1 MSQLSKAYEKN
12 KKIQQSIASNL
23 QEDEPKKQ
31 LTTVSMTSSK
41 QQLKQVLQEQKQREK
56 NPVQRKNTK
65 IGASQSPKFVST
77 TFISPVQPIVRTQ
90 PSSNLQR
97 LLAQVETGDKWYSGD
112 KPTRSEAAARIY
124 TISQT
129 DPERARKLNQAF
141 SQLQRDPSSQFYNP
155 YGAATNKAIQELA
168 NLGVDMSGGI
178 TEDWLAKNSWL
189 KAYYRTSGNSGTP
202 LAPTKSSTA
211 EQNAAYYYYQILKA
225 QDTTN
230 QAEAEWKALQE
241 EIGYW
246 ANRKDRNY
254 SDDQIISKIDW
265 SNYKTLARMDD
276 GAASGVPL
284 TLNSAIGYSQDA
296 LKGVIW
302 AARNGSTGNP
312 LADSAKAVLGAGKTW
327 QEDKKISAKLDPS
340 SKAYS
345 PYSVGSTLDDAAL
358 YFGVDSFSKDWLE
371 NNRNILAGND
381 ATAKKMYQTV
391 YNAEQTTLKAEQE
404 LDELHANIDRYLE
417 STTDPDQ
424 ILRMIDGEYKTLDS
438 LDESMREGK
447 LIGTTRAIDYRKQ
460 DIEFEVRRRCL
471 AKNTQINGADYVG
484 AVWKL
489 LGLPEVKTEASS
501 AVGASRD
508 NAINAGGAT
517 IADAGTDEEK
527 TVFKTAYSS
536 DFDTYLTQIKGAMD
550 SGVSDPQG
558 GYDYTLKRAD
568 QYAAENYMDAMD
580 TVLTYEEAKQAKDEA
595 IKKLNDL
602 GVVYDED
609 GNIDMTNRK
618 GSLIVPG
625 ADTAMAAAGMSDA
638 PRKLRHESTS
648 IDDEIFMLREEIET
662 GYGEDEDGERV
673 RLTDEEIKIKKAR
686 LSELQN
692 PSASQKEINQLLAV
706 VDESTET
713 MERTQKS
720 YDKANITLKNIT
732 EGYAVADRMQAL
744 TGVKAGDNLSTLNQM
759 NFLFN
764 IAQNYQPTEY
774 RAANLYS
781 LAMEYQGYSYEET
794 AAAAKQGM
802 EQNKAFI
809 ERVNLA
815 VSELEKKG
823 ANLPDDK
830 MENIQRFVAAL
841 ERDIKDAQYFLEQ
854 ENADFE
860 QVASDEAW
868 KIGNAYADYNTLSFW
883 AMNDHN
889 ADRDGYTKL
898 DDAIMLRLEEIN
910 IDEHNAAV
918 DYIGPR
924 TSAQAAAESDDFVG
938 PLPANWVLQQQSND
952 HHIAM
957 SQAAEGQYSNV
968 LQLNKEECQ
977 TYLYIRATEGVDAA
991 QEYYD
996 HLTDETYGVI
1006 NMRRNL
1012 AWTANMQKLAEEN
1025 PVGASVLSV
1034 ITSPLQIGGLIETA
1048 KAKIQGK
1055 EINPYAPGFAPGSMN
1070 SAMRGTVEENLVESV
1085 GGGFLGWTV
1094 GALYNAGMSIAD
1106 SVYNSLFMDGIGL
1119 SAGSAAASGLA
1130 KAGITNNLST
1140 ILPKVVQSAVTASGQ
1155 GLQAVSNAVMD
1166 AKLRGATDAEAMA
1179 IGGVTFVA
1187 ETLTEAIEVDTID
1200 SAIHRG
1206 AEREFKNFI
1215 SETLFSM
1222 LNEGAGEGASEI
1234 IESVADTII
1243 MGAKSNYD
1251 ASVQQHMAEGMTKE
1265 QAEKAAIREIAYSA
1279 LEATAIG
1286 AISGGLGT
1294 AYGYV
1299 RGDVYGDVDRIQQ
1312 PAQTAAENVQQ
1323 TAQETV
1329 HQTAQEKTQQEAPTI
1344 AQETQNAEVEN
1355 VVPETA
1361 EAAQTPNTKEE
1372 TQPFDTGERLTQ
1384 YEVNEKT
1391 VRQVTALTASL
1402 EADEASQT
1410 ATIGAALLGDHA
1422 TPQETAF
1429 ASAAAQHM
1437 TDTLGSDAA
1446 VRFTRD
1452 VLLLDSDSNGVRA
1465 ALTVA
1470 ALNKGGNASQV
1481 AQRMAQEG
1489 VTAEGIQELKAA
1501 ADLDVQDANV
1511 TAQMQQTVQENQVA
1525 KRTAQLIGD
1534 GALKAVQP
1542 YETAVAQAKSVLRQA
1557 QGELRRQVKRLE
1569 GLGKN
1574 LLSLQEQI
1582 NSGTATPQLLD
1593 TFRSTVKDIEGQNK
1607 VVNEYNQ
1614 RVANAEQS
1622 LHEAQNQ
1629 LDTVRDDTLRQVRQQ
1644 AQQDVADMQ
1653 AQQLAEQEA
1662 AKPKQNAEG
1671 STGTVYDGDNNQ
1683 IDFHYA
1689 LVDADS
1695 LNVSNLEDMQVN
1707 PNYPQELQPR
1717 DRSREAGRQQVD
1729 EIASNLNPAR
1739 LGESADIQ
1747 NGAPIIG
1754 SDNVVESGNGRVM
1767 AIKSAMQKGMET
1779 ARQYTQWL
1787 RDNAAKFGIS
1797 ADQVQDNSVLVR
1809 VRDTDVDRVAF
1820 VQKANESTTSS
1831 YSQTETAKSDAAKMT
1846 GDLLNLYTP
1855 TVSGK
1860 INTRENASF
1869 LARFL
1874 ETIIPASDR
1883 ASYLQADGT
1892 LSQNGLARVQNA
1904 LFEKAYGNTALTAAL
1919 SESTD
1924 ESTKSV
1930 IRALTN
1936 VAARVA
1942 TVSQEIQ
1949 DGKVFNLNIASDLA
1963 QAAERYMAIKKQGLD
1978 VSDYL
1983 AQFKMPG
1990 YETETETAASFMR
2003 MFDQN
2008 KRSAA
2013 KITNAINAVLDQ
2025 VESYGNPNQT
2035 SMLGENTAPDLN
2047 TVVENVIGGKDFAE
2061 DTINAPIQASYGV
2074 PGVTSTGKSG
2084 TAGAVVSPIVTAQN
2098 LAKSL
2103 GVGMTLGTRKMDT
2116 GSTKIPKAVR
2126 GYYEQNA
2133 KYIAVRSNEA
2143 SSYAVTMHEAGH
2155 AIADKIGLTGTQEMV
2170 DRLNPVF
2177 AKNYNAQQLPGEAF
2191 AEFVSLYMRDSRMA
2205 EDFAGS
2211 DFMRTFEAALRRADI
2226 DKAVHQARDQIQ
2238 AYSAATTLD
2247 RAKAGIIDQADAQ
2260 RKDSMAEKMRDF
2272 VTNVADWTRPLEDVD
2287 KAFAASNDGKY
2298 GNVRQTAKKR
2308 NFADRIVES
2317 LFTNAMTD
2325 ADHTIIGDSFS
2336 AAFEGID
2343 GKNADDF
2350 IAYGLLKHSL
2360 SRDVQ
2365 GKQVFANDLTHDQ
2378 RVEAVRQIEEANP
2391 QYKKALDKFE
2401 KTWHQFMQ
2409 AWMVDTGYLSQES
2422 FDKMNE
2428 MYPYWLPTVRVRDG
2442 KAGSGGKRGTFTIHQ
2457 ATGSDLQII
2466 NPIDTIANYV
2476 TRIVD
2481 MNLRNNVAIAFDE
2494 AYQTSKGMG
2503 IWARE
2508 ITQDM
2513 RRTAVNT
2520 EDVQQHVNDILAE
2533 ADVDTD
2539 VIGNVLE
2546 AIGKEAVS
2554 WQGTNTSTEGDTL
2567 RVVRRDGTNAY
2578 YQFDADGRAI
2588 YEALTGNGKAV
2599 HSETRR
2605 ALKAFSNITS
2615 FVSRMATTYAPTFAA
2630 SNPIK
2635 DLQSSIYH
2643 GSWASNYLT
2652 GLGKWLVSAYEVTTN
2667 SQGVKDYKAQGGGGW
2682 NQIQT
2687 GFRKGA
2693 DEYRGKLFEGYWK
2706 RDAKSIAKHIGETAL
2721 DVVTLDRLND
2731 IIETAS
2737 RYAEYRFGKHDL
2749 STPEGRAEAFQ
2760 AAQDVTTDFANGGK
2774 GAGVLIARSIM
2785 PFLNPNIQGTYRAG
2799 LELSGR
2805 ERGRLGARM
2814 TKRIVNTMFLSALAS
2829 VIRARFGSDEDKDL
2843 YGRISDGVKTSNLI
2857 IPNVFN
2863 RDSDRRFVRIPISQD
2878 PLDQALYALTT
2889 SAIDEY
2895 NGDDD
2900 LITELLAGASQIVS
2914 NVTLGASDLLSEG
2927 RLPERLNGFMQGTIF
2942 GPAWGLITNQTYY
2955 GGKIVGDYLDEL
2967 SPVSQYDETTNNMFI
2982 WLGARLG
2989 VSPKR
2994 LEYLYDQYTGYAGQ
3008 LLMAVTDGDNVLETS
3023 LNAFHKRFTI
3033 DPAYTNEI
3041 SSAYSDNKAF
3051 ISQLQ
3056 KTISKTGTDGKMLRS
3071 GLTEDER
3078 SQAYEEIKAMNKK
3091 GGLLKDTND
3100 QISELWN
3107 EIHAV
3112 QDDETKTEAE
3122 RRALILQYRDQ
3133 ITDLQL
3139 SFNEQFGQFKAKYVT
3154 GENPLTK
3161 MLLDPQSVSAYTAY
3175 DKLDDTF
3182 KADEDK
3188 AYMQLAR
3195 SAWEKTEN
3203 ESALPHPNTSFSV
3216 NKTTYEIGDDDW
3228 QAYTEEY
3235 KLAYSDYLLKNSAK
3249 WNILSDD
3256 EQVELLKKAH
3266 QKGHE
3271 AAKKWYMAKYGIK
3284 EKR

>member
-97 LLAQVETGDKWYSGD
+97 LLAKVETDNSWYSGST
-112 KPTRSEAAARIY
+112 PTRSEAAARIY

-254 SDDQIISKIDW
+254 SDDQIISRIDW
-265 SNYKTLARMDD
+265 SKYKTLARMDD

-358 YFGVDSFSKDWLE
+358 YFGVDSFSRDWLE

-471 AKNTQINGADYVG
+471 AKNTQINVAEYVG
-484 AVWKL
+484 AVRKL
-489 LGLPEVKTEASS
+489 LGLPEVKAEAGS

-580 TVLTYEEAKQAKDEA
+580 TVLTYEEAQQAKDEA
-595 IKKLNDL
+595 IRKLNDL

-638 PRKLRHESTS
+638 PRKLRKTS
-648 IDDEIFMLREEIET
+648 DDTADEIDMLRKEIASGYGKDEKGKRVKLTDAEIE
-662 GYGEDEDGERV
+662 
-673 RLTDEEIKIKKAR
+673 LKH
-686 LSELQN
+686 SQLQALLH
-692 PSASQKEINQLLAV
+692 PEAITATQKEINQLLAV

-744 TGVKAGDNLSTLNQM
+744 TGVKAGDSDSTLAQM
-759 NFLFN
+759 TYLFS
-764 IAQNYQPTEY
+764 IARNYEPTEY
-774 RAANLYS
+774 RSANLYA
-781 LAMEYQGYSYEET
+781 LAMDGQGATYEET
-794 AAAAKQGM
+794 AAAARQGM
-802 EQNKAFI
+802 AENKQMIEQINFA
-809 ERVNLA
+809 LG
-815 VSELEKKG
+815 ELESKG
-823 ANLPDDK
+823 AHLPDDK
-830 MENIQRFVAAL
+830 MENVKRYVAAL
-841 ERDIKDAQYFLEQ
+841 ERDVQDAEYFLLRENDDYYQ
-854 ENADFE
+854 ESQDVSNEIF
-860 QVASDEAW
+860 SAW
-868 KIGNAYADYNTLSFW
+868 QDYNELNPLGMLNPF
-883 AMNDHN
+883 
-889 ADRDGYTKL
+889 ADRKGYTALDNVVAIRLEQLQMEEASKTIGRNLKSDKVIMSTGNPAKDGYYTE
-898 DDAIMLRLEEIN
+898 DIN
-910 IDEHNAAV
+910 
-918 DYIGPR
+918 
-924 TSAQAAAESDDFVG
+924 
-938 PLPANWVLQQQSND
+938 
-952 HHIAM
+952 
-957 SQAAEGQYSNV
+957 
-968 LQLNKEECQ
+968 QLSKNECM
-977 TYLYIRATEGVDAA
+977 TYLYIRGKEGVDAA

-996 HLTDETYGVI
+996 HLTNAEYGVI

-1012 AWTANMQKLAEEN
+1012 DWTAKAQEFADQNAVTGAL
-1025 PVGASVLSV
+1025 ASVLTV
-1034 ITSPLQIGGLIETA
+1034 IASPLNVGGTVESI
-1048 KAKIQGK
+1048 KADVLGQ
-1055 EINPYAPGFAPGSMN
+1055 ELNPYARGFVYGNMSGTAR
-1070 SAMRGTVEENLVESV
+1070 ATVEENISEAV
-1085 GGGFLGWTV
+1085 GGGARGWLLGK
-1094 GALYNAGMSIAD
+1094 LYNALMSYGD
-1106 SVYNSLFMDGIGL
+1106 SVVSRYFMGDLGAA
-1119 SAGSAAASGLA
+1119 AGSGAGKLLA
-1130 KAGITNNLST
+1130 KTGLTENYVNLAS
-1140 ILPKVVQSAVTASGQ
+1140 KVASSFVTASGQ
-1155 GLQAVSNAVMD
+1155 GMQAVGNAMMD
-1166 AKLRGATDAEAMA
+1166 AKLRGATATERR
-1179 IGGVTFVA
+1179 ILGLVTFLA
-1187 ETLTEAIEVDTID
+1187 ETATEAIEVETID
-1200 SAIHRG
+1200 SAIHGG
-1206 AEREFKNFI
+1206 AEREFKNTFKKL
-1215 SETLFSM
+1215 LFNM
-1222 LNEGAGEGASEI
+1222 FNEGAGEGVSELVEGMADKVVMDYKSNWA
-1234 IESVADTII
+1234 ESVQRYID
-1243 MGAKSNYD
+1243 
-1251 ASVQQHMAEGMTKE
+1251 EGMTKK
-1265 QAEKAAIREIAYSA
+1265 QAEDAAWKEIMWNAV
-1279 LEATAIG
+1279 EAAAVG
-1286 AISGGLGT
+1286 GISGGLGT
-1294 AYGYV
+1294 GLGYV
-1299 RGDVYGDVDRIQQ
+1299 QGRIFGDGSQTQDAVQPTDETVQQ
-1312 PAQTAAENVQQ
+1312 TQQ

-1329 HQTAQEKTQQEAPTI
+1329 QDVQQEQTAQDVQQEQTAQDAQEAPTI

-1372 TQPFDTGERLTQ
+1372 THHFDTGERLTQ
-1384 YEVNEKT
+1384 YEANEKT

-1410 ATIGAALLGDHA
+1410 ATIGAALLGDNA

-1452 VLLLDSDSNGVRA
+1452 VLLLDSDTNGVRA

-1511 TAQMQQTVQENQVA
+1511 TAQMQQTVQENKVA
-1525 KRTAQLIGD
+1525 LRTAQLIGD

-1557 QGELRRQVKRLE
+1557 QGELRRQVKRRE
-1569 GLGKN
+1569 GLGQN

-1593 TFRSTVKDIEGQNK
+1593 TFRSTVKDIEGQIK
-1607 VVNEYNQ
+1607 VVNEYTQ

-1622 LHEAQNQ
+1622 LHDAQNQ

-1644 AQQDVADMQ
+1644 AQQDVMSTWEAQTRVDSNAAKAYNDTSEVSDNAVQHRSVDQSQ
-1653 AQQLAEQEA
+1653 ATDAGQLAESSGRDDGRRDYLYAGQGAGRGADSGGAEGATRDIGQDNSGVYARLRVLSPNARNNLTQRGVTDLHLQEGQDQQRFSDALNA
-1662 AKPKQNAEG
+1662 AKASNDHGAYVDAQSVEQLTEKGAKLIVSEDGLAGAAVATTGKEKGNIFAVFKDAKSTARGASAELLIQAIAEG
-1671 STGTVYDGDNNQ
+1671 GNKLDCYAGKLAAMYAKIGMEPVARVAFNEEFMPDGWNTARDDHPDIIFWKHNGDSADTVAQKYG
-1683 IDFHYA
+1683 
-1689 LVDADS
+1689 
-1695 LNVSNLEDMQVN
+1695 
-1707 PNYPQELQPR
+1707 
-1717 DRSREAGRQQVD
+1717 
-1729 EIASNLNPAR
+1729 
-1739 LGESADIQ
+1739 LGESEGGYHVYTTEELNSLPLFDDVTDANGETQYGYDRAWDYRDSLIDAEVMQ
-1747 NGAPIIG
+1747 N
-1754 SDNVVESGNGRVM
+1754 
-1767 AIKSAMQKGMET
+1767 ET
-1779 ARQYTQWL
+1779 AGQGNNQ
-1787 RDNAAKFGIS
+1787 
-1797 ADQVQDNSVLVR
+1797 SV
-1809 VRDTDVDRVAF
+1809 
-1820 VQKANESTTSS
+1820 
-1831 YSQTETAKSDAAKMT
+1831 
-1846 GDLLNLYTP
+1846 
-1855 TVSGK
+1855 
-1860 INTRENASF
+1860 
-1869 LARFL
+1869 
-1874 ETIIPASDR
+1874 
-1883 ASYLQADGT
+1883 
-1892 LSQNGLARVQNA
+1892 
-1904 LFEKAYGNTALTAAL
+1904 
-1919 SESTD
+1919 
-1924 ESTKSV
+1924 
-1930 IRALTN
+1930 
-1936 VAARVA
+1936 
-1942 TVSQEIQ
+1942 
-1949 DGKVFNLNIASDLA
+1949 
-1963 QAAERYMAIKKQGLD
+1963 
-1978 VSDYL
+1978 
-1983 AQFKMPG
+1983 
-1990 YETETETAASFMR
+1990 
-2003 MFDQN
+2003 
-2008 KRSAA
+2008 
-2013 KITNAINAVLDQ
+2013 
-2025 VESYGNPNQT
+2025 
-2035 SMLGENTAPDLN
+2035 
-2047 TVVENVIGGKDFAE
+2047 
-2061 DTINAPIQASYGV
+2061 QASYGV

-2084 TAGAVVSPIVTAQN
+2084 TTGAVVSPIVTAQK
-2098 LAKSL
+2098 LAKAL

-2116 GSTKIPKAVR
+2116 GSTKIPKEVR
-2126 GYYEQNA
+2126 GYYKQNA

-2260 RKDSMAEKMRDF
+2260 RKDSMAEKLRDF
-2272 VTNVADWTRPLEDVD
+2272 ETNVADWTRPLEDVD
-2287 KAFAASNDGKY
+2287 KAFADSNGGQY

-2520 EDVQQHVNDILAE
+2520 EDVQKRVKDILAE

-2615 FVSRMATTYAPTFAA
+2615 FVTRMATTYAPTFAA

-2635 DLQSSIYH
+2635 DLHSSIYH

-2652 GLGKWLVSAYEVTTN
+2652 GLGKWLVSAYEVMTN
-2667 SQGVKDYKAQGGGGW
+2667 SKGVQDYKAQGGGGW

-2785 PFLNPNIQGTYRAG
+2785 PFLNPNIQGNYRAG

-2829 VIRARFGSDEDKDL
+2829 VIRAHFGRDEDKDL

-2889 SAIDEY
+2889 SAIDAY

-2900 LITELLAGASQIVS
+2900 FITELLAGASQIVS

-2927 RLPERLNGFMQGTIF
+2927 SLPERLNGFMQGTIF

-3008 LLMAVTDGDNVLETS
+3008 LLMAVTDGDNVLKTT

-3033 DPAYTNEI
+3033 DPAYTNDI

-3056 KTISKTGTDGKMLRS
+3056 KTISKTGTDGKILR
-3071 GLTEDER
+3071 GDLTADER

-3139 SFNEQFGQFKAKYVT
+3139 SFNEQFGQFQAKYVT

-3175 DKLDDTF
+3175 DKMDDTF

-3188 AYMQLAR
+3188 EYMQLAR

-3203 ESALPHPNTSFSV
+3203 ESALPHPNSDFSV
-3216 NKTTYEIGDDDW
+3216 NGTKYEIGDEDW
-3228 QAYTEEY
+3228 QAYTAEY
-3235 KLAYSDYLLKNSAK
+3235 KLAYSDYLAKNSAK
-3249 WNILSDD
+3249 WNILSND

>member
-12 KKIQQSIASNL
+12 KKVQQSIASNL

-77 TFISPVQPIVRTQ
+77 TFISPVQPIVSIQ

-97 LLAQVETGDKWYSGD
+97 LLAKVETDNSWYSGST
-112 KPTRSEAAARIY
+112 PTRSEAAARIY

-155 YGAATNKAIQELA
+155 YSSATNKAIQELA
-168 NLGVDMSGGI
+168 NLGVDVSGGI

-254 SDDQIISKIDW
+254 SDDQIISRIDW
-265 SNYKTLARMDD
+265 SKYKTLARMDD

-371 NNRNILAGND
+371 KNRGILAGND

-404 LDELHANIDRYLE
+404 LDELHANIDHYLE

-460 DIEFEVRRRCL
+460 DIDFEVRRRCL
-471 AKNTQINGADYVG
+471 AKNMQINGAEYVR

-489 LGLPEVKTEASS
+489 LGLPEVKTEAIS

-580 TVLTYEEAKQAKDEA
+580 TVLTYEEAKQSKDEA

-638 PRKLRHESTS
+638 PRSLRHESTS

-744 TGVKAGDNLSTLNQM
+744 TGVKAGDSDSTLAQM
-759 NFLFN
+759 TYLFS
-764 IAQNYQPTEY
+764 IARNYEPTEY
-774 RAANLYS
+774 RSANLYA
-781 LAMEYQGYSYEET
+781 LAMDGQGATYEET
-794 AAAAKQGM
+794 AAAARQGM
-802 EQNKAFI
+802 AENKKMIEQINFA
-809 ERVNLA
+809 LG
-815 VSELEKKG
+815 ELESKG
-823 ANLPDDK
+823 AHLPDDK
-830 MENIQRFVAAL
+830 MENVKRYVAAL
-841 ERDIKDAQYFLEQ
+841 ERDVQDAEYFLLRENDDYYQ
-854 ENADFE
+854 ESQDVSNEIFA
-860 QVASDEAW
+860 AW
-868 KIGNAYADYNTLSFW
+868 QDYNELNPLGMLNPF
-883 AMNDHN
+883 
-889 ADRDGYTKL
+889 ADRKGYTALDNVVAIRLEQLQMEEASKTIGRNLKSDKVIMSTGNPAKDGYYTE
-898 DDAIMLRLEEIN
+898 DIN
-910 IDEHNAAV
+910 
-918 DYIGPR
+918 
-924 TSAQAAAESDDFVG
+924 
-938 PLPANWVLQQQSND
+938 
-952 HHIAM
+952 
-957 SQAAEGQYSNV
+957 
-968 LQLNKEECQ
+968 QLSKNECM
-977 TYLYIRATEGVDAA
+977 TYLYIRGKEGVDAA

-996 HLTDETYGVI
+996 HLTNAEYGVI

-1012 AWTANMQKLAEEN
+1012 DW
-1025 PVGASVLSV
+1025 
-1034 ITSPLQIGGLIETA
+1034 TA
-1048 KAKIQGK
+1048 KAQEFADQNAVTGALASALTVIASPLNVGGMVESIKADVLGQ
-1055 EINPYAPGFAPGSMN
+1055 ELNPYARGFVYGNMSGTAR
-1070 SAMRGTVEENLVESV
+1070 ATVEENISESV
-1085 GGGFLGWTV
+1085 GGGARGWLLGK
-1094 GALYNAGMSIAD
+1094 LYNALMSYGD
-1106 SVYNSLFMDGIGL
+1106 SVVSSYFMGDLGAA
-1119 SAGSAAASGLA
+1119 AGSGAGKLLA
-1130 KAGITNNLST
+1130 KTGLTENYVNLAS
-1140 ILPKVVQSAVTASGQ
+1140 KVVSSFVTASGQ
-1155 GLQAVSNAVMD
+1155 GMQAVGNTVMD
-1166 AKLRGATDAEAMA
+1166 AKLRGATATERR
-1179 IGGVTFVA
+1179 ILGLVTFLA
-1187 ETLTEAIEVDTID
+1187 ETATEAIEVETID
-1200 SAIHRG
+1200 SAIHGG
-1206 AEREFKNFI
+1206 AEREFKDTFKKL
-1215 SETLFSM
+1215 LFNM
-1222 LNEGAGEGASEI
+1222 FNEGAGEGVSELVEGMADKVVMDYKSNWA
-1234 IESVADTII
+1234 ESVQRYID
-1243 MGAKSNYD
+1243 
-1251 ASVQQHMAEGMTKE
+1251 EGMTKK
-1265 QAEKAAIREIAYSA
+1265 QAEDAAWKEIMWNAV
-1279 LEATAIG
+1279 EAAAVG
-1286 AISGGLGT
+1286 GISGGLGT
-1294 AYGYV
+1294 GLGYV
-1299 RGDVYGDVDRIQQ
+1299 QGRIFGDGSQTQDAVQPTAETVQQ
-1312 PAQTAAENVQQ
+1312 TQQ

-1329 HQTAQEKTQQEAPTI
+1329 QQTAQEQTQQEAPTI

-1355 VVPETA
+1355 VAPETA

-1372 TQPFDTGERLTQ
+1372 TQTFDTGERLTQ

-1410 ATIGAALLGDHA
+1410 ATIGAALLGENA
-1422 TPQETAF
+1422 TPKETAF

-1452 VLLLDSDSNGVRA
+1452 VLLLDSDTNGVRA

-1525 KRTAQLIGD
+1525 LRTAQLIGD

-1557 QGELRRQVKRLE
+1557 QGELRRQVKRRE
-1569 GLGKN
+1569 GLGQN

-1593 TFRSTVKDIEGQNK
+1593 TFRSTVKDIEGQIK
-1607 VVNEYNQ
+1607 VVNEYTQ

-1622 LHEAQNQ
+1622 LHDAQNQ

-1644 AQQDVADMQ
+1644 AQQDVMSTWEAQTRVDSNAAQAYNDTSEVSDNAVQHRSVDQSQAAD
-1653 AQQLAEQEA
+1653 AGQLAESSGRDDGRRDYLYAGQGAGRGADSGGAEGATRDIGQDNSGVYARLRVLSPNARNNLTQRGVTDLHLQEGQDQQRFSDALNA
-1662 AKPKQNAEG
+1662 AKASNDHGAYVDAQSVEQLTEKGAKLIVSEDGLAGAAVATTGKEKGNIFAVFKDAKSTARGASAELLIQAIAEG
-1671 STGTVYDGDNNQ
+1671 GNKLDCYAGKLAAMYAKIGMEPVARVAFNEEFMPDGWNTARDDHPDIIFWKHNGDSADTVAQKYG
-1683 IDFHYA
+1683 
-1689 LVDADS
+1689 
-1695 LNVSNLEDMQVN
+1695 
-1707 PNYPQELQPR
+1707 
-1717 DRSREAGRQQVD
+1717 
-1729 EIASNLNPAR
+1729 
-1739 LGESADIQ
+1739 LGESEGGYHVYTTEELNSLPLFDDVTDANGETQYGYDRAWDYRDSLIDAEVMQ
-1747 NGAPIIG
+1747 N
-1754 SDNVVESGNGRVM
+1754 
-1767 AIKSAMQKGMET
+1767 ET
-1779 ARQYTQWL
+1779 AGQG
-1787 RDNAAKFGIS
+1787 N
-1797 ADQVQDNSVLVR
+1797 DQSV
-1809 VRDTDVDRVAF
+1809 
-1820 VQKANESTTSS
+1820 
-1831 YSQTETAKSDAAKMT
+1831 
-1846 GDLLNLYTP
+1846 
-1855 TVSGK
+1855 
-1860 INTRENASF
+1860 
-1869 LARFL
+1869 
-1874 ETIIPASDR
+1874 
-1883 ASYLQADGT
+1883 
-1892 LSQNGLARVQNA
+1892 
-1904 LFEKAYGNTALTAAL
+1904 
-1919 SESTD
+1919 
-1924 ESTKSV
+1924 
-1930 IRALTN
+1930 
-1936 VAARVA
+1936 
-1942 TVSQEIQ
+1942 
-1949 DGKVFNLNIASDLA
+1949 
-1963 QAAERYMAIKKQGLD
+1963 
-1978 VSDYL
+1978 
-1983 AQFKMPG
+1983 
-1990 YETETETAASFMR
+1990 
-2003 MFDQN
+2003 
-2008 KRSAA
+2008 
-2013 KITNAINAVLDQ
+2013 
-2025 VESYGNPNQT
+2025 
-2035 SMLGENTAPDLN
+2035 
-2047 TVVENVIGGKDFAE
+2047 
-2061 DTINAPIQASYGV
+2061 QASYGV

-2098 LAKSL
+2098 LAKAL

-2287 KAFAASNDGKY
+2287 KAFAASNDGQY

-2378 RVEAVRQIEEANP
+2378 RVEAVRQIEEASP
-2391 QYKKALDKFE
+2391 QYKEALDKFE

-2513 RRTAVNT
+2513 RRTSVST
-2520 EDVQQHVNDILAE
+2520 EDVQQRVNDILDE

-2667 SQGVKDYKAQGGGGW
+2667 SKGVQDYKAQGGGGW

-2914 NVTLGASDLLSEG
+2914 NVSLGASDLLSEG
-2927 RLPERLNGFMQGTIF
+2927 SLPERLNGFMQGTIF

-3008 LLMAVTDGDNVLETS
+3008 LLMAVTDGDNALKTT

-3033 DPAYTNEI
+3033 DPAYTNDI

-3056 KTISKTGTDGKMLRS
+3056 KTISKTGTDGKMLR
-3071 GLTEDER
+3071 GDLTEDER

-3139 SFNEQFGQFKAKYVT
+3139 SFNEQFGEFQAKYVT

-3228 QAYTEEY
+3228 QAYTAEY
-3235 KLAYSDYLLKNSAK
+3235 KLAYSDYLLKKSAK

-3256 EQVELLKKAH
+3256 EQVELLKEAH
-3266 QKGHE
+3266 KKGHE

>member
-1 MSQLSKAYEKN
+1 MSQLLKDKENNQQQTSNNALKN
-12 KKIQQSIASNL
+12 A
-23 QEDEPKKQ
+23 
-31 LTTVSMTSSK
+31 K
-41 QQLKQVLQEQKQREK
+41 QQLRQGLRQQREYAKQR
-56 NPVQRKNTK
+56 
-65 IGASQSPKFVST
+65 QSAMKSLFSG
-77 TFISPVQPIVRTQ
+77 FTQ
-90 PSSNLQR
+90 PRTSRQR

-112 KPTRSEAAARIY
+112 KPSRSEAAARIY

-129 DPERARKLNQAF
+129 DPERGKQLYHTF

-155 YGAATNKAIQELA
+155 YSAATNKAIQELA

-230 QAEAEWKALQE
+230 QAEAEWKSLQE

-371 NNRNILAGND
+371 KNRGILAGND

-404 LDELHANIDRYLE
+404 LDELHANIDRYLK

-489 LGLPEVKTEASS
+489 LGLPEVKTEAIS

-580 TVLTYEEAKQAKDEA
+580 TVLTYEEAQQAKDEA

-625 ADTAMAAAGMSDA
+625 ADAAMAAAGMSDA
-638 PRKLRHESTS
+638 PRKLRKTS
-648 IDDEIFMLREEIET
+648 DDTADEIDMLRKEIASGYGKDEKGKRVKLTDAEIE
-662 GYGEDEDGERV
+662 
-673 RLTDEEIKIKKAR
+673 LKH
-686 LSELQN
+686 SQLQALLH
-692 PSASQKEINQLLAV
+692 PEAITATQKEINQLLAV
-706 VDESTET
+706 VNESTET

-744 TGVKAGDNLSTLNQM
+744 TGVKAGDSDSTLAQM
-759 NFLFN
+759 TYLFS
-764 IAQNYQPTEY
+764 IARNYEPTEY
-774 RAANLYS
+774 RSANLYA
-781 LAMEYQGYSYEET
+781 LAMDGQGATYEET

-802 EQNKAFI
+802 AQNKRMI
-809 ERVNLA
+809 EQINFALG
-815 VSELEKKG
+815 ELESKG
-823 ANLPDDK
+823 AHLPDDK
-830 MENIQRFVAAL
+830 MENVKRYVAAL
-841 ERDIKDAQYFLEQ
+841 ERDVQDAEYFLLRENDDYYQ
-854 ENADFE
+854 ESQDVSNEIFA
-860 QVASDEAW
+860 AW
-868 KIGNAYADYNTLSFW
+868 QDYNELNPLGMLNPF
-883 AMNDHN
+883 
-889 ADRDGYTKL
+889 ADRKGYTALDNVVAIRLEQLQMEEASKTIGRNLKSDKVIMSTGNPAKDGYYTE
-898 DDAIMLRLEEIN
+898 DIN
-910 IDEHNAAV
+910 
-918 DYIGPR
+918 
-924 TSAQAAAESDDFVG
+924 
-938 PLPANWVLQQQSND
+938 
-952 HHIAM
+952 
-957 SQAAEGQYSNV
+957 
-968 LQLNKEECQ
+968 QLSKNECM
-977 TYLYIRATEGVDAA
+977 TYLYIRGKEGVDAA

-996 HLTDETYGVI
+996 HLTNAEYGVI

-1012 AWTANMQKLAEEN
+1012 DW
-1025 PVGASVLSV
+1025 
-1034 ITSPLQIGGLIETA
+1034 TA
-1048 KAKIQGK
+1048 KAKEFADQNAVTGALASALTVIASPLNVGGMVESIKADVLGQ
-1055 EINPYAPGFAPGSMN
+1055 ELNPYARGFVYGNMSGTAR
-1070 SAMRGTVEENLVESV
+1070 ATVEENISESV
-1085 GGGFLGWTV
+1085 GGGAGGWLLGK
-1094 GALYNAGMSIAD
+1094 LYNTLMSYGD
-1106 SVYNSLFMDGIGL
+1106 SVVSSYFMGDLGAAVG
-1119 SAGSAAASGLA
+1119 SGAGKLLA
-1130 KAGITNNLST
+1130 KTGLTKNYVNLAS
-1140 ILPKVVQSAVTASGQ
+1140 KVVSSFVTASGQ
-1155 GLQAVSNAVMD
+1155 GMQAVGNAMMD
-1166 AKLRGATDAEAMA
+1166 AKLRGATPAEARVL
-1179 IGGVTFVA
+1179 GLVTFLA
-1187 ETLTEAIEVDTID
+1187 ETATEAIEVETID
-1200 SAIHRG
+1200 SAIHGG
-1206 AEREFKNFI
+1206 AERKFKDTFKKL
-1215 SETLFSM
+1215 LFKM
-1222 LNEGAGEGASEI
+1222 FNEGAGEGVSELVEGMADKVVMDYKSNWA
-1234 IESVADTII
+1234 ESVQRYID
-1243 MGAKSNYD
+1243 
-1251 ASVQQHMAEGMTKE
+1251 EGMTKK
-1265 QAEKAAIREIAYSA
+1265 QAEDAAWKEIVWNAV
-1279 LEATAIG
+1279 EAAVVG
-1286 AISGGLGT
+1286 GMAGGLGT
-1294 AYGYV
+1294 GLGYAQG
-1299 RGDVYGDVDRIQQ
+1299 RIFGDGSQTQDAVQPTAETVQQ
-1312 PAQTAAENVQQ
+1312 TQQ

-1329 HQTAQEKTQQEAPTI
+1329 QDVQQEQSAQDAQEAPTI
-1344 AQETQNAEVEN
+1344 AQDTQNAEVEN
-1355 VVPETA
+1355 AAPETA
-1361 EAAQTPNTKEE
+1361 EAAQTQNTKEE
-1372 TQPFDTGERLTQ
+1372 TQTFDTGERLTQ

-1410 ATIGAALLGDHA
+1410 ATIGAALLGDNA

-1437 TDTLGSDAA
+1437 TDTLGSDTA

-1452 VLLLDSDSNGVRA
+1452 VLLLDSDTNGVRA

-1557 QGELRRQVKRLE
+1557 QGELRRQVKRWE
-1569 GLGKN
+1569 GLGQN
-1574 LLSLQEQI
+1574 LLSLQERI

-1593 TFRSTVKDIEGQNK
+1593 TFRSTVKDIEGQMK
-1607 VVNEYNQ
+1607 VVNEYTQ

-1622 LHEAQNQ
+1622 LHDAQNQ
-1629 LDTVRDDTLRQVRQQ
+1629 LDTVRDDTLRQIRQQ
-1644 AQQDVADMQ
+1644 AQQDVMSTWEAQTRVDSNAAKAYNDTSEVSDNAVQHRSVDQSQAAD
-1653 AQQLAEQEA
+1653 AGQLAESSGRDDGRRDYLYAGQGAGRGADSGGAEGATRDIGQDNSGVYARLRVLSPNARNNLTQRGVTDLHLQEGQDQQRFSDALNA
-1662 AKPKQNAEG
+1662 AKASNDHGAYVDAQSVEQLTEKGAKLIVSEDGLAGAAVATTGKEKGNIFAVFKDAKSTARGASAELLIQAIAEG
-1671 STGTVYDGDNNQ
+1671 GNKLDCYAGKLAAMYAKIGMEPVARVAFNEEFMPDGWNTARDDHPDIIFWKHNGDSADTVAQKYG
-1683 IDFHYA
+1683 
-1689 LVDADS
+1689 
-1695 LNVSNLEDMQVN
+1695 
-1707 PNYPQELQPR
+1707 
-1717 DRSREAGRQQVD
+1717 
-1729 EIASNLNPAR
+1729 
-1739 LGESADIQ
+1739 LGESEGGYHVYTTEELNSLPLFDDVTDANGETQYGYDRAWDYRDSLIDAEVMQ
-1747 NGAPIIG
+1747 N
-1754 SDNVVESGNGRVM
+1754 
-1767 AIKSAMQKGMET
+1767 ET
-1779 ARQYTQWL
+1779 AGQG
-1787 RDNAAKFGIS
+1787 N
-1797 ADQVQDNSVLVR
+1797 DQSV
-1809 VRDTDVDRVAF
+1809 
-1820 VQKANESTTSS
+1820 
-1831 YSQTETAKSDAAKMT
+1831 
-1846 GDLLNLYTP
+1846 
-1855 TVSGK
+1855 
-1860 INTRENASF
+1860 
-1869 LARFL
+1869 
-1874 ETIIPASDR
+1874 
-1883 ASYLQADGT
+1883 
-1892 LSQNGLARVQNA
+1892 
-1904 LFEKAYGNTALTAAL
+1904 
-1919 SESTD
+1919 
-1924 ESTKSV
+1924 
-1930 IRALTN
+1930 
-1936 VAARVA
+1936 
-1942 TVSQEIQ
+1942 
-1949 DGKVFNLNIASDLA
+1949 
-1963 QAAERYMAIKKQGLD
+1963 
-1978 VSDYL
+1978 
-1983 AQFKMPG
+1983 
-1990 YETETETAASFMR
+1990 
-2003 MFDQN
+2003 
-2008 KRSAA
+2008 
-2013 KITNAINAVLDQ
+2013 
-2025 VESYGNPNQT
+2025 
-2035 SMLGENTAPDLN
+2035 
-2047 TVVENVIGGKDFAE
+2047 
-2061 DTINAPIQASYGV
+2061 QASYGV

-2098 LAKSL
+2098 LAKAL

-2287 KAFAASNDGKY
+2287 KAFAASNDGQY

-2378 RVEAVRQIEEANP
+2378 RVEAVRQIEEASP

-2667 SQGVKDYKAQGGGGW
+2667 SKGVQDYKAQGGGGW

-2843 YGRISDGVKTSNLI
+2843 YGRISDGVKTTNLI

-2914 NVTLGASDLLSEG
+2914 NVSLGASDLLSEG
-2927 RLPERLNGFMQGTIF
+2927 SLPERLNGFMQGTIF

-3008 LLMAVTDGDNVLETS
+3008 LLMAVTDGDNALKTT

-3033 DPAYTNEI
+3033 DPAYTNDI

-3056 KTISKTGTDGKMLRS
+3056 KTISKTGTDGKMLR
-3071 GLTEDER
+3071 GDLTEDER

-3139 SFNEQFGQFKAKYVT
+3139 SFNEQFGEFQAKYVT
-3154 GENPLTK
+3154 GENPLAK

-3228 QAYTEEY
+3228 QAYTAEY
-3235 KLAYSDYLLKNSAK
+3235 KLAYSDYLLKKSAK

-3256 EQVELLKKAH
+3256 EQVELLKEAH
-3266 QKGHE
+3266 KKGHE

>member
-12 KKIQQSIASNL
+12 KKVQQSIASNL

-41 QQLKQVLQEQKQREK
+41 QQLKQVLKEQKQREK

-189 KAYYRTSGNSGTP
+189 KAYYRTSGNSSTP

-254 SDDQIISKIDW
+254 SDDQIISRIDW
-265 SNYKTLARMDD
+265 SKYKTLARMDD

-358 YFGVDSFSKDWLE
+358 YFGVESFSRDWLE
-371 NNRNILAGND
+371 KNRGILAGND

-404 LDELHANIDRYLE
+404 LDELHASIDRYLE

-471 AKNTQINGADYVG
+471 AKNTQINGAEYVR
-484 AVWKL
+484 AVWNL
-489 LGLPEVKTEASS
+489 LGLPEVKAEASS

-648 IDDEIFMLREEIET
+648 INDEIFMLREEIET

-706 VDESTET
+706 VDESNET

-744 TGVKAGDNLSTLNQM
+744 TGVKAGDSDSTLAQM
-759 NFLFN
+759 TYLFS
-764 IAQNYQPTEY
+764 IARNYEPTEY
-774 RAANLYS
+774 RSANLYA
-781 LAMEYQGYSYEET
+781 LAMDGQGATYEET
-794 AAAAKQGM
+794 AAAARQGM
-802 EQNKAFI
+802 AQNKQMI
-809 ERVNLA
+809 EQINFALG
-815 VSELEKKG
+815 ELESKG
-823 ANLPDDK
+823 AHLPDDK
-830 MENIQRFVAAL
+830 MENVKRYVAAL
-841 ERDIKDAQYFLEQ
+841 ERDVQDAEYFLLRENDDYYQ
-854 ENADFE
+854 ESQDVSNEIFA
-860 QVASDEAW
+860 AW
-868 KIGNAYADYNTLSFW
+868 QDYNELNPLGMLNPF
-883 AMNDHN
+883 
-889 ADRDGYTKL
+889 ADRKGYTALDNVVAIRLEQLQMEEASKTIGRNLKSDKVIMSTGNPAKDGYYTE
-898 DDAIMLRLEEIN
+898 DIN
-910 IDEHNAAV
+910 
-918 DYIGPR
+918 
-924 TSAQAAAESDDFVG
+924 
-938 PLPANWVLQQQSND
+938 
-952 HHIAM
+952 
-957 SQAAEGQYSNV
+957 
-968 LQLNKEECQ
+968 QLSKNECM
-977 TYLYIRATEGVDAA
+977 TYLYIRGKEGVDAA

-996 HLTDETYGVI
+996 HLTNAEYGVI

-1012 AWTANMQKLAEEN
+1012 DW
-1025 PVGASVLSV
+1025 
-1034 ITSPLQIGGLIETA
+1034 TA
-1048 KAKIQGK
+1048 KAQEFADQNAVTGALASALTVIASPLNVGGMVESIKADVLGQ
-1055 EINPYAPGFAPGSMN
+1055 ELNPYARGFVYGNMSSTAR
-1070 SAMRGTVEENLVESV
+1070 ATVEENISESV
-1085 GGGFLGWTV
+1085 GGGAGGWLLGK
-1094 GALYNAGMSIAD
+1094 LYNTLMSYGD
-1106 SVYNSLFMDGIGL
+1106 SMVSRYFMGGL
-1119 SAGSAAASGLA
+1119 GSAAGSGTGKLLA
-1130 KAGITNNLST
+1130 KTGLTENYVNLAS
-1140 ILPKVVQSAVTASGQ
+1140 KVASSFVTASGQ
-1155 GLQAVSNAVMD
+1155 GMQAVGNAMMD
-1166 AKLRGATDAEAMA
+1166 AKLRGATPAEARVL
-1179 IGGVTFVA
+1179 GLVTFLA
-1187 ETLTEAIEVDTID
+1187 ETATEAIEVETID
-1200 SAIHRG
+1200 SAIHGG
-1206 AEREFKNFI
+1206 AEREFKDTFKKL
-1215 SETLFSM
+1215 LFNM
-1222 LNEGAGEGASEI
+1222 FNEGAGEGVSELVEGMADKVVMDYKSNWA
-1234 IESVADTII
+1234 ESVQRYID
-1243 MGAKSNYD
+1243 
-1251 ASVQQHMAEGMTKE
+1251 EGMTKK
-1265 QAEKAAIREIAYSA
+1265 QAEDAAWKEIMWNAV
-1279 LEATAIG
+1279 EAAAVG
-1286 AISGGLGT
+1286 GISGGLGT
-1294 AYGYV
+1294 GLGYV
-1299 RGDVYGDVDRIQQ
+1299 QGRIFGDGSQTQDAVQPTAETVQQ
-1312 PAQTAAENVQQ
+1312 EQQAAQETVQQ
-1323 TAQETV
+1323 TAQE
-1329 HQTAQEKTQQEAPTI
+1329 QTQQEAPTI

-1355 VVPETA
+1355 VAPETA

-1372 TQPFDTGERLTQ
+1372 TKPFDTGERLTQ

-1410 ATIGAALLGDHA
+1410 ATIGAALLGDNA

-1437 TDTLGSDAA
+1437 TDTMGSDAA

-1452 VLLLDSDSNGVRA
+1452 VLLLDSDTNGVRA

-1501 ADLDVQDANV
+1501 ADIDVQDANV

-1557 QGELRRQVKRLE
+1557 QGELRRQVKRRE

-1593 TFRSTVKDIEGQNK
+1593 TFRSTVKDIEGQIK
-1607 VVNEYNQ
+1607 VVNEYTQ

-1622 LHEAQNQ
+1622 LHDAQNQ

-1644 AQQDVADMQ
+1644 AQQDVMSTWEAQTRVDSNAAKAYNDTSEVSDNAVQHRSVDQSQAAD
-1653 AQQLAEQEA
+1653 AGQLAESSGRDDGRRDYLYAGQGAGRGADSGGAEGATRDIGQDNSGVYARLRVLSPNARNNLTQRGVTDLHLQEGQDQQRFSDALNA
-1662 AKPKQNAEG
+1662 AKASNDHGAYVDAQSVEQLTEKGAKLIVSEDGLAGAAVATTGKEKGNIFAVFKDAKSTARGASAELLIQAIAEG
-1671 STGTVYDGDNNQ
+1671 GNKLDCYAGKLAAMYAKIGMEPVARVAFNEEFMPDGWNTARDDHPDIIFWKHNGDSADTVAQKYG
-1683 IDFHYA
+1683 
-1689 LVDADS
+1689 
-1695 LNVSNLEDMQVN
+1695 
-1707 PNYPQELQPR
+1707 
-1717 DRSREAGRQQVD
+1717 
-1729 EIASNLNPAR
+1729 
-1739 LGESADIQ
+1739 LGESEGGYHVYTTEELNSLPLFDDVTDANGETQYGYDRAWDYRDSLIDAEVMQ
-1747 NGAPIIG
+1747 N
-1754 SDNVVESGNGRVM
+1754 
-1767 AIKSAMQKGMET
+1767 ET
-1779 ARQYTQWL
+1779 AGQG
-1787 RDNAAKFGIS
+1787 N
-1797 ADQVQDNSVLVR
+1797 DQSV
-1809 VRDTDVDRVAF
+1809 
-1820 VQKANESTTSS
+1820 
-1831 YSQTETAKSDAAKMT
+1831 
-1846 GDLLNLYTP
+1846 
-1855 TVSGK
+1855 
-1860 INTRENASF
+1860 
-1869 LARFL
+1869 
-1874 ETIIPASDR
+1874 
-1883 ASYLQADGT
+1883 
-1892 LSQNGLARVQNA
+1892 
-1904 LFEKAYGNTALTAAL
+1904 
-1919 SESTD
+1919 
-1924 ESTKSV
+1924 
-1930 IRALTN
+1930 
-1936 VAARVA
+1936 
-1942 TVSQEIQ
+1942 
-1949 DGKVFNLNIASDLA
+1949 
-1963 QAAERYMAIKKQGLD
+1963 
-1978 VSDYL
+1978 
-1983 AQFKMPG
+1983 
-1990 YETETETAASFMR
+1990 
-2003 MFDQN
+2003 
-2008 KRSAA
+2008 
-2013 KITNAINAVLDQ
+2013 
-2025 VESYGNPNQT
+2025 
-2035 SMLGENTAPDLN
+2035 
-2047 TVVENVIGGKDFAE
+2047 
-2061 DTINAPIQASYGV
+2061 QASYGV
-2074 PGVTSTGKSG
+2074 PGITSTGKSG

-2133 KYIAVRSNEA
+2133 KYIAVRSNDA

-2287 KAFAASNDGKY
+2287 KAFADSNGGQY

-2378 RVEAVRQIEEANP
+2378 RVEAVRQIEEASP
-2391 QYKKALDKFE
+2391 QYKEALDKFE

-2652 GLGKWLVSAYEVTTN
+2652 GLGKWLVSAYEVMTN
-2667 SQGVKDYKAQGGGGW
+2667 SKGVQDYKAQGGGGW

-2927 RLPERLNGFMQGTIF
+2927 SLPERLNGFMQGTVF

-3008 LLMAVTDGDNVLETS
+3008 LLMAVTDGDNALKTT

-3033 DPAYTNEI
+3033 DPAYTNDI

-3056 KTISKTGTDGKMLRS
+3056 KTISKTGTDGKMLR
-3071 GLTEDER
+3071 GDLTEDER

-3139 SFNEQFGQFKAKYVT
+3139 SFNEQFGQFQAKYVT

-3175 DKLDDTF
+3175 DKMDDTF

-3228 QAYTEEY
+3228 QAYTAEY

-3256 EQVELLKKAH
+3256 EQVELLKNAH
-3266 QKGHE
+3266 TKGHD

>member
-1 MSQLSKAYEKN
+1 MSQLSQDKEN
-12 KKIQQSIASNL
+12 
-23 QEDEPKKQ
+23 KQ
-31 LTTVSMTSSK
+31 LKTVSLSSAK
-41 QQLKQVLQEQKQREK
+41 QQLRQGMQEQRQQRSLVQQ
-56 NPVQRKNTK
+56 NLSQRKNTQ
-65 IGASQSPKFVST
+65 IGVSQSPKLVKT
-77 TFISPVQPIVRTQ
+77 TFKSPVQPIAYTQ
-90 PSSNLQR
+90 PTSNIQR
-97 LLAQVETGDKWYSGD
+97 LRAKIETDKSWYSGD

-129 DPERARKLNQAF
+129 DPERGKQLYHTF

-202 LAPTKSSTA
+202 LAPTKSSTP

-230 QAEAEWKALQE
+230 QAEAEWQALQE

-284 TLNSAIGYSQDA
+284 TLNSSIGYSQDA

-327 QEDKKISAKLDPS
+327 QEDKRISAKLDPS
-340 SKAYS
+340 SRAYS

-358 YFGVDSFSKDWLE
+358 YFGVESFSKEWLE
-371 NNRNILAGND
+371 KNRSILAGND

-404 LDELHANIDRYLE
+404 LDELHADIDRYLD

-447 LIGTTRAIDYRKQ
+447 LIGTTRAINYRKQ
-460 DIEFEVRRRCL
+460 DIEAEVRRRCL
-471 AKNTQINGADYVG
+471 AKNTQINGAEYVG

-489 LGLPEVKTEASS
+489 LGLPEVKTEAGS

-568 QYAAENYMDAMD
+568 QYAAENYMDALD
-580 TVLTYEEAKQAKDEA
+580 AVTTYEEAQQAKDEA
-595 IKKLNDL
+595 IRKLNDL

-618 GSLIVPG
+618 GSLIAPDS
-625 ADTAMAAAGMSDA
+625 ATAMAAAGTSDA

-673 RLTDEEIKIKKAR
+673 RLSDAEIEMKKAR

-692 PSASQKEINQLLAV
+692 PSASQTEINKLLAV
-706 VDESTET
+706 VDDSTET

-744 TGVKAGDNLSTLNQM
+744 TGVKSGDNMSTIAQM
-759 NFLFN
+759 NFLFD
-764 IAQNYQPTEY
+764 IAQNYEPTEY
-774 RAANLYS
+774 RAANLYT
-781 LAMEYQGYSYEET
+781 LAMEYQGLSYEDT
-794 AAAAKQGM
+794 AAAAKKGVAQYQQAIKQINFALG
-802 EQNKAFI
+802 
-809 ERVNLA
+809 
-815 VSELEKKG
+815 ELESKG
-823 ANLPDDK
+823 AHLSDDK
-830 MENIQRFVAAL
+830 MQNIQRYVASL

-854 ENADFE
+854 ENGDFE

-868 KIGNAYADYNTLSFW
+868 KIENAYADYNTLSFW
-883 AMNDHN
+883 AMNDHD
-889 ADRDGYTKL
+889 AERDGYTKL

-918 DYIGPR
+918 DYTGPR
-924 TSAQAAAESDDFVG
+924 TGGQVAAESEGFVG
-938 PLPANWVLQQQSND
+938 PLPANWGIQQQSND

-1012 AWTANMQKLAEEN
+1012 TWTANMQRLAEEN

-1034 ITSPLQIGGLIETA
+1034 ITSPLQIGGLIETVKA
-1048 KAKIQGK
+1048 KAQGK

-1070 SAMRGTVEENLVESV
+1070 SAMRGTVKENLVESA
-1085 GGGFLGWTV
+1085 GGGVWGKL
-1094 GALYNAGMSIAD
+1094 AGMGYDAIMSIAD
-1106 SVYNSLFMDGIGL
+1106 SQFSGLIMGGIGL
-1119 SAGSAAASGLA
+1119 SAGSAVANSLA
-1130 KAGITNNLST
+1130 KTGLSDNFVN
-1140 ILPKVVQSAVTASGQ
+1140 ILTKVTQSAVTASGQ

-1166 AKLRGATDAEAMA
+1166 AKLRGATDEEAMA

-1187 ETLTEAIEVDTID
+1187 ETMTEAIEVETID
-1200 SAIHRG
+1200 SAIHHG
-1206 AEREFKNFI
+1206 AEREFKNML
-1215 SETLFSM
+1215 SEVLYSM
-1222 LNEGAGEGASEI
+1222 ANEGAGEGISEI
-1234 IESVADTII
+1234 AESVADKFI

-1251 ASVQQHMAEGMTKE
+1251 ASVKQHIAEGMTKE

-1279 LEATAIG
+1279 LEATAVG
-1286 AISGGLGT
+1286 GISGALGT
-1294 AYGYV
+1294 GYGYI
-1299 RGDVYGDVDRIQQ
+1299 RGNVYGDVERVQM
-1312 PAQTAAENVQQ
+1312 PTQTNAETVQQ
-1323 TAQETV
+1323 TAQE
-1329 HQTAQEKTQQEAPTI
+1329 QTQQEAPTI

-1355 VVPETA
+1355 AAPETV
-1361 EAAQTPNTKEE
+1361 EAAQTQNTKEE

-1384 YEVNEKT
+1384 YDEKT

-1410 ATIGAALLGDHA
+1410 ATIGAALLGDSA

-1429 ASAAAQHM
+1429 ASAAAQHL

-1452 VLLLDSDSNGVRA
+1452 VLLLDSDTNGVRA

-1470 ALNKGGNASQV
+1470 ALDKGGNASQV

-1501 ADLDVQDANV
+1501 ADMDVQDANV

-1525 KRTAQLIGD
+1525 LRTAQLIGD

-1557 QGELRRQVKRLE
+1557 QGELRRQVKRRE
-1569 GLGKN
+1569 GLGQN

-1593 TFRSTVKDIEGQNK
+1593 TFRSTVKDIEGQIK
-1607 VVNEYNQ
+1607 VVNEYTQ

-1622 LHEAQNQ
+1622 LHDAQNQ
-1629 LDTVRDDTLRQVRQQ
+1629 LDTVRDETLRQVRQQ

-1662 AKPKQNAEG
+1662 AKAEQAQQAEAQEKTGYQKKQFIP
-1671 STGTVYDGDNNQ
+1671 YDGP
-1683 IDFHYA
+1683 
-1689 LVDADS
+1689 V
-1695 LNVSNLEDMQVN
+1695 
-1707 PNYPQELQPR
+1707 PQT
-1717 DRSREAGRQQVD
+1717 V
-1729 EIASNLNPAR
+1729 
-1739 LGESADIQ
+1739 
-1747 NGAPIIG
+1747 
-1754 SDNVVESGNGRVM
+1754 DNVQQETVTIDDASYAQVQRIVEEAQAEDETKLSVRSIV
-1767 AIKSAMQKGMET
+1767 KSALRAAFGSRFDQTQVTVDNVQFDGQPYTVTLFKNLINKVVSDPGMT
-1779 ARQYTQWL
+1779 VDKL
-1787 RDNAAKFGIS
+1787 
-1797 ADQVQDNSVLVR
+1797 SVLGNVEQ
-1809 VRDTDVDRVAF
+1809 VLKNANYLTSSDVDRSHQNKDDVIRYDYLNTPVRINGVDQNVRFTIEAYDDHN
-1820 VQKANESTTSS
+1820 KAKTYMLTDIEMTPPASLPTTG
-1831 YSQTETAKSDAAKMT
+1831 YVPAHT
-1846 GDLLNLYTP
+1846 GDGLLSP
-1855 TVSGK
+1855 TGYVPAAQSEASSSTN
-1860 INTRENASF
+1860 ILASNAENVNTENIS
-1869 LARFL
+1869 
-1874 ETIIPASDR
+1874 
-1883 ASYLQADGT
+1883 
-1892 LSQNGLARVQNA
+1892 N
-1904 LFEKAYGNTALTAAL
+1904 
-1919 SESTD
+1919 SESLNN
-1924 ESTKSV
+1924 
-1930 IRALTN
+1930 AN
-1936 VAARVA
+1936 V
-1942 TVSQEIQ
+1942 
-1949 DGKVFNLNIASDLA
+1949 
-1963 QAAERYMAIKKQGLD
+1963 
-1978 VSDYL
+1978 
-1983 AQFKMPG
+1983 
-1990 YETETETAASFMR
+1990 
-2003 MFDQN
+2003 
-2008 KRSAA
+2008 
-2013 KITNAINAVLDQ
+2013 
-2025 VESYGNPNQT
+2025 
-2035 SMLGENTAPDLN
+2035 
-2047 TVVENVIGGKDFAE
+2047 
-2061 DTINAPIQASYGV
+2061 QASYGV
-2074 PGVTSTGKSG
+2074 PGVTG
-2084 TAGAVVSPIVTAQN
+2084 TARSNATGPVVSPIVTAQN
-2098 LAKSL
+2098 LAKAL

-2205 EDFAGS
+2205 EGFAGS
-2211 DFMRTFEAALRRADI
+2211 DFLRTFEAALRRADI

-2238 AYSAATTLD
+2238 AYAAASTLD

-2260 RKDSMAEKMRDF
+2260 RKNSMAEKLRDF

-2287 KAFAASNDGKY
+2287 KAFADSNGGQY

-2317 LFTNAMTD
+2317 LFTNAMTN

-2336 AAFEGID
+2336 SAFEGID
-2343 GKNADDF
+2343 GRNADDF
-2350 IAYGLLKHSL
+2350 ITYGLLKHSL

-2378 RVEAVRQIEEANP
+2378 RVEAVRQIEEASP
-2391 QYKKALDKFE
+2391 QYKEALDKFE

-2409 AWMVDTGYLSQES
+2409 AWMVDTGYLSQEA
-2422 FDKMNE
+2422 FDRMNE
-2428 MYPYWLPTVRVRDG
+2428 MYPYWLPTVRAREGKVR
-2442 KAGSGGKRGTFTIHQ
+2442 GGGRHGTFTIHQ

-2494 AYQTSKGMG
+2494 AYQSSEGMG

-2520 EDVQQHVNDILAE
+2520 EDVQQRVNDILSE
-2533 ADVDTD
+2533 ADIDTD

-2546 AIGKEAVS
+2546 AIGQEAVS

-2605 ALKAFSNITS
+2605 ALKAFSNVTS
-2615 FVSRMATTYAPTFAA
+2615 FVSRMATTYAPTFAMT
-2630 SNPIK
+2630 NPIK

-2652 GLGKWLVSAYEVTTN
+2652 GIVKWFVSAYEVTTN
-2667 SQGVKDYKAQGGGGW
+2667 SQGVQDYKAQGGGGW

-2749 STPEGRAEAFQ
+2749 STPAGRAEAFQ

-2805 ERGRLGARM
+2805 ERGRLVARM
-2814 TKRIVNTMFLSALAS
+2814 TKRVVNTMFLSALAS

-2889 SAIDEY
+2889 SAIDAY

-2900 LITELLAGASQIVS
+2900 FITELLAGASQLVS

-2927 RLPERLNGFMQGTIF
+2927 SLPERLNGFMQGTIF

-2967 SPVSQYDETTNNMFI
+2967 SPVSQYDETTNDMFI

-3008 LLMAVTDGDNVLETS
+3008 LLMAVTDGDNALKTTV
-3023 LNAFHKRFTI
+3023 NAFHKRFTI
-3033 DPAYTNEI
+3033 DPAYTNDI

-3056 KTISKTGTDGKMLRS
+3056 KTISKTGTDGKMLR
-3071 GLTEDER
+3071 GDLTEDER

-3122 RRALILQYRDQ
+3122 RRTLILQYRDQ

-3139 SFNEQFGQFKAKYVT
+3139 SFNEQFGQFQAKYVT

-3195 SAWEKTEN
+3195 AAWEKTEN
-3203 ESALPHPNTSFSV
+3203 ASALPHPNRDFSV

-3228 QAYTEEY
+3228 QAYTAEY

-3249 WNILSDD
+3249 WNILSND

-3266 QKGHE
+3266 QKGHD

>member
-12 KKIQQSIASNL
+12 KKVQQSIASNL
-23 QEDEPKKQ
+23 QEDEPKNQ

-254 SDDQIISKIDW
+254 SDDQIISRIDW
-265 SNYKTLARMDD
+265 SKYKTLARMDD

-358 YFGVDSFSKDWLE
+358 YFGVDSFSRDWLE

-489 LGLPEVKTEASS
+489 LGLPEVKTETSS

-580 TVLTYEEAKQAKDEA
+580 TVLTYEEAQQAKDEA
-595 IKKLNDL
+595 IRKLNDL

-625 ADTAMAAAGMSDA
+625 ADTAMAASGMSDA
-638 PRKLRHESTS
+638 PRKLRKTS
-648 IDDEIFMLREEIET
+648 DDTADEIDMLRKEIASGYGKDEKGKRVKLTDAEIE
-662 GYGEDEDGERV
+662 
-673 RLTDEEIKIKKAR
+673 LKH
-686 LSELQN
+686 SQLQALLH
-692 PSASQKEINQLLAV
+692 PEAITATQKEINQLLSV

-732 EGYAVADRMQAL
+732 EGYAVAARMQAL
-744 TGVKAGDNLSTLNQM
+744 TGVKAGDSDSTLAQM
-759 NFLFN
+759 TYLFS
-764 IAQNYQPTEY
+764 IARNYEPTEY
-774 RAANLYS
+774 RSANLYA
-781 LAMEYQGYSYEET
+781 LAMDGQGATYEET

-802 EQNKAFI
+802 AQNIQMIEQINFA
-809 ERVNLA
+809 LG
-815 VSELEKKG
+815 ELESKG
-823 ANLPDDK
+823 AHLPDDK
-830 MENIQRFVAAL
+830 MENVKRYVAAL
-841 ERDIKDAQYFLEQ
+841 ERDVQDAEYFLLRENDDYYQ
-854 ENADFE
+854 ESQDVSNEIFA
-860 QVASDEAW
+860 AW
-868 KIGNAYADYNTLSFW
+868 QDYNELNPLGMLNPF
-883 AMNDHN
+883 
-889 ADRDGYTKL
+889 ADRKGYTALDNVVAIRLEQLQMEEASKTVGRNLKSDKVIMSTGNPAKDGYYTE
-898 DDAIMLRLEEIN
+898 DIN
-910 IDEHNAAV
+910 
-918 DYIGPR
+918 
-924 TSAQAAAESDDFVG
+924 
-938 PLPANWVLQQQSND
+938 
-952 HHIAM
+952 
-957 SQAAEGQYSNV
+957 
-968 LQLNKEECQ
+968 QLSKNECM
-977 TYLYIRATEGVDAA
+977 TYLYIRGKEGVDAA

-996 HLTDETYGVI
+996 HLTNAEYGVI

-1012 AWTANMQKLAEEN
+1012 DW
-1025 PVGASVLSV
+1025 
-1034 ITSPLQIGGLIETA
+1034 TA
-1048 KAKIQGK
+1048 KAQEFADQNAVTGALASALTVIASPLTVGGMVESIKADVLGQ
-1055 EINPYAPGFAPGSMN
+1055 ELNPYARGFVYGNMS
-1070 SAMRGTVEENLVESV
+1070 GTARATVKENISESV
-1085 GGGFLGWTV
+1085 GGGAGGWLL
-1094 GALYNAGMSIAD
+1094 GALYDALMSYGD
-1106 SVYNSLFMDGIGL
+1106 SVVSSYFMGDLGAA
-1119 SAGSAAASGLA
+1119 AGSGAGKLLA
-1130 KAGITNNLST
+1130 KTGLTENYVNLAS
-1140 ILPKVVQSAVTASGQ
+1140 KVVSSFVTASGQ
-1155 GLQAVSNAVMD
+1155 GMQAVGNTVMD
-1166 AKLRGATDAEAMA
+1166 AKLRGATATERR
-1179 IGGVTFVA
+1179 ILGLVTFLA
-1187 ETLTEAIEVDTID
+1187 ETATEAIEVETID
-1200 SAIHRG
+1200 SAIRGG
-1206 AEREFKNFI
+1206 AEREFKNTFKKL
-1215 SETLFSM
+1215 LFNM
-1222 LNEGAGEGASEI
+1222 FNEGAGEGVSELVEGMADKVVMDYKSNWA
-1234 IESVADTII
+1234 ESVQRYID
-1243 MGAKSNYD
+1243 
-1251 ASVQQHMAEGMTKE
+1251 EGMTKK
-1265 QAEKAAIREIAYSA
+1265 QAEDAAWKEIMWNAV
-1279 LEATAIG
+1279 EAAAVG
-1286 AISGGLGT
+1286 GISGGLGT
-1294 AYGYV
+1294 GLGYAQG
-1299 RGDVYGDVDRIQQ
+1299 RIFGDGSQTQDAVQTTAETVQQ
-1312 PAQTAAENVQQ
+1312 EQQ

-1329 HQTAQEKTQQEAPTI
+1329 QQTAQEQTQQEAPTI

-1355 VVPETA
+1355 VAPETA

-1372 TQPFDTGERLTQ
+1372 TKPFDTGERLTQ

-1410 ATIGAALLGDHA
+1410 ATIGAALLGDNA

-1452 VLLLDSDSNGVRA
+1452 VLLLDSDTNGVRA

-1525 KRTAQLIGD
+1525 LRTAQLIGD

-1557 QGELRRQVKRLE
+1557 QGELRRQVKRWE
-1569 GLGKN
+1569 GLGQN

-1593 TFRSTVKDIEGQNK
+1593 TFRSTVKDIEGQIK
-1607 VVNEYNQ
+1607 VVNEYTQ

-1644 AQQDVADMQ
+1644 AQQDVMSTWEAQTRVDSNAAKAYNDTSEVSDNAVQHRSVDQSQAAD
-1653 AQQLAEQEA
+1653 AGQLAESSGRDDGRRDYLYAGQGAGRGADSGGAEGATRDIGQDNSGVYARLRVLSPNARNNLTQRGVTDLHLQEGQDQQRFSDALNA
-1662 AKPKQNAEG
+1662 AKASNDHGAYVDAQSVEQLTEKGAKLIVSEDGLAGAAVATTGKEKGNIFAVFKDAKSTARGASAELLIQAIAEG
-1671 STGTVYDGDNNQ
+1671 GNKLDCYAGKLAAMYAKIGMEPVARVAFNEEFMPDGWNTARDDHPDIIFWKHNGDSADTVAQKYG
-1683 IDFHYA
+1683 
-1689 LVDADS
+1689 
-1695 LNVSNLEDMQVN
+1695 
-1707 PNYPQELQPR
+1707 
-1717 DRSREAGRQQVD
+1717 
-1729 EIASNLNPAR
+1729 
-1739 LGESADIQ
+1739 LGESKGGYHVYTTEELNSLPLFDDVTDANGETQYGYDRAWDYRDSLIDAEVMQ
-1747 NGAPIIG
+1747 N
-1754 SDNVVESGNGRVM
+1754 
-1767 AIKSAMQKGMET
+1767 ET
-1779 ARQYTQWL
+1779 AGQG
-1787 RDNAAKFGIS
+1787 N
-1797 ADQVQDNSVLVR
+1797 DQSV
-1809 VRDTDVDRVAF
+1809 
-1820 VQKANESTTSS
+1820 
-1831 YSQTETAKSDAAKMT
+1831 
-1846 GDLLNLYTP
+1846 
-1855 TVSGK
+1855 
-1860 INTRENASF
+1860 
-1869 LARFL
+1869 
-1874 ETIIPASDR
+1874 
-1883 ASYLQADGT
+1883 
-1892 LSQNGLARVQNA
+1892 
-1904 LFEKAYGNTALTAAL
+1904 
-1919 SESTD
+1919 
-1924 ESTKSV
+1924 
-1930 IRALTN
+1930 
-1936 VAARVA
+1936 
-1942 TVSQEIQ
+1942 
-1949 DGKVFNLNIASDLA
+1949 
-1963 QAAERYMAIKKQGLD
+1963 
-1978 VSDYL
+1978 
-1983 AQFKMPG
+1983 
-1990 YETETETAASFMR
+1990 
-2003 MFDQN
+2003 
-2008 KRSAA
+2008 
-2013 KITNAINAVLDQ
+2013 
-2025 VESYGNPNQT
+2025 
-2035 SMLGENTAPDLN
+2035 
-2047 TVVENVIGGKDFAE
+2047 
-2061 DTINAPIQASYGV
+2061 QASYGV

-2287 KAFAASNDGKY
+2287 KAFAASNNGQY

-2391 QYKKALDKFE
+2391 QYKEALDKFE

-2520 EDVQQHVNDILAE
+2520 EDVQQRVNDILAE

-2667 SQGVKDYKAQGGGGW
+2667 SKGVQDYKAQGGGGW

-2706 RDAKSIAKHIGETAL
+2706 RDAKSIAKHVGETAL

-2927 RLPERLNGFMQGTIF
+2927 SLPERLNGFMQGTIF

-3008 LLMAVTDGDNVLETS
+3008 LLMAVTDGDNALKTT

-3033 DPAYTNEI
+3033 DPAYTNDI

-3056 KTISKTGTDGKMLRS
+3056 KTISKTGTDGKMLR
-3071 GLTEDER
+3071 GDLTEDER

-3139 SFNEQFGQFKAKYVT
+3139 SFNEQFGQFQAKYVT

-3228 QAYTEEY
+3228 QAYTAEY

-3249 WNILSDD
+3249 WTILSDD
-3256 EQVELLKKAH
+3256 EQVELLKEAH
-3266 QKGHE
+3266 KKGHE

>member
-1 MSQLSKAYEKN
+1 MSQLLKDNENNQQQTSNNALKN
-12 KKIQQSIASNL
+12 A
-23 QEDEPKKQ
+23 
-31 LTTVSMTSSK
+31 K
-41 QQLKQVLQEQKQREK
+41 QQLRQGLRQQREYAKQR
-56 NPVQRKNTK
+56 
-65 IGASQSPKFVST
+65 QSAMKSLFSG
-77 TFISPVQPIVRTQ
+77 FTQ
-90 PSSNLQR
+90 PRTSRQR

-129 DPERARKLNQAF
+129 DPERGKQLYHTF

-254 SDDQIISKIDW
+254 SDDQIIGKIDW
-265 SNYKTLARMDD
+265 SNYKTLGRMDD

-284 TLNSAIGYSQDA
+284 TLNSSIGYSQDA

-371 NNRNILAGND
+371 NNRGILAGND

-471 AKNTQINGADYVG
+471 AKNTQINGAEYVG

-489 LGLPEVKTEASS
+489 LGLPEVKAEASS

-732 EGYAVADRMQAL
+732 EGYAVADRMQAM
-744 TGVKAGDNLSTLNQM
+744 TGVKAGDSDSTLAQM
-759 NFLFN
+759 TYLFS
-764 IAQNYQPTEY
+764 IARNYEPTEY
-774 RAANLYS
+774 RSANLYA
-781 LAMEYQGYSYEET
+781 LAMDGQGATYEET
-794 AAAAKQGM
+794 AAAARKGM
-802 EQNKAFI
+802 AQNKQMIKQINFA
-809 ERVNLA
+809 LG
-815 VSELEKKG
+815 ELESKG
-823 ANLPDDK
+823 AHLPDDK
-830 MENIQRFVAAL
+830 MENVKRYVAAL
-841 ERDIKDAQYFLEQ
+841 ERDVQDAEYFLLRENDDYYQ
-854 ENADFE
+854 ESQDVSNEIFA
-860 QVASDEAW
+860 AW
-868 KIGNAYADYNTLSFW
+868 QDYNELNPLGMLNPF
-883 AMNDHN
+883 
-889 ADRDGYTKL
+889 ADRKGYTALDNVVAIRLEQLQMEEASKTIGRNLKSDKVIMSTGNPANDGYYTE
-898 DDAIMLRLEEIN
+898 DIN
-910 IDEHNAAV
+910 
-918 DYIGPR
+918 
-924 TSAQAAAESDDFVG
+924 
-938 PLPANWVLQQQSND
+938 
-952 HHIAM
+952 
-957 SQAAEGQYSNV
+957 
-968 LQLNKEECQ
+968 QLSKNECM
-977 TYLYIRATEGVDAA
+977 TYLYIRGKEGVDAA

-996 HLTDETYGVI
+996 HLTNAEYGVI

-1012 AWTANMQKLAEEN
+1012 DW
-1025 PVGASVLSV
+1025 
-1034 ITSPLQIGGLIETA
+1034 TA
-1048 KAKIQGK
+1048 KAKEFADQNAVTGALASALTVIASPLNVGGMVESIKADVLGQ
-1055 EINPYAPGFAPGSMN
+1055 ELNPYARGFVYGNMSGTAR
-1070 SAMRGTVEENLVESV
+1070 ATVEKNISESV
-1085 GGGFLGWTV
+1085 GGGARGWLLGKLYVNLMSYLDSRVSSYFMGDLGAAV
-1094 GALYNAGMSIAD
+1094 GSGAGK
-1106 SVYNSLFMDGIGL
+1106 L
-1119 SAGSAAASGLA
+1119 LA
-1130 KAGITNNLST
+1130 KTGLTENYAKLAS
-1140 ILPKVVQSAVTASGQ
+1140 KVVSSFVTASGQ
-1155 GLQAVSNAVMD
+1155 GMQAVGNTVMD
-1166 AKLRGATDAEAMA
+1166 AKLRGATATERRVL
-1179 IGGVTFVA
+1179 GLVTFLA
-1187 ETLTEAIEVDTID
+1187 ETATEAIEVETID
-1200 SAIHRG
+1200 SAIHGG
-1206 AEREFKNFI
+1206 AERKFKNTFKKL
-1215 SETLFSM
+1215 LFNM
-1222 LNEGAGEGASEI
+1222 FNEGAGEGVSELVEGMADKVVMDYKSNWA
-1234 IESVADTII
+1234 ESVQRYID
-1243 MGAKSNYD
+1243 
-1251 ASVQQHMAEGMTKE
+1251 EGMTKK
-1265 QAEKAAIREIAYSA
+1265 QAEDAAWKEIMWNAV
-1279 LEATAIG
+1279 EAAAVG
-1286 AISGGLGT
+1286 GISGGLGT
-1294 AYGYV
+1294 GLGYV
-1299 RGDVYGDVDRIQQ
+1299 QGRIFGDGSQTQDAVQ
-1312 PAQTAAENVQQ
+1312 PTAETVQQ
-1323 TAQETV
+1323 TAQET
-1329 HQTAQEKTQQEAPTI
+1329 AQDVQQEQPVQDAQEAPTI
-1344 AQETQNAEVEN
+1344 AQEAQNAEVEN
-1355 VVPETA
+1355 VSPETA

-1410 ATIGAALLGDHA
+1410 ATIGAALLGDNA

-1452 VLLLDSDSNGVRA
+1452 VLLLDSDTNGVRA

-1501 ADLDVQDANV
+1501 ADMDVQDANV

-1525 KRTAQLIGD
+1525 LRTAQLIGD

-1557 QGELRRQVKRLE
+1557 QGELRRQVKRRE
-1569 GLGKN
+1569 GLGQN
-1574 LLSLQEQI
+1574 LLSLQDQI

-1593 TFRSTVKDIEGQNK
+1593 TFRSTVKDIEGQIK
-1607 VVNEYNQ
+1607 VVNEYTQ

-1622 LHEAQNQ
+1622 LHDAQNQ

-1644 AQQDVADMQ
+1644 AQQDVMSTWEAQTRVDSNAAKAYNDTSEVSDNAVQHRSVDQSQAAD
-1653 AQQLAEQEA
+1653 AGQLAESSGRDDGRRDYLYAGQGAGRGADSGGAEGATRDIGQDNSGVYARLRVLSPNARNNLTQRGVTDLHLQEGQDQQRFSDALNA
-1662 AKPKQNAEG
+1662 AKASNDHGAYVDAQSVEQLTEKGAKLIVSEDGLAGAAVATTGKEKGNIFAVFKDAKSTARGASAELLIQAIAEG
-1671 STGTVYDGDNNQ
+1671 GNKLDCYAGKLAAMYAKIGMEPVARVAFNEEFMPDGWNTARDDHPDIIFWKHNGDSADTVAQKYG
-1683 IDFHYA
+1683 
-1689 LVDADS
+1689 
-1695 LNVSNLEDMQVN
+1695 
-1707 PNYPQELQPR
+1707 
-1717 DRSREAGRQQVD
+1717 
-1729 EIASNLNPAR
+1729 
-1739 LGESADIQ
+1739 LGESEGGYHVYTTEELNSLPLFDDVTDANGETQYGYDRAWDYRDSLIDAEVMQ
-1747 NGAPIIG
+1747 N
-1754 SDNVVESGNGRVM
+1754 
-1767 AIKSAMQKGMET
+1767 ET
-1779 ARQYTQWL
+1779 AGQG
-1787 RDNAAKFGIS
+1787 N
-1797 ADQVQDNSVLVR
+1797 DQSV
-1809 VRDTDVDRVAF
+1809 
-1820 VQKANESTTSS
+1820 
-1831 YSQTETAKSDAAKMT
+1831 
-1846 GDLLNLYTP
+1846 
-1855 TVSGK
+1855 
-1860 INTRENASF
+1860 
-1869 LARFL
+1869 
-1874 ETIIPASDR
+1874 
-1883 ASYLQADGT
+1883 
-1892 LSQNGLARVQNA
+1892 
-1904 LFEKAYGNTALTAAL
+1904 
-1919 SESTD
+1919 
-1924 ESTKSV
+1924 
-1930 IRALTN
+1930 
-1936 VAARVA
+1936 
-1942 TVSQEIQ
+1942 
-1949 DGKVFNLNIASDLA
+1949 
-1963 QAAERYMAIKKQGLD
+1963 
-1978 VSDYL
+1978 
-1983 AQFKMPG
+1983 
-1990 YETETETAASFMR
+1990 
-2003 MFDQN
+2003 
-2008 KRSAA
+2008 
-2013 KITNAINAVLDQ
+2013 
-2025 VESYGNPNQT
+2025 
-2035 SMLGENTAPDLN
+2035 
-2047 TVVENVIGGKDFAE
+2047 
-2061 DTINAPIQASYGV
+2061 QASYGV

-2084 TAGAVVSPIVTAQN
+2084 TAGAVISPIVTAQK

-2260 RKDSMAEKMRDF
+2260 RKDSMAEKLRDF

-2287 KAFAASNDGKY
+2287 KAFADSNGGRY

-2350 IAYGLLKHSL
+2350 ITYGLLKHSL
-2360 SRDVQ
+2360 SRDMQ

-2520 EDVQQHVNDILAE
+2520 EDVQQRVNDILAE

-2667 SQGVKDYKAQGGGGW
+2667 SKGVQEYKAQGGGGW

-2760 AAQDVTTDFANGGK
+2760 AAQDVTSDFANGGK

-2927 RLPERLNGFMQGTIF
+2927 SLPERLNGFMQGTIF

-2967 SPVSQYDETTNNMFI
+2967 SPVSQYDETTNDMFI

-3008 LLMAVTDGDNVLETS
+3008 LLMAVTDGDNALKTT

-3033 DPAYTNEI
+3033 DPAYTNDI

-3056 KTISKTGTDGKMLRS
+3056 KTISKTGTDGKMLR
-3071 GLTEDER
+3071 GDLTEDER

-3139 SFNEQFGQFKAKYVT
+3139 SFNEQFGQFQAKYVT

-3175 DKLDDTF
+3175 DKMDDTF

-3188 AYMQLAR
+3188 AYMQLA
-3195 SAWEKTEN
+3195 SAAWEKTKN
-3203 ESALPHPNTSFSV
+3203 DSALPHPNSDFSV
-3216 NKTTYEIGDDDW
+3216 NGTKYEIGDEDW
-3228 QAYTEEY
+3228 QAYTAEY

-3249 WNILSDD
+3249 WSILSDS

>member
-1 MSQLSKAYEKN
+1 MSQLLKDKENNQQQTSNNALKN
-12 KKIQQSIASNL
+12 A
-23 QEDEPKKQ
+23 
-31 LTTVSMTSSK
+31 K
-41 QQLKQVLQEQKQREK
+41 QQLRQGLRQQREYVKQR
-56 NPVQRKNTK
+56 
-65 IGASQSPKFVST
+65 QSAMNSLSSGF
-77 TFISPVQPIVRTQ
+77 TQ
-90 PSSNLQR
+90 PRTSLQR
-97 LLAQVETGDKWYSGD
+97 LLAKVETDNSWYSGST
-112 KPTRSEAAARIY
+112 PTRSEAAARIY

-129 DPERARKLNQAF
+129 DPERGKQLYHTF

-189 KAYYRTSGNSGTP
+189 KAYYRTSGTSGTP

-276 GAASGVPL
+276 GAANGVPL

-327 QEDKKISAKLDPS
+327 QEDKRISAKLDPS
-340 SKAYS
+340 SRAYS

-358 YFGVDSFSKDWLE
+358 YFGVESFSKDWLE

-424 ILRMIDGEYKTLDS
+424 ILRMIDGDYKTLDI

-471 AKNTQINGADYVG
+471 AKNTQINGAEYVG

-580 TVLTYEEAKQAKDEA
+580 AVLTYEDAQQAKDEA
-595 IKKLNDL
+595 IRKLNDL

-618 GSLIVPG
+618 GSLIVPDS
-625 ADTAMAAAGMSDA
+625 ATAMAAAGTSDA

-744 TGVKAGDNLSTLNQM
+744 TGVKAGDSDSTLAQM
-759 NFLFN
+759 TYLFS
-764 IAQNYQPTEY
+764 IARNYEPTEY
-774 RAANLYS
+774 RSANLYA
-781 LAMEYQGYSYEET
+781 LAMDGQGATYEET

-802 EQNKAFI
+802 AENKKMIEQINFA
-809 ERVNLA
+809 LG
-815 VSELEKKG
+815 ELESKG
-823 ANLPDDK
+823 AHLPDDK
-830 MENIQRFVAAL
+830 MENVKRYVAAL
-841 ERDIKDAQYFLEQ
+841 ERDVQDAEYFLLRENDDYYQ
-854 ENADFE
+854 ESQDVSNEIFA
-860 QVASDEAW
+860 AW
-868 KIGNAYADYNTLSFW
+868 QDYNELNPLGMLNPF
-883 AMNDHN
+883 
-889 ADRDGYTKL
+889 ADRKGYTALDNVVAIRLEQLQMEEASKTIGRNLKSDKVIMSTGNHAQDGYYTE
-898 DDAIMLRLEEIN
+898 DIN
-910 IDEHNAAV
+910 
-918 DYIGPR
+918 
-924 TSAQAAAESDDFVG
+924 
-938 PLPANWVLQQQSND
+938 
-952 HHIAM
+952 
-957 SQAAEGQYSNV
+957 
-968 LQLNKEECQ
+968 QLSKNECM
-977 TYLYIRATEGVDAA
+977 TYLYIRGKEGVDAA

-996 HLTDETYGVI
+996 HLTNTEYGVI

-1012 AWTANMQKLAEEN
+1012 DWTAKAQEFADQNAVTGAL
-1025 PVGASVLSV
+1025 ASVLTV
-1034 ITSPLQIGGLIETA
+1034 IASPLTMGGMVESI
-1048 KAKIQGK
+1048 KADVLGQ
-1055 EINPYAPGFAPGSMN
+1055 ELNPYARGFVYGNMS
-1070 SAMRGTVEENLVESV
+1070 GTARATVKENISESV
-1085 GGGFLGWTV
+1085 GGGAGGWLL
-1094 GALYNAGMSIAD
+1094 GALYDALMSYGD
-1106 SVYNSLFMDGIGL
+1106 SVVSSYFMGGL
-1119 SAGSAAASGLA
+1119 GSAAGSGAGKLLA
-1130 KAGITNNLST
+1130 KTGLTENYVNLAS
-1140 ILPKVVQSAVTASGQ
+1140 KVVSSFVTASGQ
-1155 GLQAVSNAVMD
+1155 GMQAVGNAMMD
-1166 AKLRGATDAEAMA
+1166 AKLRGATPDEARVL
-1179 IGGVTFVA
+1179 GLVTFLA
-1187 ETLTEAIEVDTID
+1187 ETATEAIEVETID
-1200 SAIHRG
+1200 SAIHGG
-1206 AEREFKNFI
+1206 AEREFKDTFKKLLYNMF
-1215 SETLFSM
+1215 
-1222 LNEGAGEGASEI
+1222 NEGAGEGVSELV
-1234 IESVADTII
+1234 EGMADKVV
-1243 MGAKSNYD
+1243 MDYKSNWAD
-1251 ASVQQHMAEGMTKE
+1251 SVQRYIDEGMTKK
-1265 QAEKAAIREIAYSA
+1265 QAEDAAWKEIMWNAA
-1279 LEATAIG
+1279 EAAAVG
-1286 AISGGLGT
+1286 GISGGLGT
-1294 AYGYV
+1294 GLGYV
-1299 RGDVYGDVDRIQQ
+1299 QGRIFGDGSQTQDAVQPTAETVQQ
-1312 PAQTAAENVQQ
+1312 EQQTAPETVQQ
-1323 TAQETV
+1323 TAQE
-1329 HQTAQEKTQQEAPTI
+1329 QTQQEAPTI

-1355 VVPETA
+1355 VAPETA

-1372 TQPFDTGERLTQ
+1372 TQTFDTGERLTQ

-1410 ATIGAALLGDHA
+1410 ATIGAALLGDNA

-1429 ASAAAQHM
+1429 ASAAAQHL

-1452 VLLLDSDSNGVRA
+1452 VLLLDSDTNGVRA

-1470 ALNKGGNASQV
+1470 ALNKGGNASHV

-1489 VTAEGIQELKAA
+1489 VTAEGIQELKTA
-1501 ADLDVQDANV
+1501 ADIDVQDANV

-1525 KRTAQLIGD
+1525 LRTAQLIGD
-1534 GALKAVQP
+1534 GALKAVSP

-1557 QGELRRQVKRLE
+1557 QGELRRQVKRRE
-1569 GLGKN
+1569 GLGQN

-1593 TFRSTVKDIEGQNK
+1593 TFRSTVKDIEGQIK
-1607 VVNEYNQ
+1607 VVNEYTQ
-1614 RVANAEQS
+1614 RVTNAEQS
-1622 LHEAQNQ
+1622 LHDAQNQ

-1644 AQQDVADMQ
+1644 AQQDVMSTWEAQTRVDSNAAQAYNDTSEVSDNAVQHRSVDQSQAAD
-1653 AQQLAEQEA
+1653 AGQLAESSGRDDGRRDYLYAGQGAGRGADSGGAEGATRDIGQDNSGVYARLRILSPNARNNLTQRGVTDLHLQEGQDQQRFSDALNA
-1662 AKPKQNAEG
+1662 AKASNDHGAYVDAQSVEQLTEKGAKLIVSEDGLAGAAVATMGKEKGNIFAVFKDAKSTARGASAELLIQAIAEG
-1671 STGTVYDGDNNQ
+1671 GNKLDCYAGKLAAMYAKIGMEPVARVAFNEEFMPDGWNAARDDHPDIIFWKHNGDSADTVAQKYG
-1683 IDFHYA
+1683 
-1689 LVDADS
+1689 
-1695 LNVSNLEDMQVN
+1695 
-1707 PNYPQELQPR
+1707 
-1717 DRSREAGRQQVD
+1717 
-1729 EIASNLNPAR
+1729 
-1739 LGESADIQ
+1739 LGESEGGYHVYTTEELNSLPLFDDVTDANVETQYGYNRAWDYRDSMIDAEVMQ
-1747 NGAPIIG
+1747 NDTAGQG
-1754 SDNVVESGNGRVM
+1754 SD
-1767 AIKSAMQKGMET
+1767 
-1779 ARQYTQWL
+1779 
-1787 RDNAAKFGIS
+1787 
-1797 ADQVQDNSVLVR
+1797 
-1809 VRDTDVDRVAF
+1809 
-1820 VQKANESTTSS
+1820 
-1831 YSQTETAKSDAAKMT
+1831 QT
-1846 GDLLNLYTP
+1846 
-1855 TVSGK
+1855 V
-1860 INTRENASF
+1860 
-1869 LARFL
+1869 
-1874 ETIIPASDR
+1874 
-1883 ASYLQADGT
+1883 
-1892 LSQNGLARVQNA
+1892 
-1904 LFEKAYGNTALTAAL
+1904 
-1919 SESTD
+1919 
-1924 ESTKSV
+1924 
-1930 IRALTN
+1930 
-1936 VAARVA
+1936 
-1942 TVSQEIQ
+1942 
-1949 DGKVFNLNIASDLA
+1949 
-1963 QAAERYMAIKKQGLD
+1963 
-1978 VSDYL
+1978 
-1983 AQFKMPG
+1983 
-1990 YETETETAASFMR
+1990 
-2003 MFDQN
+2003 
-2008 KRSAA
+2008 
-2013 KITNAINAVLDQ
+2013 
-2025 VESYGNPNQT
+2025 
-2035 SMLGENTAPDLN
+2035 
-2047 TVVENVIGGKDFAE
+2047 
-2061 DTINAPIQASYGV
+2061 QASYGV

-2084 TAGAVVSPIVTAQN
+2084 TTGAVVSPIVTAQK
-2098 LAKSL
+2098 LSKAL

-2116 GSTKIPKAVR
+2116 GRTKIPKEVR
-2126 GYYEQNA
+2126 GYYERNA

-2155 AIADKIGLTGTQEMV
+2155 AIADKIELTGTQEMV
-2170 DRLNPVF
+2170 DRLDPVF
-2177 AKNYNAQQLPGEAF
+2177 AENYNAQQLPGEAF

-2211 DFMRTFEAALRRADI
+2211 DFVRTFESALRRADI

-2238 AYSAATTLD
+2238 AYAAASTLD

-2287 KAFAASNDGKY
+2287 KAFADSNGGQY

-2343 GKNADDF
+2343 GRNADDF
-2350 IAYGLLKHSL
+2350 ITYGLLKHSL

-2365 GKQVFANDLTHDQ
+2365 EKQVFANDLTNDQ
-2378 RVEAVRQIEEANP
+2378 RSDSVQEIEKVHPE
-2391 QYKKALDKFE
+2391 YKEALDKFE
-2401 KTWHQFMQ
+2401 KAWHQFMQ
-2409 AWMVDTGYLSQES
+2409 AWMVDTGYLSQEA
-2422 FDKMNE
+2422 FDKMNK
-2428 MYPYWLPTVRVRDG
+2428 MYPYWLPTVRARDG
-2442 KAGSGGKRGTFTIHQ
+2442 KVRGSGESGTFTIHQ
-2457 ATGSDLQII
+2457 AKGSDLPII

-2513 RRTAVNT
+2513 RRTSVST
-2520 EDVQQHVNDILAE
+2520 EDVQKRVNDILDKAE
-2533 ADVDTD
+2533 VDDD

-2615 FVSRMATTYAPTFAA
+2615 FVSRMGTTYAPTFAA

-2652 GLGKWLVSAYEVTTN
+2652 GLVKWLVSAYEVTTN

-2805 ERGRLGARM
+2805 ERGRLVARM
-2814 TKRIVNTMFLSALAS
+2814 TKRVVNTMFLAATAS
-2829 VIRARFGSDEDKDL
+2829 FIRNLCGSDEDKDL

-2900 LITELLAGASQIVS
+2900 FITELLAGASQIVS

-2927 RLPERLNGFMQGTIF
+2927 SLPERLNGFMQGTIF

-2955 GGKIVGDYLDEL
+2955 GGKIVGDYLDGL
-2967 SPVSQYDETTNNMFI
+2967 SPVSQYDETTNDMFI

-2994 LEYLYDQYTGYAGQ
+2994 LEYLYDQYTGYSGQ
-3008 LLMAVTDGDNVLETS
+3008 LLMTVTDGDNVLKTL
-3023 LNAFHKRFTI
+3023 LNVLHKRFTI
-3033 DPAYTNEI
+3033 DPAYTNDI

-3051 ISQLQ
+3051 ISQLND
-3056 KTISKTGTDGKMLRS
+3056 TISKTGTDGKMLR
-3071 GLTEDER
+3071 GDLTEDER

-3091 GGLLKDTND
+3091 GGLLKDING

-3122 RRALILQYRDQ
+3122 RRTLILQYRDQ

-3139 SFNEQFGQFKAKYVT
+3139 SFNEQFGQFRAKYVT

-3195 SAWEKTEN
+3195 AAWEKTKN

-3216 NKTTYEIGDDDW
+3216 NKTTYEIGDEDW
-3228 QAYTEEY
+3228 QAYTAEY
-3235 KLAYSDYLLKNSAK
+3235 KLAYSDYMAKNSAK
-3249 WNILSDD
+3249 WDIMSDD

-3266 QKGHE
+3266 QKGHD

>member
-12 KKIQQSIASNL
+12 KNVQQSIASNL

-41 QQLKQVLQEQKQREK
+41 QQLKQVLKEQKQREK

-97 LLAQVETGDKWYSGD
+97 LLAKVETDNSWYSGST
-112 KPTRSEAAARIY
+112 PTRSEAAARIY

-129 DPERARKLNQAF
+129 DPERAMKLNQAF
-141 SQLQRDPSSQFYNP
+141 SYLQRDPSSQFYNP

-254 SDDQIISKIDW
+254 SDDQIISRIDW
-265 SNYKTLARMDD
+265 SKYKTLARMDD

-358 YFGVDSFSKDWLE
+358 YFGVDSFSKDWLK

-404 LDELHANIDRYLE
+404 LDELHASIDRYLE

-438 LDESMREGK
+438 LDESMRDGK

-471 AKNTQINGADYVG
+471 AKNTQINGAEYVG

-489 LGLPEVKTEASS
+489 LGLPEVKSEAGS

-638 PRKLRHESTS
+638 PRKLRKTS
-648 IDDEIFMLREEIET
+648 DDTADEIDMLRKEIASGYGKDEKGKRVKLTDAEIE
-662 GYGEDEDGERV
+662 
-673 RLTDEEIKIKKAR
+673 LKH
-686 LSELQN
+686 SQLQALLH
-692 PSASQKEINQLLAV
+692 PEAITATQKEINQLLAV

-744 TGVKAGDNLSTLNQM
+744 TGVKAGDSDSTLAQM
-759 NFLFN
+759 TYLFS
-764 IAQNYQPTEY
+764 IARNYEPTEY
-774 RAANLYS
+774 RSANLYA
-781 LAMEYQGYSYEET
+781 LAMDGQGATYEET
-794 AAAAKQGM
+794 AAAARQGM
-802 EQNKAFI
+802 AQNKQMI
-809 ERVNLA
+809 EQINFALG
-815 VSELEKKG
+815 ELESKG
-823 ANLPDDK
+823 AHLPDDK
-830 MENIQRFVAAL
+830 MENVKRYVAAL
-841 ERDIKDAQYFLEQ
+841 ERDVQDAEYFLLRENDDYYQ
-854 ENADFE
+854 EAQDVSNEIFA
-860 QVASDEAW
+860 AW
-868 KIGNAYADYNTLSFW
+868 QDYNELNPLGMLNPF
-883 AMNDHN
+883 
-889 ADRDGYTKL
+889 ADRKGYTALDNVVAIRLEQLQMEEASKTIGRNLKSDKVIMSTGNPAKDGYYTE
-898 DDAIMLRLEEIN
+898 DIN
-910 IDEHNAAV
+910 
-918 DYIGPR
+918 
-924 TSAQAAAESDDFVG
+924 
-938 PLPANWVLQQQSND
+938 
-952 HHIAM
+952 
-957 SQAAEGQYSNV
+957 
-968 LQLNKEECQ
+968 QLSKNECM
-977 TYLYIRATEGVDAA
+977 TYLYIRGKEGVDAA

-996 HLTDETYGVI
+996 HLTNAEYGVI

-1012 AWTANMQKLAEEN
+1012 DW
-1025 PVGASVLSV
+1025 
-1034 ITSPLQIGGLIETA
+1034 TA
-1048 KAKIQGK
+1048 KAQEFADQNAVTGALASALTVIASPLNVGGMVESIKADVLGQ
-1055 EINPYAPGFAPGSMN
+1055 ELNPYARGFVYGNMSGTAR
-1070 SAMRGTVEENLVESV
+1070 ATVEENISEAV
-1085 GGGFLGWTV
+1085 GGGARGWLLGK
-1094 GALYNAGMSIAD
+1094 LYNALMSYGD
-1106 SVYNSLFMDGIGL
+1106 SVVNSYFMGDLGAA
-1119 SAGSAAASGLA
+1119 AGSGAGKLLA
-1130 KAGITNNLST
+1130 KTGLTENYVNLAS
-1140 ILPKVVQSAVTASGQ
+1140 KVVSSFVTASGQ
-1155 GLQAVSNAVMD
+1155 GMQAVGNTVMD
-1166 AKLRGATDAEAMA
+1166 AKLRGATATERR
-1179 IGGVTFVA
+1179 ILGLVTFLA
-1187 ETLTEAIEVDTID
+1187 ETATEAIEVETID
-1200 SAIHRG
+1200 SAIHGG
-1206 AEREFKNFI
+1206 AEREFKDTFKKL
-1215 SETLFSM
+1215 LFNM
-1222 LNEGAGEGASEI
+1222 FNEGAGEGVSELVEGMADKVVMDYKSNWA
-1234 IESVADTII
+1234 ESVQRYID
-1243 MGAKSNYD
+1243 
-1251 ASVQQHMAEGMTKE
+1251 EGMTKK
-1265 QAEKAAIREIAYSA
+1265 QAEDAAWKEIMWNAV
-1279 LEATAIG
+1279 EAAAVG
-1286 AISGGLGT
+1286 GISGGLGT
-1294 AYGYV
+1294 GLGYV
-1299 RGDVYGDVDRIQQ
+1299 QGRIFGDGSQTQDAVQ
-1312 PAQTAAENVQQ
+1312 PTADTVQQ
-1323 TAQETV
+1323 AAQETV
-1329 HQTAQEKTQQEAPTI
+1329 QQTEQEQTHQEAPTI
-1344 AQETQNAEVEN
+1344 AQETQNADVEN
-1355 VVPETA
+1355 VAHETA

-1410 ATIGAALLGDHA
+1410 ATIGAALLGDNA

-1489 VTAEGIQELKAA
+1489 VTADGIQELKAA

-1525 KRTAQLIGD
+1525 LRTAQLIGD

-1557 QGELRRQVKRLE
+1557 QGELRRQVKRRE
-1569 GLGKN
+1569 GLGQN

-1593 TFRSTVKDIEGQNK
+1593 TFRSTVKDIEGQIK
-1607 VVNEYNQ
+1607 VVNEYTQ

-1622 LHEAQNQ
+1622 LHDAQNQ

-1644 AQQDVADMQ
+1644 AQQDVMSTWEAQTRVDSNAAKAYNDTSEVSDNAVQHRSVDQSQAAD
-1653 AQQLAEQEA
+1653 AGQLAESSGRDDGRRDYLYAGQGAGRGADSGGAEGATRDIGQDNSGVYARLRVLSPNARNNLTQRGVTDLHLQEGQDQQRFSDALNA
-1662 AKPKQNAEG
+1662 AKASNDHGAYVDAQSVEQLTEKGAKLIVSEDGLAGAAVATTGKEKGNIFAVFKDAKSTARGASAELLIQAIAEG
-1671 STGTVYDGDNNQ
+1671 GNKLDCYAGKLAAMYAKIGMEPVARVAFNEEFMPDGWNTARDDHPDIIFWKHNGDSADTVAQKYG
-1683 IDFHYA
+1683 
-1689 LVDADS
+1689 
-1695 LNVSNLEDMQVN
+1695 
-1707 PNYPQELQPR
+1707 
-1717 DRSREAGRQQVD
+1717 
-1729 EIASNLNPAR
+1729 
-1739 LGESADIQ
+1739 LGESEGGYHVYTTEELNSLPLFDDVTDA
-1747 NGAPIIG
+1747 NG
-1754 SDNVVESGNGRVM
+1754 
-1767 AIKSAMQKGMET
+1767 ET
-1779 ARQYTQWL
+1779 QY
-1787 RDNAAKFGIS
+1787 G
-1797 ADQVQDNSVLVR
+1797 
-1809 VRDTDVDRVAF
+1809 
-1820 VQKANESTTSS
+1820 
-1831 YSQTETAKSDAAKMT
+1831 Y
-1846 GDLLNLYTP
+1846 
-1855 TVSGK
+1855 
-1860 INTRENASF
+1860 
-1869 LARFL
+1869 
-1874 ETIIPASDR
+1874 DR
-1883 ASYLQADGT
+1883 AWDYRDSLIDAEVMQNETDG
-1892 LSQNGLARVQNA
+1892 Q
-1904 LFEKAYGNTALTAAL
+1904 GN
-1919 SESTD
+1919 D
-1924 ESTKSV
+1924 QSV
-1930 IRALTN
+1930 
-1936 VAARVA
+1936 
-1942 TVSQEIQ
+1942 
-1949 DGKVFNLNIASDLA
+1949 
-1963 QAAERYMAIKKQGLD
+1963 
-1978 VSDYL
+1978 
-1983 AQFKMPG
+1983 
-1990 YETETETAASFMR
+1990 
-2003 MFDQN
+2003 
-2008 KRSAA
+2008 
-2013 KITNAINAVLDQ
+2013 
-2025 VESYGNPNQT
+2025 
-2035 SMLGENTAPDLN
+2035 
-2047 TVVENVIGGKDFAE
+2047 
-2061 DTINAPIQASYGV
+2061 QASYGV

-2205 EDFAGS
+2205 EDFSGS

-2287 KAFAASNDGKY
+2287 KAFADSNGGQY

-2481 MNLRNNVAIAFDE
+2481 MNLRNNVAIAFDD

-2520 EDVQQHVNDILAE
+2520 EDVQQRVNDILAE

-2554 WQGTNTSTEGDTL
+2554 WQGTNTSAEGDTL

-2643 GSWASNYLT
+2643 GSWASNFLT

-2667 SQGVKDYKAQGGGGW
+2667 SKGVQDYKAQGGGGW

-2927 RLPERLNGFMQGTIF
+2927 SLPERLNGFMQGTIF

-2967 SPVSQYDETTNNMFI
+2967 SHVSQYDETTNNMFI

-3008 LLMAVTDGDNVLETS
+3008 LLMAVTDGDNALKTT

-3033 DPAYTNEI
+3033 DPAYTNDI

-3056 KTISKTGTDGKMLRS
+3056 KTISKTGTDGKMLR
-3071 GLTEDER
+3071 GDLTEDER

-3122 RRALILQYRDQ
+3122 QRALILQYRDQ

-3139 SFNEQFGQFKAKYVT
+3139 SFNEQFGQFQAKYVT

-3175 DKLDDTF
+3175 DKMDDTF

-3203 ESALPHPNTSFSV
+3203 ESALPHPNSDFSV
-3216 NKTTYEIGDDDW
+3216 NGIKYEIGDEDW
-3228 QAYTEEY
+3228 QAYTAEY
-3235 KLAYSDYLLKNSAK
+3235 KLAYSDYLAKNSAK
-3249 WNILSDD
+3249 WNILSND

>member
-12 KKIQQSIASNL
+12 KKVQQSIASNL
-23 QEDEPKKQ
+23 KEDEPKNQ

-97 LLAQVETGDKWYSGD
+97 LLAKVETDNSWYSGST
-112 KPTRSEAAARIY
+112 PTRSEAAARIY

-254 SDDQIISKIDW
+254 SDDQIISRIDW
-265 SNYKTLARMDD
+265 SKYKTLARMDD

-358 YFGVDSFSKDWLE
+358 YFGVDSFSRDWLE

-471 AKNTQINGADYVG
+471 AKNTQINVAEYVG
-484 AVWKL
+484 AVRKL
-489 LGLPEVKTEASS
+489 LGLPEVKAEAGS

-580 TVLTYEEAKQAKDEA
+580 TVLTYEEAQQAKDEA
-595 IKKLNDL
+595 IRKLNDL

-638 PRKLRHESTS
+638 PRKLRKTS
-648 IDDEIFMLREEIET
+648 DDTADEIDMLRKEIASGYGKDEKGKRVKLTDAEIE
-662 GYGEDEDGERV
+662 
-673 RLTDEEIKIKKAR
+673 LKH
-686 LSELQN
+686 SQLQALLH
-692 PSASQKEINQLLAV
+692 PEAITATQKEINQLLAV

-744 TGVKAGDNLSTLNQM
+744 TGVKAGDSDSTLAQM
-759 NFLFN
+759 TYLFS
-764 IAQNYQPTEY
+764 IARNYEPTEY
-774 RAANLYS
+774 RSANLYA
-781 LAMEYQGYSYEET
+781 LAMDGQGATYEET
-794 AAAAKQGM
+794 AAAARQGM
-802 EQNKAFI
+802 AENKQMIEQINFA
-809 ERVNLA
+809 LG
-815 VSELEKKG
+815 ELESKG
-823 ANLPDDK
+823 AHLPDDK
-830 MENIQRFVAAL
+830 MENVKRYVAAL
-841 ERDIKDAQYFLEQ
+841 ERDVQDAEYFLLRENDDYYQ
-854 ENADFE
+854 ESQDVSNEIF
-860 QVASDEAW
+860 SAW
-868 KIGNAYADYNTLSFW
+868 QDYNELNPLGMLNPF
-883 AMNDHN
+883 
-889 ADRDGYTKL
+889 ADRKGYTALDNVVAIRLEQLQMEEASKTIGRNLKSDKVIMSTGNPAKDGYYTE
-898 DDAIMLRLEEIN
+898 DIN
-910 IDEHNAAV
+910 
-918 DYIGPR
+918 
-924 TSAQAAAESDDFVG
+924 
-938 PLPANWVLQQQSND
+938 
-952 HHIAM
+952 
-957 SQAAEGQYSNV
+957 
-968 LQLNKEECQ
+968 QLSKNECM
-977 TYLYIRATEGVDAA
+977 TYLYIRGKEGVDAA

-996 HLTDETYGVI
+996 HLTNAEYGVI

-1012 AWTANMQKLAEEN
+1012 DWTAKAQEFADQNAVTGAL
-1025 PVGASVLSV
+1025 ASVLTV
-1034 ITSPLQIGGLIETA
+1034 IASPLNVGGTVESI
-1048 KAKIQGK
+1048 KADVLGQ
-1055 EINPYAPGFAPGSMN
+1055 ELNPYARGFVYGNMSGTAR
-1070 SAMRGTVEENLVESV
+1070 ATVEENISEAV
-1085 GGGFLGWTV
+1085 GGGARGWLLGK
-1094 GALYNAGMSIAD
+1094 LYNALMSYGD
-1106 SVYNSLFMDGIGL
+1106 SVVSRYFMGDLGAA
-1119 SAGSAAASGLA
+1119 AGSGAGKLLA
-1130 KAGITNNLST
+1130 KTGLTENYVNLAS
-1140 ILPKVVQSAVTASGQ
+1140 KVVSSFVTASGQ
-1155 GLQAVSNAVMD
+1155 GMQAVGNTVMD
-1166 AKLRGATDAEAMA
+1166 AKLRGATATERR
-1179 IGGVTFVA
+1179 ILGLVTFLA
-1187 ETLTEAIEVDTID
+1187 ETATEAIEVETID
-1200 SAIHRG
+1200 SAIHGG
-1206 AEREFKNFI
+1206 AEREFKNTFKKL
-1215 SETLFSM
+1215 LFNM
-1222 LNEGAGEGASEI
+1222 FNEGAGEGVSELVEGMADKVVMDYKSNWA
-1234 IESVADTII
+1234 ESVQRYID
-1243 MGAKSNYD
+1243 
-1251 ASVQQHMAEGMTKE
+1251 EGMTKK
-1265 QAEKAAIREIAYSA
+1265 QAEDAAWKEIMWNAV
-1279 LEATAIG
+1279 EAAAVG
-1286 AISGGLGT
+1286 GISGGLGT
-1294 AYGYV
+1294 GLGYV
-1299 RGDVYGDVDRIQQ
+1299 QGRIFGDGSQTQDAVQPTDETVQQ
-1312 PAQTAAENVQQ
+1312 TQQ

-1329 HQTAQEKTQQEAPTI
+1329 QDVQQEQTAQDVQQEQTAQDAQEAPTI

-1372 TQPFDTGERLTQ
+1372 THHFDTGERLTQ
-1384 YEVNEKT
+1384 YEANEKT

-1402 EADEASQT
+1402 DADEASQT
-1410 ATIGAALLGDHA
+1410 ATIGAALLGDNA

-1452 VLLLDSDSNGVRA
+1452 VLLLDSDTNGVRA

-1511 TAQMQQTVQENQVA
+1511 TAQMQQTVQENKVA
-1525 KRTAQLIGD
+1525 LRTAQLIGD

-1557 QGELRRQVKRLE
+1557 QGELRRQVKRRE
-1569 GLGKN
+1569 GLGQN

-1593 TFRSTVKDIEGQNK
+1593 TFRSTVKDIEGQIK
-1607 VVNEYNQ
+1607 VVNEYTQ

-1622 LHEAQNQ
+1622 LHDAQNQ

-1644 AQQDVADMQ
+1644 AQQDVMSTWEAQTRVDSNAAKAYNDTSEVSDNAVQHRSVDQSQ
-1653 AQQLAEQEA
+1653 ATDAGQLAESSGRDDGRRDYLYAGQGAGRGADSGGAEGATRDIGQDNSGVYARLRVLSPNARNNLTQRGVTDLHLQEGQDQQRFSDALNA
-1662 AKPKQNAEG
+1662 AKASNDHGAYVDAQSVEQLTEKGAKLIVSEDGLAGAAVATTGKEKGNIFAVFKDAKSTARGASAELLIQAIAEG
-1671 STGTVYDGDNNQ
+1671 GNKLDCYAGKLAAMYAKIGMEPVARVAFNEEFMPDGWNTARDDHPDIIFWKHNGDSADTVAQKYG
-1683 IDFHYA
+1683 
-1689 LVDADS
+1689 
-1695 LNVSNLEDMQVN
+1695 
-1707 PNYPQELQPR
+1707 
-1717 DRSREAGRQQVD
+1717 
-1729 EIASNLNPAR
+1729 
-1739 LGESADIQ
+1739 LGESEGGYHVYTTEELNSLPLFDDVTDANGETQYGYDRAWDYRDSLIDAEVMQ
-1747 NGAPIIG
+1747 N
-1754 SDNVVESGNGRVM
+1754 
-1767 AIKSAMQKGMET
+1767 ET
-1779 ARQYTQWL
+1779 AGQGNNQ
-1787 RDNAAKFGIS
+1787 
-1797 ADQVQDNSVLVR
+1797 SV
-1809 VRDTDVDRVAF
+1809 
-1820 VQKANESTTSS
+1820 
-1831 YSQTETAKSDAAKMT
+1831 
-1846 GDLLNLYTP
+1846 
-1855 TVSGK
+1855 
-1860 INTRENASF
+1860 
-1869 LARFL
+1869 
-1874 ETIIPASDR
+1874 
-1883 ASYLQADGT
+1883 
-1892 LSQNGLARVQNA
+1892 
-1904 LFEKAYGNTALTAAL
+1904 
-1919 SESTD
+1919 
-1924 ESTKSV
+1924 
-1930 IRALTN
+1930 
-1936 VAARVA
+1936 
-1942 TVSQEIQ
+1942 
-1949 DGKVFNLNIASDLA
+1949 
-1963 QAAERYMAIKKQGLD
+1963 
-1978 VSDYL
+1978 
-1983 AQFKMPG
+1983 
-1990 YETETETAASFMR
+1990 
-2003 MFDQN
+2003 
-2008 KRSAA
+2008 
-2013 KITNAINAVLDQ
+2013 
-2025 VESYGNPNQT
+2025 
-2035 SMLGENTAPDLN
+2035 
-2047 TVVENVIGGKDFAE
+2047 
-2061 DTINAPIQASYGV
+2061 QASYGV

-2084 TAGAVVSPIVTAQN
+2084 TTGAVVSPIVTAQK
-2098 LAKSL
+2098 LAKAL

-2116 GSTKIPKAVR
+2116 GSTKIPKEVR
-2126 GYYEQNA
+2126 GYYKQNA

-2260 RKDSMAEKMRDF
+2260 RKDSMAEKLRDF
-2272 VTNVADWTRPLEDVD
+2272 ETNVADWTRPLEDVD
-2287 KAFAASNDGKY
+2287 KAFADSNGGQY

-2360 SRDVQ
+2360 SRDMQ

-2378 RVEAVRQIEEANP
+2378 RVEAVRQIEEASP
-2391 QYKKALDKFE
+2391 QYKEALDKFE

-2520 EDVQQHVNDILAE
+2520 EDVQQRVNDILAE

-2652 GLGKWLVSAYEVTTN
+2652 GLGKWLVSAYEVMTN
-2667 SQGVKDYKAQGGGGW
+2667 SKGVQDYKAQGGGGW

-2900 LITELLAGASQIVS
+2900 FITELLAGASQIVS

-2927 RLPERLNGFMQGTIF
+2927 SLPERLNGFMQGTIF

-3008 LLMAVTDGDNVLETS
+3008 LLMAVTDGDNALKTT

-3033 DPAYTNEI
+3033 DPAYTNDI

-3056 KTISKTGTDGKMLRS
+3056 KTISKTGTDGKMLR
-3071 GLTEDER
+3071 GDLTEDER

-3139 SFNEQFGQFKAKYVT
+3139 SFNEQFGQFQAKYVT

-3175 DKLDDTF
+3175 DKMDDTF

-3188 AYMQLAR
+3188 EYMQLAR

-3228 QAYTEEY
+3228 QAYTVEY

-3249 WNILSDD
+3249 WNILSND

>member
-254 SDDQIISKIDW
+254 SDDQIISRIDW
-265 SNYKTLARMDD
+265 SKYKTLARMDD

-371 NNRNILAGND
+371 NNRSILAGND

-580 TVLTYEEAKQAKDEA
+580 TVLTYEEAQQAKDEA
-595 IKKLNDL
+595 IRKLNDL

-744 TGVKAGDNLSTLNQM
+744 TGVKAGDSDSTLAQM
-759 NFLFN
+759 TYLFS
-764 IAQNYQPTEY
+764 IASNYEPTEY
-774 RAANLYS
+774 RSANLYA
-781 LAMEYQGYSYEET
+781 LAMDGQGATYEET

-802 EQNKAFI
+802 AQNKQMI
-809 ERVNLA
+809 EQINFALG
-815 VSELEKKG
+815 ELESKG
-823 ANLPDDK
+823 AHLPDDK
-830 MENIQRFVAAL
+830 MENVKRYVAAL
-841 ERDIKDAQYFLEQ
+841 ERDVQDAEYFLLRENDDYYQ
-854 ENADFE
+854 ESQDVSNEIFA
-860 QVASDEAW
+860 AW
-868 KIGNAYADYNTLSFW
+868 QDYNELNPLGMLNPF
-883 AMNDHN
+883 
-889 ADRDGYTKL
+889 ADRKGYTALDNVVAIRLEQLQMEEASKTIGRNLKSDKVIMSTGNPAKDGYYTE
-898 DDAIMLRLEEIN
+898 DIN
-910 IDEHNAAV
+910 
-918 DYIGPR
+918 
-924 TSAQAAAESDDFVG
+924 
-938 PLPANWVLQQQSND
+938 
-952 HHIAM
+952 
-957 SQAAEGQYSNV
+957 
-968 LQLNKEECQ
+968 QLSKNECM
-977 TYLYIRATEGVDAA
+977 TYLYIRGKEGVDAA

-996 HLTDETYGVI
+996 HLTNAEYGVI

-1012 AWTANMQKLAEEN
+1012 DW
-1025 PVGASVLSV
+1025 
-1034 ITSPLQIGGLIETA
+1034 TA
-1048 KAKIQGK
+1048 KAKEFADQNAVTGALASALTVIASPLNVGGMVESIKADVLGQ
-1055 EINPYAPGFAPGSMN
+1055 ELNPYARGFVYGNMSGTAR
-1070 SAMRGTVEENLVESV
+1070 ATVEENISESV
-1085 GGGFLGWTV
+1085 GGGARGWLLGK
-1094 GALYNAGMSIAD
+1094 LYNALMSYGD
-1106 SVYNSLFMDGIGL
+1106 SRVSSYFMGGL
-1119 SAGSAAASGLA
+1119 GSAAGSGAGKLLA
-1130 KAGITNNLST
+1130 KTGLTENYVNLASN
-1140 ILPKVVQSAVTASGQ
+1140 VVSSFVTASGQ
-1155 GLQAVSNAVMD
+1155 GMQAVGNSMMD
-1166 AKLRGATDAEAMA
+1166 AKLRGATPAEARVL
-1179 IGGVTFVA
+1179 GLVTFLA
-1187 ETLTEAIEVDTID
+1187 ETATEAIEVETID
-1200 SAIHRG
+1200 SAIHGG
-1206 AEREFKNFI
+1206 AEREFKDTFKKL
-1215 SETLFSM
+1215 LFNM
-1222 LNEGAGEGASEI
+1222 FNEGAGEGVSELVEGMADKVVMDYKSNWA
-1234 IESVADTII
+1234 ESVQRYID
-1243 MGAKSNYD
+1243 
-1251 ASVQQHMAEGMTKE
+1251 EGMTKK
-1265 QAEKAAIREIAYSA
+1265 QAEDAAWKEIMWNAV
-1279 LEATAIG
+1279 EAAAVG
-1286 AISGGLGT
+1286 GISGGLGT
-1294 AYGYV
+1294 GLGYV
-1299 RGDVYGDVDRIQQ
+1299 QGRIFGDGSQTQDAVQPTAETIQQ
-1312 PAQTAAENVQQ
+1312 EQQ

-1329 HQTAQEKTQQEAPTI
+1329 QDVQQEQAAQDAQEAPTI

-1355 VVPETA
+1355 VAPETA

-1452 VLLLDSDSNGVRA
+1452 VLLLDSDTNGVRA

-1557 QGELRRQVKRLE
+1557 QGELRRQVKRRE
-1569 GLGKN
+1569 GLGQN
-1574 LLSLQEQI
+1574 LLSLQDQI

-1593 TFRSTVKDIEGQNK
+1593 TFRSTVKDIEGQIK
-1607 VVNEYNQ
+1607 VVNEYTQ

-1622 LHEAQNQ
+1622 LHDAQNQ

-1644 AQQDVADMQ
+1644 AQQDVMSTWEAQTRVDSNAAKAYNDTSEVSDNAVQHRSVDQSQAAD
-1653 AQQLAEQEA
+1653 AGQLAESSGRDDGRRDYLYAGQGAGRGADSGGAEGATRDIGQDNSGVYARLRVLSPNARNNLTQRGVTDLHLQEGQDQQRFSDALNA
-1662 AKPKQNAEG
+1662 AKASNDHGAYVDAQSVEQLTEKGAKLIVSEDGLAGAAVATTGKEKGNIFAVFKDAKSTARGASAELLIQAIAEG
-1671 STGTVYDGDNNQ
+1671 GNKLDCYAGKLAAMYAKIGMEPVARVAFNEEFMPDGWNTARDDHPDIIFWKHNGDSADTVAQKYG
-1683 IDFHYA
+1683 
-1689 LVDADS
+1689 
-1695 LNVSNLEDMQVN
+1695 
-1707 PNYPQELQPR
+1707 
-1717 DRSREAGRQQVD
+1717 
-1729 EIASNLNPAR
+1729 
-1739 LGESADIQ
+1739 LGESEGGYHVYTTEELNSLPLFDDVTDANGETQYGYDRAWDYRDSLIDAEVMQ
-1747 NGAPIIG
+1747 N
-1754 SDNVVESGNGRVM
+1754 
-1767 AIKSAMQKGMET
+1767 ET
-1779 ARQYTQWL
+1779 AGQG
-1787 RDNAAKFGIS
+1787 N
-1797 ADQVQDNSVLVR
+1797 DQSV
-1809 VRDTDVDRVAF
+1809 
-1820 VQKANESTTSS
+1820 
-1831 YSQTETAKSDAAKMT
+1831 
-1846 GDLLNLYTP
+1846 
-1855 TVSGK
+1855 
-1860 INTRENASF
+1860 
-1869 LARFL
+1869 
-1874 ETIIPASDR
+1874 
-1883 ASYLQADGT
+1883 
-1892 LSQNGLARVQNA
+1892 
-1904 LFEKAYGNTALTAAL
+1904 
-1919 SESTD
+1919 
-1924 ESTKSV
+1924 
-1930 IRALTN
+1930 
-1936 VAARVA
+1936 
-1942 TVSQEIQ
+1942 
-1949 DGKVFNLNIASDLA
+1949 
-1963 QAAERYMAIKKQGLD
+1963 
-1978 VSDYL
+1978 
-1983 AQFKMPG
+1983 
-1990 YETETETAASFMR
+1990 
-2003 MFDQN
+2003 
-2008 KRSAA
+2008 
-2013 KITNAINAVLDQ
+2013 
-2025 VESYGNPNQT
+2025 
-2035 SMLGENTAPDLN
+2035 
-2047 TVVENVIGGKDFAE
+2047 
-2061 DTINAPIQASYGV
+2061 QASYGV

-2084 TAGAVVSPIVTAQN
+2084 TAGAVVSPIVTAQK
-2098 LAKSL
+2098 LAKAL

-2116 GSTKIPKAVR
+2116 GRTKIPKAVR

-2177 AKNYNAQQLPGEAF
+2177 SKNYNAQQLPGEAF

-2287 KAFAASNDGKY
+2287 KAFAASNNGKY

-2520 EDVQQHVNDILAE
+2520 EDVQQRVNDILAE

-2652 GLGKWLVSAYEVTTN
+2652 GLGKWLVSAYEVITN
-2667 SQGVKDYKAQGGGGW
+2667 SKGVQDYKAQGGGGW

-2706 RDAKSIAKHIGETAL
+2706 RDAKSIAKHIGESAL
-2721 DVVTLDRLND
+2721 DVVTLDRLNE

-2914 NVTLGASDLLSEG
+2914 NVSLGASDLLSEG
-2927 RLPERLNGFMQGTIF
+2927 SLPERLNGFMQGTIF

-3008 LLMAVTDGDNVLETS
+3008 LLMAVTDGDNALKTT

-3033 DPAYTNEI
+3033 DPAYTNDI

-3056 KTISKTGTDGKMLRS
+3056 KTISKTGTDGKMLR
-3071 GLTEDER
+3071 GDLTEDER

-3122 RRALILQYRDQ
+3122 QRTLILQYRDQ

-3139 SFNEQFGQFKAKYVT
+3139 SFNEQFGQFQAKYVT

-3175 DKLDDTF
+3175 DKMDDTF

-3188 AYMQLAR
+3188 AYMQLA
-3195 SAWEKTEN
+3195 SAAWEKTKN
-3203 ESALPHPNTSFSV
+3203 DSALPHPNSDFSV
-3216 NKTTYEIGDDDW
+3216 NGTKYEIGDEDW
-3228 QAYTEEY
+3228 QAYTAEY

-3249 WNILSDD
+3249 WSILSDI

>member
-12 KKIQQSIASNL
+12 KKVQQSIASNL

-77 TFISPVQPIVRTQ
+77 TFISPVQPIVSIQ

-97 LLAQVETGDKWYSGD
+97 LLAKVETDNSWYSGST
-112 KPTRSEAAARIY
+112 PTRSEAAARIY

-254 SDDQIISKIDW
+254 SDDQIISRIDW
-265 SNYKTLARMDD
+265 SKYKTLARMDD

-371 NNRNILAGND
+371 KNRGILAGND

-489 LGLPEVKTEASS
+489 LGLPEVKTEAIS

-580 TVLTYEEAKQAKDEA
+580 TVLTYEEAQQAKDED

-625 ADTAMAAAGMSDA
+625 ADAAMAAAGMSDA
-638 PRKLRHESTS
+638 PRSLRHESTS

-744 TGVKAGDNLSTLNQM
+744 TGVKAGDSDSTLAQM
-759 NFLFN
+759 TYLFS
-764 IAQNYQPTEY
+764 IARNYEPTEY
-774 RAANLYS
+774 RSANLYA
-781 LAMEYQGYSYEET
+781 LAMDGQGATYEET
-794 AAAAKQGM
+794 AAAARQGM
-802 EQNKAFI
+802 AENKKMIEQINFA
-809 ERVNLA
+809 LG
-815 VSELEKKG
+815 ELESKG
-823 ANLPDDK
+823 AHLPDDK
-830 MENIQRFVAAL
+830 MENVKRYVAAL
-841 ERDIKDAQYFLEQ
+841 ERDVQDAEYFLLRENDDYYQ
-854 ENADFE
+854 ESQDVSNEIFA
-860 QVASDEAW
+860 AW
-868 KIGNAYADYNTLSFW
+868 QDYNELNPLGMLNPF
-883 AMNDHN
+883 
-889 ADRDGYTKL
+889 ADRKGYTALDNVVAIRLEQLQMEEASKTIGRNLKSDKVIMSTGNPAKDGYYTE
-898 DDAIMLRLEEIN
+898 DIN
-910 IDEHNAAV
+910 
-918 DYIGPR
+918 
-924 TSAQAAAESDDFVG
+924 
-938 PLPANWVLQQQSND
+938 
-952 HHIAM
+952 
-957 SQAAEGQYSNV
+957 
-968 LQLNKEECQ
+968 QLSKNECM
-977 TYLYIRATEGVDAA
+977 TYLYIRGKEGVDAA

-996 HLTDETYGVI
+996 HLTNAEYGVI

-1012 AWTANMQKLAEEN
+1012 DW
-1025 PVGASVLSV
+1025 
-1034 ITSPLQIGGLIETA
+1034 TA
-1048 KAKIQGK
+1048 KAQEFADQNAVTGALASALTVIASPLNVGGMVESIKADVLGQ
-1055 EINPYAPGFAPGSMN
+1055 ELNPYARGFVYGNMSGTVRA
-1070 SAMRGTVEENLVESV
+1070 TVEENISESV
-1085 GGGFLGWTV
+1085 GGGAGGWLLGKLYE
-1094 GALYNAGMSIAD
+1094 ALMSYGD
-1106 SVYNSLFMDGIGL
+1106 SVVSSYFMGGM
-1119 SAGSAAASGLA
+1119 GSAAGSGAGKLLA
-1130 KAGITNNLST
+1130 KTGLTENYVNLAS
-1140 ILPKVVQSAVTASGQ
+1140 KVVSSFVTASGQ
-1155 GLQAVSNAVMD
+1155 GMQAVGNVMMD
-1166 AKLRGATDAEAMA
+1166 ARLRGATPAEARVL
-1179 IGGVTFVA
+1179 GLVTFLA
-1187 ETLTEAIEVDTID
+1187 ETATEAIEVETID
-1200 SAIHRG
+1200 SAIHGG
-1206 AEREFKNFI
+1206 AEREFKDTFKKLLFNMFNGGVGEGV
-1215 SETLFSM
+1215 SELVESMADKVVMDYKSNWADSVQRYIDEGMNKKQAEDAAWKEIM
-1222 LNEGAGEGASEI
+1222 LNAVE
-1234 IESVADTII
+1234 
-1243 MGAKSNYD
+1243 
-1251 ASVQQHMAEGMTKE
+1251 ASVVGDMA
-1265 QAEKAAIREIAYSA
+1265 
-1279 LEATAIG
+1279 
-1286 AISGGLGT
+1286 GGLGT
-1294 AYGYV
+1294 GLGYAQG
-1299 RGDVYGDVDRIQQ
+1299 RIFGDGSQTQDAVQPTAETVQQ
-1312 PAQTAAENVQQ
+1312 TQQ

-1329 HQTAQEKTQQEAPTI
+1329 QDAQQEQSAQDAQEAPTI

-1355 VVPETA
+1355 VASETA
-1361 EAAQTPNTKEE
+1361 EAAQTPNIKEE
-1372 TQPFDTGERLTQ
+1372 TQTFDTGERLTQ

-1410 ATIGAALLGDHA
+1410 ATIGAALLGENA

-1437 TDTLGSDAA
+1437 TDTLGSDTA

-1452 VLLLDSDSNGVRA
+1452 VLLLDSDTNGVRA

-1525 KRTAQLIGD
+1525 LRTAQLIGD
-1534 GALKAVQP
+1534 GSLKAVQP

-1557 QGELRRQVKRLE
+1557 QGELRRQVKRRE
-1569 GLGKN
+1569 GLGQN

-1593 TFRSTVKDIEGQNK
+1593 TFRSTVKDIEGQIK
-1607 VVNEYNQ
+1607 VVNEYTQ

-1622 LHEAQNQ
+1622 LHDAQNQ

-1644 AQQDVADMQ
+1644 AQQDVMSTWDAQMRVDSNAAQAYNDTSEVSDNAVQHRSVDQSQAAD
-1653 AQQLAEQEA
+1653 AGQLAESSGRDDGRRDYLYAGQGAGRGADRGGAEGATRDIGQDNSGVYARLRVLSPNARNNLTQRGVTDLHLQEGQDQQRFSDALNA
-1662 AKPKQNAEG
+1662 AKASNDHGAYVDAQSVEQLTEKGAKLIVSEDGLAGAAVATTGKEKGNIFAVFKDAKSTARGASAELLIQAIAEG
-1671 STGTVYDGDNNQ
+1671 GNKLDCYAGKLAAMYAKIGMEPVARVAFNEEFMPDGWNTARDDHPDIIFWKHNGDSADTVAQKYG
-1683 IDFHYA
+1683 
-1689 LVDADS
+1689 
-1695 LNVSNLEDMQVN
+1695 
-1707 PNYPQELQPR
+1707 
-1717 DRSREAGRQQVD
+1717 
-1729 EIASNLNPAR
+1729 
-1739 LGESADIQ
+1739 LGESEGGYHVYTTEELNSLPLFDDVTDANGETQYGYDRAWDYRDSLIDAEVMQ
-1747 NGAPIIG
+1747 N
-1754 SDNVVESGNGRVM
+1754 
-1767 AIKSAMQKGMET
+1767 ET
-1779 ARQYTQWL
+1779 AGQG
-1787 RDNAAKFGIS
+1787 N
-1797 ADQVQDNSVLVR
+1797 DQSV
-1809 VRDTDVDRVAF
+1809 
-1820 VQKANESTTSS
+1820 
-1831 YSQTETAKSDAAKMT
+1831 
-1846 GDLLNLYTP
+1846 
-1855 TVSGK
+1855 
-1860 INTRENASF
+1860 
-1869 LARFL
+1869 
-1874 ETIIPASDR
+1874 
-1883 ASYLQADGT
+1883 
-1892 LSQNGLARVQNA
+1892 
-1904 LFEKAYGNTALTAAL
+1904 
-1919 SESTD
+1919 
-1924 ESTKSV
+1924 
-1930 IRALTN
+1930 
-1936 VAARVA
+1936 
-1942 TVSQEIQ
+1942 
-1949 DGKVFNLNIASDLA
+1949 
-1963 QAAERYMAIKKQGLD
+1963 
-1978 VSDYL
+1978 
-1983 AQFKMPG
+1983 
-1990 YETETETAASFMR
+1990 
-2003 MFDQN
+2003 
-2008 KRSAA
+2008 
-2013 KITNAINAVLDQ
+2013 
-2025 VESYGNPNQT
+2025 
-2035 SMLGENTAPDLN
+2035 
-2047 TVVENVIGGKDFAE
+2047 
-2061 DTINAPIQASYGV
+2061 QASYGV

-2098 LAKSL
+2098 LAKAL

-2287 KAFAASNDGKY
+2287 KAFAASNDGQY

-2325 ADHTIIGDSFS
+2325 ADHTIIGESFS

-2365 GKQVFANDLTHDQ
+2365 GKQVFANDFTHDQ
-2378 RVEAVRQIEEANP
+2378 RVEAVRQIEEASP

-2513 RRTAVNT
+2513 RRTSVST
-2520 EDVQQHVNDILAE
+2520 EDVQQRVNDILDE

-2667 SQGVKDYKAQGGGGW
+2667 SKGVQDYKAQGGGGW

-2721 DVVTLDRLND
+2721 DVVTLYRLND

-2914 NVTLGASDLLSEG
+2914 NVSLGASDLLSEG
-2927 RLPERLNGFMQGTIF
+2927 SLPERLNGFMQGTIF

-3008 LLMAVTDGDNVLETS
+3008 LLMAVTDGDNALKTT

-3033 DPAYTNEI
+3033 DPAYTNDI

-3056 KTISKTGTDGKMLRS
+3056 KTISKTGTDVKMLR
-3071 GLTEDER
+3071 GDLTEDER

-3100 QISELWN
+3100 QISDLWN

-3139 SFNEQFGQFKAKYVT
+3139 SFNEQFGQFQAKYVT

-3175 DKLDDTF
+3175 DKMDDTF

-3228 QAYTEEY
+3228 QAYTAEY
-3235 KLAYSDYLLKNSAK
+3235 KLAYSDYLLKKSAK

-3256 EQVELLKKAH
+3256 EQVELLKEAH
-3266 QKGHE
+3266 KKGHE

>member
-12 KKIQQSIASNL
+12 KKVQQSIASNL

-97 LLAQVETGDKWYSGD
+97 LLAKVETDNSWYSGST
-112 KPTRSEAAARIY
+112 PTRSEAAARIY

-254 SDDQIISKIDW
+254 SDDQIISRIDW
-265 SNYKTLARMDD
+265 SKYKTLARMDD

-284 TLNSAIGYSQDA
+284 TLNSSIGYSQDA

-358 YFGVDSFSKDWLE
+358 YFGVDSFSRDWLE

-404 LDELHANIDRYLE
+404 LDELHASIDRYLE

-508 NAINAGGAT
+508 NAISAGGAT

-580 TVLTYEEAKQAKDEA
+580 TVLTYEEAQQAKDEA
-595 IKKLNDL
+595 IRKLNDL

-638 PRKLRHESTS
+638 PRKLRKTS
-648 IDDEIFMLREEIET
+648 DDTADEIDMLRKEIASGYGKDEKGKRVKLTDAEIE
-662 GYGEDEDGERV
+662 
-673 RLTDEEIKIKKAR
+673 LKH
-686 LSELQN
+686 SQLQALLH
-692 PSASQKEINQLLAV
+692 PEAITATQKEINQLLAV

-744 TGVKAGDNLSTLNQM
+744 TGAKAGDSDSTLAQM
-759 NFLFN
+759 TYLFS
-764 IAQNYQPTEY
+764 IARNYEPTEY
-774 RAANLYS
+774 RSANLYA
-781 LAMEYQGYSYEET
+781 LAMDGQGATYEET
-794 AAAAKQGM
+794 ADAAKQGM
-802 EQNKAFI
+802 AQNKQMI
-809 ERVNLA
+809 EQINFALG
-815 VSELEKKG
+815 ELESKG
-823 ANLPDDK
+823 AHLPDDK
-830 MENIQRFVAAL
+830 MENVKRYVAAL
-841 ERDIKDAQYFLEQ
+841 ERDVQDAEYFLLRENDDYYQ
-854 ENADFE
+854 ESQDVSNEIFA
-860 QVASDEAW
+860 AW
-868 KIGNAYADYNTLSFW
+868 QDYNELNPLGMLNPF
-883 AMNDHN
+883 
-889 ADRDGYTKL
+889 ADRKGYTALDNVVAIRLDQLQMEEASKTIGRNLKSDKVIMSTGNPAKDGYYTE
-898 DDAIMLRLEEIN
+898 DIN
-910 IDEHNAAV
+910 
-918 DYIGPR
+918 
-924 TSAQAAAESDDFVG
+924 
-938 PLPANWVLQQQSND
+938 
-952 HHIAM
+952 
-957 SQAAEGQYSNV
+957 
-968 LQLNKEECQ
+968 QLSKNECM
-977 TYLYIRATEGVDAA
+977 TYLYIRGKEGVDAA

-996 HLTDETYGVI
+996 HLTNAEYGVI

-1012 AWTANMQKLAEEN
+1012 DW
-1025 PVGASVLSV
+1025 
-1034 ITSPLQIGGLIETA
+1034 TA
-1048 KAKIQGK
+1048 KAQEFADQNAVTGALASALTVIASPLNVGGMVESIKADVLGQ
-1055 EINPYAPGFAPGSMN
+1055 ELNPYARGFVYGNMSGTAR
-1070 SAMRGTVEENLVESV
+1070 ATVEENISESV
-1085 GGGFLGWTV
+1085 GGGARGWLLGKLYI
-1094 GALYNAGMSIAD
+1094 ALMSYGD
-1106 SVYNSLFMDGIGL
+1106 SRVSSYFMGGL
-1119 SAGSAAASGLA
+1119 GSAAGSGAGKLLA
-1130 KAGITNNLST
+1130 KTGLTENYVNLAS
-1140 ILPKVVQSAVTASGQ
+1140 KVVSSFVTASGQ
-1155 GLQAVSNAVMD
+1155 GMQAVGNTVMD
-1166 AKLRGATDAEAMA
+1166 AKLRGATATERR
-1179 IGGVTFVA
+1179 ILGLVTFLA
-1187 ETLTEAIEVDTID
+1187 ETATEAIEVETID
-1200 SAIHRG
+1200 SAIHGG
-1206 AEREFKNFI
+1206 AEREFKDTFKKL
-1215 SETLFSM
+1215 LFNM
-1222 LNEGAGEGASEI
+1222 FNEGAGEGVSELVEGMADKVVMDYKSNWA
-1234 IESVADTII
+1234 ESVQRYID
-1243 MGAKSNYD
+1243 
-1251 ASVQQHMAEGMTKE
+1251 EGMTKK
-1265 QAEKAAIREIAYSA
+1265 QAEDAAWKEIMWNAV
-1279 LEATAIG
+1279 EAAAVG
-1286 AISGGLGT
+1286 GISGGLGT
-1294 AYGYV
+1294 GLGYV
-1299 RGDVYGDVDRIQQ
+1299 QGRIFGDGSQTQDAVQPTAETVQQ
-1312 PAQTAAENVQQ
+1312 EQQ

-1329 HQTAQEKTQQEAPTI
+1329 QQTAQEQTQQEAPTI

-1410 ATIGAALLGDHA
+1410 ATIGAALLGDNA

-1557 QGELRRQVKRLE
+1557 QGELRRQVKRRE
-1569 GLGKN
+1569 GLGQN
-1574 LLSLQEQI
+1574 LLSLQDQI

-1593 TFRSTVKDIEGQNK
+1593 TFRSTVKDIEGQIK
-1607 VVNEYNQ
+1607 VVNEYTQ

-1622 LHEAQNQ
+1622 LHDAQNQ

-1644 AQQDVADMQ
+1644 AQQDVMSTWEAQTRDDSNAAKAYNDTSEVSDNAVQHRSVDQSQAAD
-1653 AQQLAEQEA
+1653 AGQLAESSGRDDGRRDYLYAGQGAGRGADSGGAEGATRDIGQDNSGVYARLRVLSPNARNNLTQRGVTDLHLQEGQDQQRFSDALNA
-1662 AKPKQNAEG
+1662 AKASNHHGAYVDAQSVEQLTEKGAKLIVSEDGLAGAAVATTGKEKGNIFAVFKDAKSTARGASAELLIQAIAEG
-1671 STGTVYDGDNNQ
+1671 GNKLDCYAGKLAAMYAKIGMEPVARVAFNEEFMPDGWNTARDDHPDIIFWKHNGDSADTVAQKYG
-1683 IDFHYA
+1683 
-1689 LVDADS
+1689 
-1695 LNVSNLEDMQVN
+1695 
-1707 PNYPQELQPR
+1707 
-1717 DRSREAGRQQVD
+1717 
-1729 EIASNLNPAR
+1729 
-1739 LGESADIQ
+1739 LGESEGGYHVYTTEELNSLPLFDDVTDANGETQYGYDRAWDYRDSLIDAEVMQ
-1747 NGAPIIG
+1747 N
-1754 SDNVVESGNGRVM
+1754 
-1767 AIKSAMQKGMET
+1767 ET
-1779 ARQYTQWL
+1779 AGQG
-1787 RDNAAKFGIS
+1787 N
-1797 ADQVQDNSVLVR
+1797 DQSV
-1809 VRDTDVDRVAF
+1809 
-1820 VQKANESTTSS
+1820 
-1831 YSQTETAKSDAAKMT
+1831 
-1846 GDLLNLYTP
+1846 
-1855 TVSGK
+1855 
-1860 INTRENASF
+1860 
-1869 LARFL
+1869 
-1874 ETIIPASDR
+1874 
-1883 ASYLQADGT
+1883 
-1892 LSQNGLARVQNA
+1892 
-1904 LFEKAYGNTALTAAL
+1904 
-1919 SESTD
+1919 
-1924 ESTKSV
+1924 
-1930 IRALTN
+1930 
-1936 VAARVA
+1936 
-1942 TVSQEIQ
+1942 
-1949 DGKVFNLNIASDLA
+1949 
-1963 QAAERYMAIKKQGLD
+1963 
-1978 VSDYL
+1978 
-1983 AQFKMPG
+1983 
-1990 YETETETAASFMR
+1990 
-2003 MFDQN
+2003 
-2008 KRSAA
+2008 
-2013 KITNAINAVLDQ
+2013 
-2025 VESYGNPNQT
+2025 
-2035 SMLGENTAPDLN
+2035 
-2047 TVVENVIGGKDFAE
+2047 
-2061 DTINAPIQASYGV
+2061 QASYGV

-2084 TAGAVVSPIVTAQN
+2084 TAGAVISPIVTAQK
-2098 LAKSL
+2098 LAKAL

-2177 AKNYNAQQLPGEAF
+2177 AKNYNAQQFPGEAF

-2287 KAFAASNDGKY
+2287 KAFAASNNGQY

-2391 QYKKALDKFE
+2391 QYKEALDKFE

-2520 EDVQQHVNDILAE
+2520 EDVQQRVNDILSE

-2643 GSWASNYLT
+2643 GSWASNYFT

-2667 SQGVKDYKAQGGGGW
+2667 SKGVQDYKAQGGGGW

-2721 DVVTLDRLND
+2721 DVVTLDRLNE

-2927 RLPERLNGFMQGTIF
+2927 SLPERLNGFMQGTIF

-3008 LLMAVTDGDNVLETS
+3008 LLMAVTDGDNALKTT

-3033 DPAYTNEI
+3033 DPAYTNDI

-3139 SFNEQFGQFKAKYVT
+3139 SFNEQFGQFQAKYVT

-3175 DKLDDTF
+3175 DKMDDTF

-3188 AYMQLAR
+3188 AYMQLA
-3195 SAWEKTEN
+3195 SAAWEKTKN
-3203 ESALPHPNTSFSV
+3203 DSALPHPNSDFSV
-3216 NKTTYEIGDDDW
+3216 NGTKYEIGDEDW
-3228 QAYTEEY
+3228 QAYTAEY

-3249 WNILSDD
+3249 WSILSDS

>member
-12 KKIQQSIASNL
+12 KKVQQSIASNL

-254 SDDQIISKIDW
+254 SDDQIISRIDW
-265 SNYKTLARMDD
+265 SKYKTLARMDD

-358 YFGVDSFSKDWLE
+358 YFGVDSFSKDWLK

-471 AKNTQINGADYVG
+471 VKNTQINGADYVG

-580 TVLTYEEAKQAKDEA
+580 TVLTYEEAQQAKDEA
-595 IKKLNDL
+595 IRKLNDL

-692 PSASQKEINQLLAV
+692 PSASQKEINQLLSV

-720 YDKANITLKNIT
+720 YDKANITLKNIA

-830 MENIQRFVAAL
+830 LENIQRFVAAL

-889 ADRDGYTKL
+889 AARDGYTKL

-1012 AWTANMQKLAEEN
+1012 AWTANMQTLAEEN

-1048 KAKIQGK
+1048 KAKLQGK

-1106 SVYNSLFMDGIGL
+1106 SVYNSLFMGGIGL

-1215 SETLFSM
+1215 SETLSSM

-1279 LEATAIG
+1279 LEATAVG

-1329 HQTAQEKTQQEAPTI
+1329 QDVQQEQTTQDAVRPTAETVQQEQQTAQEQAQQEAPTI

-1355 VVPETA
+1355 VAPETA

-1410 ATIGAALLGDHA
+1410 ATIGAALLGDSA

-1452 VLLLDSDSNGVRA
+1452 VLLLDSDTNGVRA

-1542 YETAVAQAKSVLRQA
+1542 YETAVAQAKSALRQA
-1557 QGELRRQVKRLE
+1557 QGELRRQVKRRE
-1569 GLGKN
+1569 GLGQN

-1593 TFRSTVKDIEGQNK
+1593 TFRSTVKDIEGQIK
-1607 VVNEYNQ
+1607 VVNEYTQ

-1622 LHEAQNQ
+1622 LHDAQNQ

-1644 AQQDVADMQ
+1644 AQQDVMSTWEAQTRVDSNAAKAYNDTSEVSDNAVQHRSVDQSQAAD
-1653 AQQLAEQEA
+1653 AGQLAESSGRDDGRRDYLYAGQGAGRGADSGGAEGATRDIGQDNSGVYARLRVLSPNARNNLTQRGVTDLHLQEGQDQQRFSDALNA
-1662 AKPKQNAEG
+1662 AKASNDHGAYVDAQSVEQLTEKGAKLIVSEDGLAGAAVATTGKEKGNIFAVFKDAKSTARGASAELLIQAIAEG
-1671 STGTVYDGDNNQ
+1671 GNKLDCYAGKLAAMYAKIGMEPVARVAFNEEFMPDGWNTERDDHPDIIFWKHNGDSADTVAQKYG
-1683 IDFHYA
+1683 
-1689 LVDADS
+1689 
-1695 LNVSNLEDMQVN
+1695 
-1707 PNYPQELQPR
+1707 
-1717 DRSREAGRQQVD
+1717 
-1729 EIASNLNPAR
+1729 
-1739 LGESADIQ
+1739 LGESEGGYHVYTTEELNSLPLFDDVTDANGETQYGYDRAWDYRDSLIDAEVMQ
-1747 NGAPIIG
+1747 N
-1754 SDNVVESGNGRVM
+1754 
-1767 AIKSAMQKGMET
+1767 ET
-1779 ARQYTQWL
+1779 AGQG
-1787 RDNAAKFGIS
+1787 N
-1797 ADQVQDNSVLVR
+1797 DQSV
-1809 VRDTDVDRVAF
+1809 
-1820 VQKANESTTSS
+1820 
-1831 YSQTETAKSDAAKMT
+1831 
-1846 GDLLNLYTP
+1846 
-1855 TVSGK
+1855 
-1860 INTRENASF
+1860 
-1869 LARFL
+1869 
-1874 ETIIPASDR
+1874 
-1883 ASYLQADGT
+1883 
-1892 LSQNGLARVQNA
+1892 
-1904 LFEKAYGNTALTAAL
+1904 
-1919 SESTD
+1919 
-1924 ESTKSV
+1924 
-1930 IRALTN
+1930 
-1936 VAARVA
+1936 
-1942 TVSQEIQ
+1942 
-1949 DGKVFNLNIASDLA
+1949 
-1963 QAAERYMAIKKQGLD
+1963 
-1978 VSDYL
+1978 
-1983 AQFKMPG
+1983 
-1990 YETETETAASFMR
+1990 
-2003 MFDQN
+2003 
-2008 KRSAA
+2008 
-2013 KITNAINAVLDQ
+2013 
-2025 VESYGNPNQT
+2025 
-2035 SMLGENTAPDLN
+2035 
-2047 TVVENVIGGKDFAE
+2047 
-2061 DTINAPIQASYGV
+2061 QASYGV

-2084 TAGAVVSPIVTAQN
+2084 TAGAVVSPIVTAQK
-2098 LAKSL
+2098 LAKAL

-2191 AEFVSLYMRDSRMA
+2191 AEFVSLYMTSKDLA
-2205 EDFAGS
+2205 EDFAGGS
-2211 DFMRTFEAALRRADI
+2211 FVRNFESKLRKAGIADAVHEAALS
-2226 DKAVHQARDQIQ
+2226 IQ
-2238 AYSAATTLD
+2238 AYSAANTLD
-2247 RAKAGIIDQADAQ
+2247 RVKAAFTDKVPKKGSLGE
-2260 RKDSMAEKMRDF
+2260 RLAEF
-2272 VTNVADWTRPLEDVD
+2272 ITNVQSWSYPLEQVD
-2287 KAFAASNDGKY
+2287 KLYAKEHGGEY
-2298 GNVRQTAKKR
+2298 GNVRMMAKQR
-2308 NFADRIVES
+2308 NFAQRLVANMFTPGGHLVGPDRAI
-2317 LFTNAMTD
+2317 
-2325 ADHTIIGDSFS
+2325 HGDSYSSCFD
-2336 AAFEGID
+2336 GVD
-2343 GKNADDF
+2343 GKNYEDF
-2350 IAYGLLKHSL
+2350 IAYWGMNHAIDRAKTH
-2360 SRDVQ
+2360 
-2365 GKQVFANDLTHDQ
+2365 KQVFGSDISTEQMAASIAELDAAHPEY
-2378 RVEAVRQIEEANP
+2378 REAMD
-2391 QYKKALDKFE
+2391 KAVKWWQD
-2401 KTWHQFMQ
+2401 FMQ
-2409 AWMVDTGYLSQES
+2409 LWMVDTGYLTQEQM
-2422 FDKMNE
+2422 DAMNQTYQHY
-2428 MYPYWLPTVRVRDG
+2428 MPTQRERIGGAKTGKSDFFQVRAAV
-2442 KAGSGGKRGTFTIHQ
+2442 
-2457 ATGSDLQII
+2457 GSDL
-2466 NPIDTIANYV
+2466 
-2476 TRIVD
+2476 RIVNPLISIAD
-2481 MNLRNNVAIAFDE
+2481 YANSIVGMNLKNDAALEFHNAFQSTE
-2494 AYQTSKGMG
+2494 GMG

-2513 RRTAVNT
+2513 RKTAVNT
-2520 EDVQQHVNDILAE
+2520 EDVQQQVNEILGA

-2539 VIGNVLE
+2539 VIGDVLN

-2554 WQGTNTSTEGDTL
+2554 WQGTGTSSEGNVMSVHL
-2567 RVVRRDGTNAY
+2567 PDGSNVY
-2578 YQFDADGRAI
+2578 YQFTDDGRQI
-2588 YEALTGNGKAV
+2588 YDALTGSGKAGNASV
-2599 HSETRR
+2599 NKAIR
-2605 ALKAFSNITS
+2605 A
-2615 FVSRMATTYAPTFAA
+2615 FVGLTQFMSKMVTQNSWTFALTNPMRDFQTA
-2630 SNPIK
+2630 SGYGTFAKTYVGGLLKWGSTFLKVARNAPIV
-2635 DLQSSIYH
+2635 Q
-2643 GSWASNYLT
+2643 
-2652 GLGKWLVSAYEVTTN
+2652 E
-2667 SQGVKDYKAQGGGGW
+2667 YKAMGGGGW
-2682 NQIQT
+2682 NRVDT
-2687 GFRKGA
+2687 TTRVGTDAYLNDMF
-2693 DEYRGKLFEGYWK
+2693 DGYWK
-2706 RDAKSIAKHIGETAL
+2706 RNAKSTAKHYADKLL
-2721 DVVTLDRLND
+2721 DIVTLEKLQGWVETTTRVLEYSTAQHDR
-2731 IIETAS
+2731 
-2737 RYAEYRFGKHDL
+2737 
-2749 STPEGRAEAFQ
+2749 STKKGRIEAFQ
-2760 AAQDVTTDFANGGK
+2760 AAQDVSVDFAEGGK
-2774 GAGVLIARSIM
+2774 GAGVVVAKAFI
-2785 PFLNPNIQGTYRAG
+2785 PFLNPQIQGTARAVS
-2799 LELSGR
+2799 ELSGR
-2805 ERGRLGARM
+2805 ERSKLKNRM
-2814 TKRIVNTMFLSALAS
+2814 IKRGVNIM
-2829 VIRARFGSDEDKDL
+2829 
-2843 YGRISDGVKTSNLI
+2843 ISTAMAAVLRKM
-2857 IPNVFN
+2857 
-2863 RDSDRRFVRIPISQD
+2863 
-2878 PLDQALYALTT
+2878 AY
-2889 SAIDEY
+2889 
-2895 NGDDD
+2895 GDDD
-2900 LITELLAGASQIVS
+2900 EYEKLSADMKTGNTILPNLFGGAKRYTRIPGSQDLWDQAVKTLATMVVDGAFGDSDARDLLMSGAEAILDSATVGLYGTITSTGNTAQRLNNIMSKTVFGALWGASTNLNYYGKSIVPEYLQDLPPHMQYDDTTS
-2914 NVTLGASDLLSEG
+2914 DFFITLGKLTG
-2927 RLPERLNGFMQGTIF
+2927 RSPMVLQYVFEQYAG
-2942 GPAWGLITNQTYY
+2942 Y
-2955 GGKIVGDYLDEL
+2955 GGQML
-2967 SPVSQYDETTNNMFI
+2967 VSAMEGN
-2982 WLGARLG
+2982 
-2989 VSPKR
+2989 S
-2994 LEYLYDQYTGYAGQ
+2994 LYDSITG
-3008 LLMAVTDGDNVLETS
+3008 
-3023 LNAFHKRFTI
+3023 AFYNRLTT
-3033 DPAYTNEI
+3033 DPAYHNDIGT
-3041 SSAYSDNKAF
+3041 AYAENKEWVNQFVDSVKMKGIDA
-3051 ISQLQ
+3051 
-3056 KTISKTGTDGKMLRS
+3056 GMLRS
-3071 GLTEDER
+3071 DLTDDQR
-3078 SQAYEEIKAMNKK
+3078 SAAYEEAKAMLKK
-3091 GGLLKDTND
+3091 GGV
-3100 QISELWN
+3100 IY
-3107 EIHAV
+3107 
-3112 QDDETKTEAE
+3112 ETKQSINALWKQIDEVTENE
-3122 RRALILQYRDQ
+3122 SLSDSDKNRLILQYRDEMVA
-3133 ITDLQL
+3133 LQL
-3139 SFNEQFGQFKAKYVT
+3139 SANEELSKFKAKYVT
-3154 GENPLTK
+3154 GDAWFKNIFTPYQE
-3161 MLLDPQSVSAYTAY
+3161 VSPYTAY

-3182 KADEDK
+3182 KADEYK

-3216 NKTTYEIGDDDW
+3216 NKTTYEIGDNDW
-3228 QAYTEEY
+3228 QAYTAEY

-3249 WNILSDD
+3249 WNILSDN
-3256 EQVELLKKAH
+3256 EQVELLKEAH
-3266 QKGHE
+3266 QKGHD

>member
-97 LLAQVETGDKWYSGD
+97 LLAKVETDNSWYSGST
-112 KPTRSEAAARIY
+112 PTRSEAAARIY

-254 SDDQIISKIDW
+254 SDDQIISRIDW
-265 SNYKTLARMDD
+265 SKYKTLARMDD

-358 YFGVDSFSKDWLE
+358 YFGVDSFSRDWLE

-471 AKNTQINGADYVG
+471 AKNTQINVAEYVG
-484 AVWKL
+484 AVRKL
-489 LGLPEVKTEASS
+489 LGLPEVKAEAGS

-580 TVLTYEEAKQAKDEA
+580 TVLTYEEAQQAKDEA
-595 IKKLNDL
+595 IRKLNDL

-638 PRKLRHESTS
+638 PRKLRKTS
-648 IDDEIFMLREEIET
+648 DDTADEIDMLRKEIASGYGKDEKGKRVKLTDAEIE
-662 GYGEDEDGERV
+662 
-673 RLTDEEIKIKKAR
+673 LKH
-686 LSELQN
+686 SQLQALLH
-692 PSASQKEINQLLAV
+692 PEAITATQKEINQLLAV

-744 TGVKAGDNLSTLNQM
+744 TGVKAGDSDSTLAQM
-759 NFLFN
+759 TYLFS
-764 IAQNYQPTEY
+764 IARNYEPTEY
-774 RAANLYS
+774 RSANLYA
-781 LAMEYQGYSYEET
+781 LAMDGQGATYEET
-794 AAAAKQGM
+794 AAAARQGM
-802 EQNKAFI
+802 AENKQMIEQINFA
-809 ERVNLA
+809 LG
-815 VSELEKKG
+815 ELESKG
-823 ANLPDDK
+823 AHLPDDK
-830 MENIQRFVAAL
+830 MENVKRYVAAL
-841 ERDIKDAQYFLEQ
+841 ERDVQDAEYFLLRENDDYYQ
-854 ENADFE
+854 ESQDVSNEIF
-860 QVASDEAW
+860 SAW
-868 KIGNAYADYNTLSFW
+868 QDYNELNPLGMLNPF
-883 AMNDHN
+883 
-889 ADRDGYTKL
+889 ADRKGYTALDNVVAIRLEQLQMEEASKTIGRNLKSDKVIMSTGNPAKDGYYTE
-898 DDAIMLRLEEIN
+898 DIN
-910 IDEHNAAV
+910 
-918 DYIGPR
+918 
-924 TSAQAAAESDDFVG
+924 
-938 PLPANWVLQQQSND
+938 
-952 HHIAM
+952 
-957 SQAAEGQYSNV
+957 
-968 LQLNKEECQ
+968 QLSKNECM
-977 TYLYIRATEGVDAA
+977 TYLYIRGKEGVDAA

-996 HLTDETYGVI
+996 HLTNAEYGVI

-1012 AWTANMQKLAEEN
+1012 DWTAKAQEFADQNAVTGAL
-1025 PVGASVLSV
+1025 ASVLTV
-1034 ITSPLQIGGLIETA
+1034 IASPLNVGGTVESI
-1048 KAKIQGK
+1048 KADVLGQ
-1055 EINPYAPGFAPGSMN
+1055 ELNPYARGFVYGNMSGTAR
-1070 SAMRGTVEENLVESV
+1070 ATVEENISEAV
-1085 GGGFLGWTV
+1085 GGGARGWLLGK
-1094 GALYNAGMSIAD
+1094 LYNALMSYGD
-1106 SVYNSLFMDGIGL
+1106 SVVSRYFMGDLGAA
-1119 SAGSAAASGLA
+1119 AGSGAGKLLA
-1130 KAGITNNLST
+1130 KTGLTENYVNLAS
-1140 ILPKVVQSAVTASGQ
+1140 KVVSSFVTASGQ
-1155 GLQAVSNAVMD
+1155 GMQAVGNTVMD
-1166 AKLRGATDAEAMA
+1166 AKLRGATATERR
-1179 IGGVTFVA
+1179 ILGLVTFLA
-1187 ETLTEAIEVDTID
+1187 ETATEAIEVETID
-1200 SAIHRG
+1200 SAIHGG
-1206 AEREFKNFI
+1206 AEREFKNTFKKL
-1215 SETLFSM
+1215 LFNM
-1222 LNEGAGEGASEI
+1222 FNEGAGEGVSELVEGMADKVVMDYKSNWA
-1234 IESVADTII
+1234 ESVQRYID
-1243 MGAKSNYD
+1243 
-1251 ASVQQHMAEGMTKE
+1251 EGMTKK
-1265 QAEKAAIREIAYSA
+1265 QAEDAAWKEIMWNAV
-1279 LEATAIG
+1279 EAAAVG
-1286 AISGGLGT
+1286 GISGGLGT
-1294 AYGYV
+1294 GLGYV
-1299 RGDVYGDVDRIQQ
+1299 QGRIFGDGSQTQDAVQPTDETVQQ
-1312 PAQTAAENVQQ
+1312 TQQ

-1329 HQTAQEKTQQEAPTI
+1329 QDVQQEQTAQDVQQEQTAQDVQQEQTAQDAQEAPTI

-1372 TQPFDTGERLTQ
+1372 THHFDTGERLTQ
-1384 YEVNEKT
+1384 YEANEKT

-1410 ATIGAALLGDHA
+1410 ATIGAALLGDNA

-1452 VLLLDSDSNGVRA
+1452 VLLLDSDTNGVRA

-1511 TAQMQQTVQENQVA
+1511 TAQMQQTVQENKVA
-1525 KRTAQLIGD
+1525 LRTAQLIGD

-1557 QGELRRQVKRLE
+1557 QGELRRQVKRRE
-1569 GLGKN
+1569 GLGQN

-1593 TFRSTVKDIEGQNK
+1593 TFRSTVKDIEGQIK
-1607 VVNEYNQ
+1607 VVNEYTQ

-1622 LHEAQNQ
+1622 LHDAQNQ

-1644 AQQDVADMQ
+1644 AQQDVMSTWEAQTRVDSNAAKAYNDTSEVSDNAVQHRSVDQSQ
-1653 AQQLAEQEA
+1653 ATDAGQLAESSGRDDGRRDYLYAGQGAGRGADSGGAEGATRDIGQDNSGVYARLRVLSPNARNNLTQRGVTDLHLQEGQDQQRFSDALNA
-1662 AKPKQNAEG
+1662 AKASNDHGAYVDAQSVEQLTEKGAKLIVSEDGLAGAAVATTGKEKGNIFAVFKDAKSTARGASAELLIQAIAEG
-1671 STGTVYDGDNNQ
+1671 GNKLDCYAGKLAAMYAKIGMEPVARVAFNEEFMPDGWNTARDDHPDIIFWKHNGDSADTVAQKYG
-1683 IDFHYA
+1683 
-1689 LVDADS
+1689 
-1695 LNVSNLEDMQVN
+1695 
-1707 PNYPQELQPR
+1707 
-1717 DRSREAGRQQVD
+1717 
-1729 EIASNLNPAR
+1729 
-1739 LGESADIQ
+1739 LGESEGGYHVYTTEELNSLPLFDDVTDANGETQYGYDRAWDYRDSLIDAEVMQ
-1747 NGAPIIG
+1747 N
-1754 SDNVVESGNGRVM
+1754 
-1767 AIKSAMQKGMET
+1767 ET
-1779 ARQYTQWL
+1779 AGQGNNQ
-1787 RDNAAKFGIS
+1787 
-1797 ADQVQDNSVLVR
+1797 SV
-1809 VRDTDVDRVAF
+1809 
-1820 VQKANESTTSS
+1820 
-1831 YSQTETAKSDAAKMT
+1831 
-1846 GDLLNLYTP
+1846 
-1855 TVSGK
+1855 
-1860 INTRENASF
+1860 
-1869 LARFL
+1869 
-1874 ETIIPASDR
+1874 
-1883 ASYLQADGT
+1883 
-1892 LSQNGLARVQNA
+1892 
-1904 LFEKAYGNTALTAAL
+1904 
-1919 SESTD
+1919 
-1924 ESTKSV
+1924 
-1930 IRALTN
+1930 
-1936 VAARVA
+1936 
-1942 TVSQEIQ
+1942 
-1949 DGKVFNLNIASDLA
+1949 
-1963 QAAERYMAIKKQGLD
+1963 
-1978 VSDYL
+1978 
-1983 AQFKMPG
+1983 
-1990 YETETETAASFMR
+1990 
-2003 MFDQN
+2003 
-2008 KRSAA
+2008 
-2013 KITNAINAVLDQ
+2013 
-2025 VESYGNPNQT
+2025 
-2035 SMLGENTAPDLN
+2035 
-2047 TVVENVIGGKDFAE
+2047 
-2061 DTINAPIQASYGV
+2061 QASYGV

-2084 TAGAVVSPIVTAQN
+2084 TTGAVVSPIVTAQK
-2098 LAKSL
+2098 LAKAL

-2116 GSTKIPKAVR
+2116 GSTKIPKEVR
-2126 GYYEQNA
+2126 GYYKQNA

-2260 RKDSMAEKMRDF
+2260 RKDSMAEKLRDF
-2272 VTNVADWTRPLEDVD
+2272 ETNVADWTRPLEDVD
-2287 KAFAASNDGKY
+2287 KAFADSNGGQY

-2520 EDVQQHVNDILAE
+2520 EDVQKRVKDILAE

-2615 FVSRMATTYAPTFAA
+2615 FVTRMATTYAPTFAA

-2652 GLGKWLVSAYEVTTN
+2652 GLGKWLVSAYEVMTN
-2667 SQGVKDYKAQGGGGW
+2667 SKGVQDYKAQGGGGW

-2785 PFLNPNIQGTYRAG
+2785 PFLNPNIQGNYRAG

-2829 VIRARFGSDEDKDL
+2829 VIRAHFGRDEDKDL

-2889 SAIDEY
+2889 SAIDAY

-2900 LITELLAGASQIVS
+2900 FITELLAGASQIVS

-2927 RLPERLNGFMQGTIF
+2927 SLPERLNGFMQGTIF

-3008 LLMAVTDGDNVLETS
+3008 LLMAVTDGDNVLKTT

-3033 DPAYTNEI
+3033 DPAYTNDI

-3056 KTISKTGTDGKMLRS
+3056 KTISKTGTDGKILR
-3071 GLTEDER
+3071 GDLTADER

-3139 SFNEQFGQFKAKYVT
+3139 SFNEQFGQFQAKYVT

-3175 DKLDDTF
+3175 DKMDDTF

-3188 AYMQLAR
+3188 EYMQLAR

-3203 ESALPHPNTSFSV
+3203 ESALPHPNSDFSV
-3216 NKTTYEIGDDDW
+3216 NGTKYEIGDEDW
-3228 QAYTEEY
+3228 QAYTAEY
-3235 KLAYSDYLLKNSAK
+3235 KLAYSDYLAKNSAK
-3249 WNILSDD
+3249 WNILSND

>member
-1 MSQLSKAYEKN
+1 MSQLLKDKENNQQQTSNNALKN
-12 KKIQQSIASNL
+12 A
-23 QEDEPKKQ
+23 
-31 LTTVSMTSSK
+31 K
-41 QQLKQVLQEQKQREK
+41 QQLRQGLRQQREYAKQRQSAMK
-56 NPVQRKNTK
+56 
-65 IGASQSPKFVST
+65 SQFSGF
-77 TFISPVQPIVRTQ
+77 TQ
-90 PSSNLQR
+90 PRTSRQR
-97 LLAQVETGDKWYSGD
+97 LLAKVETDNSWYSGST
-112 KPTRSEAAARIY
+112 PTRSEAAARIY

-141 SQLQRDPSSQFYNP
+141 SYLQRDPSSQFYNP

-358 YFGVDSFSKDWLE
+358 YFGVDSFSRDWLE
-371 NNRNILAGND
+371 NNRSILAGND

-460 DIEFEVRRRCL
+460 DIEAEVRRRCL
-471 AKNTQINGADYVG
+471 AKNTQINGAEYVG

-580 TVLTYEEAKQAKDEA
+580 TVLTYEEAQQAKDEA
-595 IKKLNDL
+595 IRKLNDL

-625 ADTAMAAAGMSDA
+625 ADTAMAAAGTSDA
-638 PRKLRHESTS
+638 PRKLRKTS
-648 IDDEIFMLREEIET
+648 DDTADEIDMLRKEIASGYGKDEKGKRVKLTDAEIE
-662 GYGEDEDGERV
+662 
-673 RLTDEEIKIKKAR
+673 LKH
-686 LSELQN
+686 SQLQALLH
-692 PSASQKEINQLLAV
+692 PEAITATQKEINKLLAV

-744 TGVKAGDNLSTLNQM
+744 TGVKAGDSDSTLAQM
-759 NFLFN
+759 TYLFS
-764 IAQNYQPTEY
+764 IARNYEPTEY
-774 RAANLYS
+774 RSANLYA
-781 LAMEYQGYSYEET
+781 LAMDGQGATYEET

-802 EQNKAFI
+802 AQNKQMI
-809 ERVNLA
+809 EQINFALG
-815 VSELEKKG
+815 ELESKG
-823 ANLPDDK
+823 AHLPDDK
-830 MENIQRFVAAL
+830 MENVKRYVAAL
-841 ERDIKDAQYFLEQ
+841 ERDVQDAEYFLLRENDDYYQ
-854 ENADFE
+854 ESQDVSNEIFA
-860 QVASDEAW
+860 AW
-868 KIGNAYADYNTLSFW
+868 QDYNELNPLGMLNPF
-883 AMNDHN
+883 
-889 ADRDGYTKL
+889 ADRKGYTALDNVVAIRLEQLQMEEASKTIGRNLKSDKVIMSTGNPAKDGYYTE
-898 DDAIMLRLEEIN
+898 DIN
-910 IDEHNAAV
+910 
-918 DYIGPR
+918 
-924 TSAQAAAESDDFVG
+924 
-938 PLPANWVLQQQSND
+938 
-952 HHIAM
+952 
-957 SQAAEGQYSNV
+957 
-968 LQLNKEECQ
+968 QLSKNECM
-977 TYLYIRATEGVDAA
+977 TYLYIRGKEGVDAA

-996 HLTDETYGVI
+996 HLTNAEYGVI

-1012 AWTANMQKLAEEN
+1012 DW
-1025 PVGASVLSV
+1025 
-1034 ITSPLQIGGLIETA
+1034 TA
-1048 KAKIQGK
+1048 KAQEFADQNAVTGALASALTVIASPLTVGGMVESIKADVLGQ
-1055 EINPYAPGFAPGSMN
+1055 ELNPYARGFVYGNMSGTAR
-1070 SAMRGTVEENLVESV
+1070 ATVEENISEAV
-1085 GGGFLGWTV
+1085 GGGARGWLLGK
-1094 GALYNAGMSIAD
+1094 LYNALMSYGDARVG
-1106 SVYNSLFMDGIGL
+1106 SYFMGGL
-1119 SAGSAAASGLA
+1119 GSAAGSGAGKLLA
-1130 KAGITNNLST
+1130 KTGLTENYVNLAS
-1140 ILPKVVQSAVTASGQ
+1140 KVVSSFVTASGQ
-1155 GLQAVSNAVMD
+1155 GMQAVGNAMMD
-1166 AKLRGATDAEAMA
+1166 AKLRGATPDEARVL
-1179 IGGVTFVA
+1179 GLVTFLA
-1187 ETLTEAIEVDTID
+1187 ETATEAIEVETID
-1200 SAIHRG
+1200 SAIHGG
-1206 AEREFKNFI
+1206 AEREFKDTFKKL
-1215 SETLFSM
+1215 LFNM
-1222 LNEGAGEGASEI
+1222 FNEGAGEGVSELVEGMADKVVMDYKSNWA
-1234 IESVADTII
+1234 ESVQRYID
-1243 MGAKSNYD
+1243 
-1251 ASVQQHMAEGMTKE
+1251 EGMTKK
-1265 QAEKAAIREIAYSA
+1265 QAEDAAWKEILWNAA
-1279 LEATAIG
+1279 EAAAVG
-1286 AISGGLGT
+1286 GISGGLGT
-1294 AYGYV
+1294 GLGYV
-1299 RGDVYGDVDRIQQ
+1299 QGRIFGDGSQTQDAVQPTAETVQQ
-1312 PAQTAAENVQQ
+1312 EQQAAQETVQQ
-1323 TAQETV
+1323 TAQE
-1329 HQTAQEKTQQEAPTI
+1329 QTQKEAPTI
-1344 AQETQNAEVEN
+1344 AQETQNDDVDN

-1410 ATIGAALLGDHA
+1410 ATIGAALLGDNA

-1452 VLLLDSDSNGVRA
+1452 VLLLDSDTNGVRA

-1470 ALNKGGNASQV
+1470 ALNRGGNASQV

-1525 KRTAQLIGD
+1525 LRTAQLIGD

-1542 YETAVAQAKSVLRQA
+1542 YETAVAQAKSALRQA
-1557 QGELRRQVKRLE
+1557 QGELRRQVKRRE
-1569 GLGKN
+1569 GLGQN

-1582 NSGTATPQLLD
+1582 NSGTATPQLFD
-1593 TFRSTVKDIEGQNK
+1593 TFRSTVKDIEGQIK
-1607 VVNEYNQ
+1607 VVNEYTQ

-1622 LHEAQNQ
+1622 LHDAQNQ

-1767 AIKSAMQKGMET
+1767 AIKSAMKKGLDT
-1779 ARQYTQWL
+1779 ARKYTQWL

-1809 VRDTDVDRVAF
+1809 VRDTDVDRAAF

-1949 DGKVFNLNIASDLA
+1949 DGKVFDLNIASDLA

-2035 SMLGENTAPDLN
+2035 SMLGENTTPDLN
-2047 TVVENVIGGKDFAE
+2047 TVVESVIGGKDFAE

-2084 TAGAVVSPIVTAQN
+2084 TTGAVVSPIVTAQK

-2191 AEFVSLYMRDSRMA
+2191 AEFVSLYMTSKDLA
-2205 EDFAGS
+2205 EDFAGVS
-2211 DFMRTFEAALRRADI
+2211 FVQNFESKLRKAGIADAVHEAALN
-2226 DKAVHQARDQIQ
+2226 IQ
-2238 AYSAATTLD
+2238 AYSAANTLD
-2247 RAKAGIIDQADAQ
+2247 KVKAAFTDKVPKKGSLGE
-2260 RKDSMAEKMRDF
+2260 RLAEF
-2272 VTNVADWTRPLEDVD
+2272 VTNVQSWSFPLEQVD
-2287 KAFAASNDGKY
+2287 KLYAKEHGGEY
-2298 GNVRQTAKKR
+2298 GNVRMMAKQR
-2308 NFADRIVES
+2308 NFAQRLVANMFTPGGHLVGPDRAI
-2317 LFTNAMTD
+2317 
-2325 ADHTIIGDSFS
+2325 HGDSYSSCFD
-2336 AAFEGID
+2336 GVD
-2343 GKNADDF
+2343 GKNYEDF
-2350 IAYGLLKHSL
+2350 IAYWGMNHAIDRAKTN
-2360 SRDVQ
+2360 
-2365 GKQVFANDLTHDQ
+2365 KQVFGSDISTEQMAASIAELDAAHPEY
-2378 RVEAVRQIEEANP
+2378 REAMD
-2391 QYKKALDKFE
+2391 KAVKWWQD
-2401 KTWHQFMQ
+2401 FMQ
-2409 AWMVDTGYLSQES
+2409 LWMVDTGYLTQEQM
-2422 FDKMNE
+2422 DTMNQTYQHY
-2428 MYPYWLPTVRVRDG
+2428 MPTQRERIGGAKTGKSDFFQVRSAV
-2442 KAGSGGKRGTFTIHQ
+2442 
-2457 ATGSDLQII
+2457 GSDL
-2466 NPIDTIANYV
+2466 
-2476 TRIVD
+2476 RIVNPLISIAD
-2481 MNLRNNVAIAFDE
+2481 YANSIVGMNLKNDAALEFHNAFQGTE
-2494 AYQTSKGMG
+2494 GMG

-2513 RRTAVNT
+2513 RKTAVNT
-2520 EDVQQHVNDILAE
+2520 EDVQQQVNEILGA

-2539 VIGNVLE
+2539 VIGDVLN

-2554 WQGTNTSTEGDTL
+2554 WQGTGTSSEGNVMSVHL
-2567 RVVRRDGTNAY
+2567 PDGSNVY
-2578 YQFDADGRAI
+2578 YQFTDDGKQI
-2588 YEALTGNGKAV
+2588 YDALTGNGKAGNASV
-2599 HSETRR
+2599 NKAVR
-2605 ALKAFSNITS
+2605 AFAGLVRFMSKMVTQNSW
-2615 FVSRMATTYAPTFAA
+2615 TFALT
-2630 SNPIK
+2630 NPMRDFQTAAGYGTFAK
-2635 DLQSSIYH
+2635 SYVMGMLR
-2643 GSWASNYLT
+2643 W
-2652 GLGKWLVSAYEVTTN
+2652 GKTFMQVARNAPIV
-2667 SQGVKDYKAQGGGGW
+2667 QDYKAMGGGGW
-2682 NQIQT
+2682 TRVDTNT
-2687 GFRKGA
+2687 RVGTDAYLNDMF
-2693 DEYRGKLFEGYWK
+2693 DGYWK
-2706 RDAKSIAKHIGETAL
+2706 RNAKSTAKHYADKL
-2721 DVVTLDRLND
+2721 LD
-2731 IIETAS
+2731 IITLEKLQGWVETTT
-2737 RYAEYRFGKHDL
+2737 RVLEYSSKAHDR
-2749 STPEGRAEAFQ
+2749 STKKGRIEAFQ
-2760 AAQDVTTDFANGGK
+2760 AAQDVSVDFAEGGK
-2774 GAGVLIARSIM
+2774 GAGVVVAKAFI
-2785 PFLNPNIQGTYRAG
+2785 PFLNPQIQGTARAVS
-2799 LELSGR
+2799 ELSGR
-2805 ERGRLGARM
+2805 ERSRLKERM
-2814 TKRIVNTMFLSALAS
+2814 IKRGVN
-2829 VIRARFGSDEDKDL
+2829 I
-2843 YGRISDGVKTSNLI
+2843 
-2857 IPNVFN
+2857 
-2863 RDSDRRFVRIPISQD
+2863 FV
-2878 PLDQALYALTT
+2878 TT
-2889 SAIDEY
+2889 AMAAVLRKMRY
-2895 NGDDD
+2895 GDDD
-2900 LITELLAGASQIVS
+2900 EYEKLSADMKTGNTILPNLFGGAKRYTRIPGSQDLWDQTVKTLATMVVDGAFGDSDARDLLLSGAEAILDSATVGLYGTITSTGNIEQRLNNIMSKTVFGSLWGASTNLNYYGKSIVPEYLQDLPPHMQYDDTTNDFFIALGKLFGISPMVLQYVYEQYAGYGGQMLVSVMDGNSLYDSIAGAFY
-2914 NVTLGASDLLSEG
+2914 N
-2927 RLPERLNGFMQGTIF
+2927 RL
-2942 GPAWGLITNQTYY
+2942 
-2955 GGKIVGDYLDEL
+2955 
-2967 SPVSQYDETTNNMFI
+2967 TT
-2982 WLGARLG
+2982 
-2989 VSPKR
+2989 
-2994 LEYLYDQYTGYAGQ
+2994 
-3008 LLMAVTDGDNVLETS
+3008 
-3023 LNAFHKRFTI
+3023 
-3033 DPAYTNEI
+3033 DPAYHNDIGT
-3041 SSAYSDNKAF
+3041 AYAENKEWVNQFVDSVKMKGIDA
-3051 ISQLQ
+3051 
-3056 KTISKTGTDGKMLRS
+3056 GMLRS
-3071 GLTEDER
+3071 DLTDDQR
-3078 SQAYEEIKAMNKK
+3078 SAAYEEAKAMLKK
-3091 GGLLKDTND
+3091 GGV
-3100 QISELWN
+3100 IY
-3107 EIHAV
+3107 
-3112 QDDETKTEAE
+3112 ETKQSINDLWKQIDEVTENE
-3122 RRALILQYRDQ
+3122 SLSDSDKNRLILQYRDEMVA
-3133 ITDLQL
+3133 LQL
-3139 SFNEQFGQFKAKYVT
+3139 SANEELSKFKAKYVT
-3154 GENPLTK
+3154 GDAWFKNIFTPYQEVTP
-3161 MLLDPQSVSAYTAY
+3161 YTAY
-3175 DKLDDTF
+3175 DKMDDTF

-3203 ESALPHPNTSFSV
+3203 ESALPHPNSDFSV
-3216 NKTTYEIGDDDW
+3216 NGTKYEIGDEDW
-3228 QAYTEEY
+3228 QAYTAEY
-3235 KLAYSDYLLKNSAK
+3235 KLAYSDYLAKNSAK
-3249 WNILSDD
+3249 WNILSND

-3266 QKGHE
+3266 QKGHD

>member
-12 KKIQQSIASNL
+12 KKVQQSIASNL

-97 LLAQVETGDKWYSGD
+97 LLAKVETDNSWYSGST
-112 KPTRSEAAARIY
+112 PTRSEAAARIY

-129 DPERARKLNQAF
+129 DPARARKLNQAF

-155 YGAATNKAIQELA
+155 YGSATNKAIQELA

-254 SDDQIISKIDW
+254 SDDQIISRIDW
-265 SNYKTLARMDD
+265 SKYKTLARMDD
-276 GAASGVPL
+276 GAANGVPL
-284 TLNSAIGYSQDA
+284 TLNSSIGYSQDA

-340 SKAYS
+340 SRAYS

-447 LIGTTRAIDYRKQ
+447 LIGTTRAINYRKQ

-580 TVLTYEEAKQAKDEA
+580 TVLTYEEAQQAKDEA

-638 PRKLRHESTS
+638 PRKLRKTS
-648 IDDEIFMLREEIET
+648 DDTADEIDMLRKEIASGYGKDEKGKRVKLTDAEIE
-662 GYGEDEDGERV
+662 
-673 RLTDEEIKIKKAR
+673 LKH
-686 LSELQN
+686 SQLQALLH
-692 PSASQKEINQLLAV
+692 PEAITATQKEINQLLSV

-744 TGVKAGDNLSTLNQM
+744 TGVKAGDSDSTLAQM
-759 NFLFN
+759 TYLFS
-764 IAQNYQPTEY
+764 IARNYEPTEY
-774 RAANLYS
+774 RSANLYA
-781 LAMEYQGYSYEET
+781 LAMDGQGATYEET
-794 AAAAKQGM
+794 AAAARQGM
-802 EQNKAFI
+802 AENKQMIEQINFA
-809 ERVNLA
+809 LG
-815 VSELEKKG
+815 ELESKG
-823 ANLPDDK
+823 AHLPDDK
-830 MENIQRFVAAL
+830 MENVKRYVAAL
-841 ERDIKDAQYFLEQ
+841 ERDVQDAEYFLLRENDDYYQ
-854 ENADFE
+854 ESQDVSNEIF
-860 QVASDEAW
+860 SAW
-868 KIGNAYADYNTLSFW
+868 QDYNELNPLGMLNPF
-883 AMNDHN
+883 
-889 ADRDGYTKL
+889 ADRKGYTALDNVVAIRLEQLQMEEASKTIGRNLKSDKVIMSTGNPAKDGYYTE
-898 DDAIMLRLEEIN
+898 DIN
-910 IDEHNAAV
+910 
-918 DYIGPR
+918 
-924 TSAQAAAESDDFVG
+924 
-938 PLPANWVLQQQSND
+938 
-952 HHIAM
+952 
-957 SQAAEGQYSNV
+957 
-968 LQLNKEECQ
+968 QLSKNECM
-977 TYLYIRATEGVDAA
+977 TYLYIRGKEGVDAA

-996 HLTDETYGVI
+996 HLTNAEYGVI

-1012 AWTANMQKLAEEN
+1012 DWTAKAQEFADQNAVTGAL
-1025 PVGASVLSV
+1025 ASVLTV
-1034 ITSPLQIGGLIETA
+1034 IASPLTVGGMVESI
-1048 KAKIQGK
+1048 KADVRGQ
-1055 EINPYAPGFAPGSMN
+1055 ELNPYARGFVYGNMS
-1070 SAMRGTVEENLVESV
+1070 GTARATVKENISQSV
-1085 GGGFLGWTV
+1085 GGGAGGWLL
-1094 GALYNAGMSIAD
+1094 GALYDALMSYGD
-1106 SVYNSLFMDGIGL
+1106 SVVSSYFMGDLG
-1119 SAGSAAASGLA
+1119 AAAGTGAGNLLA
-1130 KAGITNNLST
+1130 KTGLTENYVNLAS
-1140 ILPKVVQSAVTASGQ
+1140 KVVSSFVTASGQ
-1155 GLQAVSNAVMD
+1155 GMQAVGNTVMD
-1166 AKLRGATDAEAMA
+1166 AKLRGATATERRVL
-1179 IGGVTFVA
+1179 GLVTFLA
-1187 ETLTEAIEVDTID
+1187 ETATEAIEVETID
-1200 SAIHRG
+1200 SAIHGG
-1206 AEREFKNFI
+1206 AEREFKDTFKKL
-1215 SETLFSM
+1215 LFNM
-1222 LNEGAGEGASEI
+1222 FNEGAGEGVSELVEGMADKVVMDYKSNWA
-1234 IESVADTII
+1234 ESVQRYID
-1243 MGAKSNYD
+1243 
-1251 ASVQQHMAEGMTKE
+1251 EGMTKK
-1265 QAEKAAIREIAYSA
+1265 QAEDAAWKEILWNAA
-1279 LEATAIG
+1279 EAAAVG
-1286 AISGGLGT
+1286 GISGGLGT
-1294 AYGYV
+1294 GLGYV
-1299 RGDVYGDVDRIQQ
+1299 QGRIFGDGSQTQDAVQPTAETVQQ
-1312 PAQTAAENVQQ
+1312 TQQ

-1329 HQTAQEKTQQEAPTI
+1329 QDTQQEQTAQDAQEAPTI
-1344 AQETQNAEVEN
+1344 AQETKNAEVEN
-1355 VVPETA
+1355 VAPETA

-1384 YEVNEKT
+1384 YKVNEKT

-1410 ATIGAALLGDHA
+1410 ATIGAALLGDNA

-1452 VLLLDSDSNGVRA
+1452 VLLLDSDTNGVRA

-1481 AQRMAQEG
+1481 AQRLAQEG

-1501 ADLDVQDANV
+1501 ADMDVQDANV

-1557 QGELRRQVKRLE
+1557 QGELRRQVKRRE
-1569 GLGKN
+1569 GLGQN

-1593 TFRSTVKDIEGQNK
+1593 TFRSTVKDIEGQIK
-1607 VVNEYNQ
+1607 VVNEYTQ

-1622 LHEAQNQ
+1622 LHDAQNQ

-1662 AKPKQNAEG
+1662 AKAEQAQQAEAQEKTGYQKKQFIP
-1671 STGTVYDGDNNQ
+1671 YDGPVPQSVDNVKQ
-1683 IDFHYA
+1683 ETVAIDDANYA
-1689 LVDADS
+1689 QVQRIVEEAQAEAKDKANIKGIVRSALRALFGNRLDQAKVTLDNVQFDGQPYTVTLVKNMINKVVSDPGMTVEKLSVLSNIEQVVKSANYLTSSDVDRSKQKKDYVIRYDYLSSRTKINGQDYNAILTVEAYDYQNKMRTYRLENIEMTPVDS
-1695 LNVSNLEDMQVN
+1695 PSATGYVPALAGNDRNSLQYLLRTGPANSVASSDSILSDGSKNVNTENISNLE
-1707 PNYPQELQPR
+1707 
-1717 DRSREAGRQQVD
+1717 S
-1729 EIASNLNPAR
+1729 LNDA
-1739 LGESADIQ
+1739 
-1747 NGAPIIG
+1747 
-1754 SDNVVESGNGRVM
+1754 NV
-1767 AIKSAMQKGMET
+1767 
-1779 ARQYTQWL
+1779 
-1787 RDNAAKFGIS
+1787 
-1797 ADQVQDNSVLVR
+1797 
-1809 VRDTDVDRVAF
+1809 
-1820 VQKANESTTSS
+1820 
-1831 YSQTETAKSDAAKMT
+1831 
-1846 GDLLNLYTP
+1846 
-1855 TVSGK
+1855 
-1860 INTRENASF
+1860 
-1869 LARFL
+1869 
-1874 ETIIPASDR
+1874 
-1883 ASYLQADGT
+1883 
-1892 LSQNGLARVQNA
+1892 
-1904 LFEKAYGNTALTAAL
+1904 
-1919 SESTD
+1919 
-1924 ESTKSV
+1924 
-1930 IRALTN
+1930 
-1936 VAARVA
+1936 
-1942 TVSQEIQ
+1942 
-1949 DGKVFNLNIASDLA
+1949 
-1963 QAAERYMAIKKQGLD
+1963 
-1978 VSDYL
+1978 
-1983 AQFKMPG
+1983 
-1990 YETETETAASFMR
+1990 
-2003 MFDQN
+2003 
-2008 KRSAA
+2008 
-2013 KITNAINAVLDQ
+2013 
-2025 VESYGNPNQT
+2025 
-2035 SMLGENTAPDLN
+2035 
-2047 TVVENVIGGKDFAE
+2047 
-2061 DTINAPIQASYGV
+2061 QASYGV
-2074 PGVTSTGKSG
+2074 PGVTG
-2084 TAGAVVSPIVTAQN
+2084 TARSDATGPVVSPIVTAQN
-2098 LAKSL
+2098 LAKAL
-2103 GVGMTLGTRKMDT
+2103 NIGATLGTRKMDI
-2116 GSTKIPKAVR
+2116 GSMRMPQEVL
-2126 GYYEQNA
+2126 GYYEHNA
-2133 KYIAVRSNEA
+2133 RYIAVRSNEA
-2143 SSYAVTMHEAGH
+2143 SSYAITMHEAGH
-2155 AIADKIGLTGTQEMV
+2155 AIADMTGLTGTQEMV
-2170 DRLNPVF
+2170 GRLNPLF
-2177 AKNYNAQQLPGEAF
+2177 AESYSAQQLPGEAF

-2205 EDFAGS
+2205 EEFAGS
-2211 DFMRTFEAALRRADI
+2211 DFMRTFESALRRADI

-2238 AYSAATTLD
+2238 TYAAASTLD

-2260 RKDSMAEKMRDF
+2260 RKDSMAEKLRDF

-2287 KAFAASNDGKY
+2287 KAFAASNDGQY

-2317 LFTNAMTD
+2317 LFTNAMTN
-2325 ADHTIIGDSFS
+2325 ADHTIIGESFS

-2350 IAYGLLKHSL
+2350 ITYGLLKHSL

-2365 GKQVFANDLTHDQ
+2365 GNQVFANDLTHDQ
-2378 RVEAVRQIEEANP
+2378 RVEAVRQIEEASP
-2391 QYKKALDKFE
+2391 QYKEALDKFE
-2401 KTWHQFMQ
+2401 KTWHRFMQ
-2409 AWMVDTGYLSQES
+2409 AWMVDTGYLSQEA
-2422 FDKMNE
+2422 FDRMNE
-2428 MYPYWLPTVRVRDG
+2428 MYPYWLPTVRAREGKVR
-2442 KAGSGGKRGTFTIHQ
+2442 GGGRHGTFTIHQ

-2494 AYQTSKGMG
+2494 AYQTSNGMG

-2520 EDVQQHVNDILAE
+2520 EDVQQRVNDILSE
-2533 ADVDTD
+2533 ADIDTD

-2546 AIGKEAVS
+2546 AIGQEAVS

-2667 SQGVKDYKAQGGGGW
+2667 SQGVQDYKAQGGGGW

-2805 ERGRLGARM
+2805 ERGRLVARM
-2814 TKRIVNTMFLSALAS
+2814 TKRVVNTMLLAATAS
-2829 VIRARFGSDEDKDL
+2829 FIRNLCGSDEDKDL

-2889 SAIDEY
+2889 SAIDDY
-2895 NGDDD
+2895 NGNDDF
-2900 LITELLAGASQIVS
+2900 ITELLAGAGQIVS

-2927 RLPERLNGFMQGTIF
+2927 SLPERLNGFMQGTIF

-2955 GGKIVGDYLDEL
+2955 GGKIVGDYLDGL
-2967 SPVSQYDETTNNMFI
+2967 SPVSQYDETTNDMFI

-2994 LEYLYDQYTGYAGQ
+2994 LEYLYDQYTGYSGQ
-3008 LLMAVTDGDNVLETS
+3008 LLMAVTDGDNVLKTT

-3033 DPAYTNEI
+3033 DPAYTNDI

-3051 ISQLQ
+3051 ISQL
-3056 KTISKTGTDGKMLRS
+3056 KDTISKTGTDGKMLR
-3071 GLTEDER
+3071 GDLTEDER

-3122 RRALILQYRDQ
+3122 RRTLILQYRDQ

-3139 SFNEQFGQFKAKYVT
+3139 SFNEQFGQFQAKYVT

-3195 SAWEKTEN
+3195 AAWEKTKN
-3203 ESALPHPNTSFSV
+3203 ASALPHPNSDFSV
-3216 NKTTYEIGDDDW
+3216 NETTYEIGDDDW
-3228 QAYTEEY
+3228 QAYTAEY

-3249 WNILSDD
+3249 WTILSDN
-3256 EQVELLKKAH
+3256 EQVELLKEAH
-3266 QKGHE
+3266 KKGHE
-3271 AAKKWYMAKYGIK
+3271 AAKTWYMAKYGIK

>member
-1 MSQLSKAYEKN
+1 MSQLYDDEKQ
-12 KKIQQSIASNL
+12 KK
-23 QEDEPKKQ
+23 

-41 QQLKQVLQEQKQREK
+41 QQLKQVLQEQKQKEK

-97 LLAQVETGDKWYSGD
+97 LLAKVETDNSWYSGST
-112 KPTRSEAAARIY
+112 PTRSEAAARIY

-129 DPERARKLNQAF
+129 DPARARKLNQAF

-155 YGAATNKAIQELA
+155 YSAATNKAIQELA

-254 SDDQIISKIDW
+254 SDDQIISRIDW
-265 SNYKTLARMDD
+265 SKYKTLARMDD
-276 GAASGVPL
+276 GAANGVPL
-284 TLNSAIGYSQDA
+284 TLNSSIGYSQDA

-358 YFGVDSFSKDWLE
+358 YFGVEAFSKDWLE

-404 LDELHANIDRYLE
+404 LDDLHANIDRYLE

-580 TVLTYEEAKQAKDEA
+580 TVLTYEEAQQAKDEA
-595 IKKLNDL
+595 IRKLNDL

-692 PSASQKEINQLLAV
+692 PSASQKEINQLLSV

-744 TGVKAGDNLSTLNQM
+744 TGAKVGDNLSTLNQM

-830 MENIQRFVAAL
+830 LENIQRFVAAL

-918 DYIGPR
+918 DYTGPR
-924 TSAQAAAESDDFVG
+924 TSAQAAAESDDFIG
-938 PLPANWVLQQQSND
+938 PLPANWGLQQQSND

-1048 KAKIQGK
+1048 KAKLQGK

-1106 SVYNSLFMDGIGL
+1106 SVYNSLFMGGIGL

-1200 SAIHRG
+1200 SAIHHG

-1279 LEATAIG
+1279 LEATAVG

-1323 TAQETV
+1323 TAQET
-1329 HQTAQEKTQQEAPTI
+1329 AQAVQQEQSVQDAQEAPTI
-1344 AQETQNAEVEN
+1344 AQEAQNAEVEN
-1355 VVPETA
+1355 VAPETA

-1410 ATIGAALLGDHA
+1410 ATIGAALLGDNA

-1452 VLLLDSDSNGVRA
+1452 VLLLDSDTNGVRS

-1557 QGELRRQVKRLE
+1557 QGELRRQVKRRE
-1569 GLGKN
+1569 GLGQN

-1593 TFRSTVKDIEGQNK
+1593 TFRSTVKDIEGQIK
-1607 VVNEYNQ
+1607 VVNEYTQ

-1622 LHEAQNQ
+1622 LHDAQNQ

-1809 VRDTDVDRVAF
+1809 VRDTDVDRAAF

-1831 YSQTETAKSDAAKMT
+1831 YSQTVTAKSDAAKMT

-1942 TVSQEIQ
+1942 TVSQKIQ
-1949 DGKVFNLNIASDLA
+1949 DGKVFDLNIASDLA

-1990 YETETETAASFMR
+1990 YEAETETAASFMR

-2047 TVVENVIGGKDFAE
+2047 TVVESVIGGKDFAE

-2084 TAGAVVSPIVTAQN
+2084 TAGAVVSPIVTAQK
-2098 LAKSL
+2098 LAKAL
-2103 GVGMTLGTRKMDT
+2103 GVGMTLGTRKMDI

-2191 AEFVSLYMRDSRMA
+2191 AEFVRLYMTSKDLA
-2205 EDFAGS
+2205 ADFAGGS
-2211 DFMRTFEAALRRADI
+2211 FVRNFESKLRKAGIADAVHEAALS
-2226 DKAVHQARDQIQ
+2226 IQ
-2238 AYSAATTLD
+2238 AYSAANTLD
-2247 RAKAGIIDQADAQ
+2247 KVKAAFTDKVPKKGSLGE
-2260 RKDSMAEKMRDF
+2260 RLAEF
-2272 VTNVADWTRPLEDVD
+2272 VTNVQSWSFPLEQVD
-2287 KAFAASNDGKY
+2287 KLYAKEHGGEY
-2298 GNVRQTAKKR
+2298 GNVRMMAKQR
-2308 NFADRIVES
+2308 NFAQRLVANMFTPGGHFVGPDRAI
-2317 LFTNAMTD
+2317 
-2325 ADHTIIGDSFS
+2325 HGDSYSSCFD
-2336 AAFEGID
+2336 GVD
-2343 GKNADDF
+2343 GKNYEDF
-2350 IAYGLLKHSL
+2350 IAYWGMNHAIDRAKTN
-2360 SRDVQ
+2360 
-2365 GKQVFANDLTHDQ
+2365 KQVFGSDISTEQMTASIAELDAAHPEYRQAMDK
-2378 RVEAVRQIEEANP
+2378 AVKWWQ
-2391 QYKKALDKFE
+2391 D
-2401 KTWHQFMQ
+2401 FMQ
-2409 AWMVDTGYLSQES
+2409 LWMVDTGYLTQEQM
-2422 FDKMNE
+2422 DAMNQTYQHY
-2428 MYPYWLPTVRVRDG
+2428 MPTQRERIGGAKTGKSDFFQVRAAV
-2442 KAGSGGKRGTFTIHQ
+2442 
-2457 ATGSDLQII
+2457 GSDL
-2466 NPIDTIANYV
+2466 
-2476 TRIVD
+2476 RIVNPLISIAD
-2481 MNLRNNVAIAFDE
+2481 YANSIVGMNLKNDAALEFHNAFQGTE
-2494 AYQTSKGMG
+2494 GMG

-2513 RRTAVNT
+2513 RKTAVNT
-2520 EDVQQHVNDILAE
+2520 EDVQQQVNEILGA

-2539 VIGNVLE
+2539 VIGDVLN

-2554 WQGTNTSTEGDTL
+2554 WQGTGTSSEGNVMSVHL
-2567 RVVRRDGTNAY
+2567 PDGSNVY
-2578 YQFDADGRAI
+2578 YQFTDDGKQI
-2588 YEALTGNGKAV
+2588 YDALTGNGKAGNASV
-2599 HSETRR
+2599 NKAVRAFAGLTRFMS
-2605 ALKAFSNITS
+2605 KMVTQNSW
-2615 FVSRMATTYAPTFAA
+2615 TFALT
-2630 SNPIK
+2630 NPMRDFQTAAGYGTFAK
-2635 DLQSSIYH
+2635 SYVMGMLR
-2643 GSWASNYLT
+2643 W
-2652 GLGKWLVSAYEVTTN
+2652 GKTFMQVARNAPIV
-2667 SQGVKDYKAQGGGGW
+2667 QDYKAMGGGGW
-2682 NQIQT
+2682 TRVDTNT
-2687 GFRKGA
+2687 RVGTDAYLNDMF
-2693 DEYRGKLFEGYWK
+2693 DGYWK
-2706 RDAKSIAKHIGETAL
+2706 RNAKSTAKHYADKLL
-2721 DVVTLDRLND
+2721 DIVTLEKLQGWVETTTRVLEYSSKAHDR
-2731 IIETAS
+2731 
-2737 RYAEYRFGKHDL
+2737 
-2749 STPEGRAEAFQ
+2749 STKKGRIEAFQ
-2760 AAQDVTTDFANGGK
+2760 AAQDVSVDFAEGGK
-2774 GAGVLIARSIM
+2774 GAGVVVAKAFI
-2785 PFLNPNIQGTYRAG
+2785 PFLNPQIQGTARAVS
-2799 LELSGR
+2799 ELSGR
-2805 ERGRLGARM
+2805 ERSRLKERM
-2814 TKRIVNTMFLSALAS
+2814 IKRGVN
-2829 VIRARFGSDEDKDL
+2829 I
-2843 YGRISDGVKTSNLI
+2843 
-2857 IPNVFN
+2857 
-2863 RDSDRRFVRIPISQD
+2863 FV
-2878 PLDQALYALTT
+2878 TT
-2889 SAIDEY
+2889 AMAAVLRKMRY
-2895 NGDDD
+2895 GDDD
-2900 LITELLAGASQIVS
+2900 EYEKLSADMKTGNTILPNLFGGAKRYTRIPGSQDLWDQTVKMLATMVVDGAFGDSDARDLLMSGAEAILDSATVGLYGTITSTGNIEQRLNNIMSKTVFGALWGAST
-2914 NVTLGASDLLSEG
+2914 N
-2927 RLPERLNGFMQGTIF
+2927 LN
-2942 GPAWGLITNQTYY
+2942 YY
-2955 GGKIVGDYLDEL
+2955 GKSIVPEYLQDL
-2967 SPVSQYDETTNNMFI
+2967 PPHMQYDDTTNDFFI
-2982 WLGARLG
+2982 ALGKLFGISPMVLQYAYEQYAGYGGQML
-2989 VSPKR
+2989 VSVMDGNS
-2994 LEYLYDQYTGYAGQ
+2994 LYDSI
-3008 LLMAVTDGDNVLETS
+3008 TS
-3023 LNAFHKRFTI
+3023 AFYNRLTT
-3033 DPAYTNEI
+3033 DPAYHNDIGT
-3041 SSAYSDNKAF
+3041 AYAENKEWVNQFVDSVKMKGIDA
-3051 ISQLQ
+3051 
-3056 KTISKTGTDGKMLRS
+3056 GMLRS
-3071 GLTEDER
+3071 DLTDDQR
-3078 SQAYEEIKAMNKK
+3078 SAAYEEAKAMLNK
-3091 GGLLKDTND
+3091 GGV
-3100 QISELWN
+3100 IY
-3107 EIHAV
+3107 
-3112 QDDETKTEAE
+3112 ETKQSINALWSQIDEVTENE
-3122 RRALILQYRDQ
+3122 SLSDSDKNRLILQYRDEMVA
-3133 ITDLQL
+3133 LQL
-3139 SFNEQFGQFKAKYVT
+3139 SANEELSKFKAKYVT
-3154 GENPLTK
+3154 GDAWFKNIFTPYQEVTP
-3161 MLLDPQSVSAYTAY
+3161 YTAY

-3182 KADEDK
+3182 KDDEDK
-3188 AYMQLAR
+3188 PYMQLAR
-3195 SAWEKTEN
+3195 AAWEKTKN
-3203 ESALPHPNTSFSV
+3203 DSALPHPNTSFSV
-3216 NKTTYEIGDDDW
+3216 NETTYEIGDDDW
-3228 QAYTEEY
+3228 QAYTAEY

-3249 WNILSDD
+3249 WSILSDN
-3256 EQVELLKKAH
+3256 EQVELLKEAH
-3266 QKGHE
+3266 KKGHE